1 MAWNWQPVK
10 QEQETAGN
18 WNWQPARVAEQTVLD
33 DDTGQVYRAPVTFDE
48 QDIRFAIATQANKE
62 PKRDF
67 IGKVKYAAGEAW
79 NWAEKFANRVESGF
93 QSAERGVIGL
103 GGRAL
108 DTFLHASLSVPARVE
123 QIEKYKSGDF
133 SDWDAGLNGR
143 VTDEDIAKE
152 DDPALQAAMQ
162 FRKDRQDALIAKAEE
177 RLEQRQRIRRKLE
190 ASIRKWQEILRPE
203 AEMDGYDRFMEA
215 MGGGTASL
223 ALSVATLAATKN
235 PQVAA
240 GIMAGT
246 FGRMRYTDVFDK
258 SIEKGL
264 DYATADDYATIAGT
278 IEGGIELALEPFL
291 YGVANLRPVRKI
303 TDEMIGG
310 AVARLNATAAGK
322 SAARKIVSKHRQSVG
337 RQSLKAAAI
346 EGSEEAL
353 QEAGGAY
360 FENYTGL
367 ENTPQEEIMART
379 LLSFAVG
386 GLTGAG
392 AAVMGTSAYNREAA
406 ATNERI
412 KQSLTEAYPE
422 LTTEEKQKTADALQE
437 IFYQDGEGRMLNEL
451 ELLADK
457 ENDPDT
463 LESGKH
469 EISEDMRSILKKRY
483 QMSDEEIDR
492 TAEIAVA
499 SIDLRNQF
507 NETQTAFYDELVK
520 IGTNP
525 NVAEPFSR
533 LMAARASAVA
543 MNEKKTVKDV
553 LERWNLKFER
563 KTQPVNLTELLDDEI
578 PYQSG
583 VSNADDM
590 AQNDN
595 ILYQGALQEALDI
608 AEKIS
613 RIDAERLAFERK
625 DINSELKGRENE
637 KVKAVEINRFFADR
651 KSSKEIS
658 IDEVRAVVDANVG
671 KNENGVRVLKNSVT
685 GETAILSNNSSSK
698 MFSTTAQHADDNIG
712 GILGKECI
720 ANIGRIFDTALLIKT
735 TPDAKH
741 GTKNRIRRYVNA
753 IVSDGETFMVKITV
767 KEMADK
773 KLELT
778 DIEIENNG
786 GAYLAAYD
794 LKVGRKNTAGNPLGS
809 FAAGAEATVA
819 HNSGTNISINDLI
832 EFVNTYAAENIQIN
846 GKEKVVRNSAGKR
859 IARTEEGL
867 RAFYEWFGDSKVVDE
882 NGKPLVVY
890 HGSPNKGIQIFD
902 KNRIGNRDNGFFGK
916 GFYFTPKDYVA
927 EGYTNTNDIYPDF
940 NNQGNEGEVY
950 PVYLDVENPKYV
962 RDIAEGTID
971 TEELIQQGYDGVI
984 VYSFEEY
991 PESVRESDPY
1001 VKETI
1006 EEAKGYKNT
1015 WWQLKTFDDEVIG
1028 RKYIDEIIV
1037 FEPEQIKSVYN
1048 RGTWDARNDNIYYQT
1063 VRAKKTDVSTQ
1074 TDPKQIRADAKKYL
1088 LDIVRKQNIK
1098 HPVLGKIRVSK
1109 KGINELINSSGN
1121 LDKLALVP
1129 HLKELIETSAVG
1141 ERENLTHQRKDSI
1154 VAFYPLYN
1162 DAVIDGKPYD
1172 VTTKIGVDE
1181 NGNLF
1186 YTVLLDERTSF
1197 QDSNKETKSKPAKEA
1212 INLSIT
1218 PKEENVN
1225 NSLRQRAPKDARGAY
1240 DAAKRLITLF
1250 EGADPSTLIHEAAH
1264 FFLDDMQRF
1273 ADNATTAEELQAI
1286 YRYVGSTDGVL
1297 TKEQNEYFARS
1308 FEAYLMEGKAPNSL
1322 LKRVFEKFRKWLRT
1336 IYSQIKNLNVKLDDN
1351 IRKTFDEMLGGRKLD
1366 FAMQLSRERLA
1377 ENIKAGNIEQTAINK
1392 AMRLLEEGKLSKAD
1406 MDEMIGRLED
1416 GRLKRS
1422 DVKKYLEPFE
1432 KSANRHHEA
1441 VYDWDYQYYR
1451 RRLEQGNITPAIVRK
1466 RIDRLL
1472 EWSKPRTQNGK
1483 VVGRFPDIKVNRFFD
1498 AVRENINLKRDEALA
1513 RIDANLRQLEEITQK
1528 GMSGEDGNFRNVSD
1542 IIWEN
1547 KVLAIPAGRASVGLM
1562 ADVYNDIA
1570 EIYNTGRLSERV
1582 TGMVKRAW
1590 RERLIG
1596 EAVAVL
1602 EQGKGRNW
1610 RRESSDL
1617 TKRMRRFGLSMF
1629 SWNGIL
1635 DVLSMFDKESKSGES
1650 ALSRNLTV
1658 FQEEKKMRI
1667 GVYEDGETVS
1677 RLMAGALQSAEN
1689 GGISVNRYINKVL
1702 PEKFTIEW
1710 GSNAKRFSKDQLLDI
1725 YMKAKD
1731 PETREIMVNDDI
1743 LQFNEEFFARVDEH
1757 LSEQDKAVAEALFQ
1771 FYEETYDKLNRFYE
1785 EHYGISLGH
1794 RPYYS
1799 PRTMDKG
1806 GIDVVSGDL
1815 RSYAGLSAIKKRT
1828 AKGGQIKIKG
1838 AFNVLQNYINNAN
1851 HFIAFA
1857 DKLQDINAVLGDPE
1871 VKNRIRNV
1879 FGEKMNEK
1887 IAYEISRFASND
1899 KVYVQG
1905 INGIMSKLRANYA
1918 VSVLGLKP
1926 SLAIKQLT
1934 AFPAYWENVPTKD
1947 FLEGLADFARHP
1959 KQAIETLSHSQYMK
1973 TRGTNIIKDFEEVSK
1988 SEMLKNLGTKIGLRE
2003 FLMLNI
2009 QLGDRGSIYMGGWPL
2024 YKYMLKKTGDPAKA
2038 MAEFERITNET
2049 QQSSYMSEQSAWQS
2063 NPFGNWFTMFQSS
2076 QNQYLRKELTALRGL
2091 ATGRMDWDK
2100 AMKTLFIYH
2109 FLLPMFFQFVS
2120 DGFRW
2125 DKDAQLRAAALGSLN
2140 GAFVLGKVMER
2151 MVDWAITGTLN
2162 YKLGIRE
2169 LLPPVSVLENGAK
2182 FAYDSWKYY
2191 RDDISLEDYMEAL
2204 QGGIRTAGEATGLP
2218 LKYPMDVAKANGDYL
2233 DEGEYGKA
2241 ALLWLGWSPYALRD
2255 LAE

>member
-1 MAWNWQPVK
+1 MAWAVEPLKNENMANWQI
-10 QEQETAGN
+10 E
-18 WNWQPARVAEQTVLD
+18 PARVAEQTVLD
-33 DDTGQVYRAPVTFDE
+33 DDTGQIYRAPVTFDE
-48 QDIRFAIATQANKE
+48 QDIRFAIATQVNKE

-79 NWAEKFANRVESGF
+79 NWAEKFADRVEGGF
-93 QSAERGVIGL
+93 QSAERGAVGL
-103 GGRAL
+103 AGQAL

-123 QIEKYKSGDF
+123 QIEKYKNGDF
-133 SDWDAGLNGR
+133 SDWDASLNGR

-152 DDPALQAAMQ
+152 ADPALQAAMQ
-162 FRKDRQDALIAKAEE
+162 FRKDRQDALMAKAEE
-177 RLEQRQRIRRKLE
+177 RLEQRQRIRRKLD
-190 ASIRKWQEILRPE
+190 ASIRKWQEVLRPE
-203 AEMDGYDRFMEA
+203 AEMNNYDRFMEA
-215 MGGGTASL
+215 MGSGTASL

-258 SIEKGL
+258 SVEKGL

-337 RQSLKAAAI
+337 KQSLKAAAI

-412 KQSLTEAYPE
+412 KQSLAQAYPE

-507 NETQTAFYDELVK
+507 NEAQTAFYDELVK

-563 KTQPVNLTELLDDEI
+563 KTRPIDYNALLDDEI
-578 PYQSG
+578 LFQSE
-583 VSNADDM
+583 AYDT
-590 AQNDN
+590 
-595 ILYQGALQEALDI
+595 QGKA
-608 AEKIS
+608 
-613 RIDAERLAFERK
+613 
-625 DINSELKGRENE
+625 DINTLEF
-637 KVKAVEINRFFADR
+637 KA
-651 KSSKEIS
+651 
-658 IDEVRAVVDANVG
+658 
-671 KNENGVRVLKNSVT
+671 
-685 GETAILSNNSSSK
+685 
-698 MFSTTAQHADDNIG
+698 
-712 GILGKECI
+712 
-720 ANIGRIFDTALLIKT
+720 
-735 TPDAKH
+735 
-741 GTKNRIRRYVNA
+741 
-753 IVSDGETFMVKITV
+753 
-767 KEMADK
+767 
-773 KLELT
+773 
-778 DIEIENNG
+778 
-786 GAYLAAYD
+786 
-794 LKVGRKNTAGNPLGS
+794 
-809 FAAGAEATVA
+809 
-819 HNSGTNISINDLI
+819 
-832 EFVNTYAAENIQIN
+832 
-846 GKEKVVRNSAGKR
+846 
-859 IARTEEGL
+859 
-867 RAFYEWFGDSKVVDE
+867 WFGGSKVVDE
-882 NGKPLVVY
+882 SGQPRVVY
-890 HGSPNKGIQIFD
+890 HGTPNLFSAFD
-902 KNRIGNRDNGFFGK
+902 KAYLPAPSANDPGFYGQ
-916 GFYFTPKDYVA
+916 GFYFADSYPASWRYTRGKGVILPLYLSIKNPLVLDDVYNKTMRDIPIERIKELGIYKKGLETGKYAGFFFDEYVTENRLSKRLSDHAKA
-927 EGYTNTNDIYPDF
+927 EGY
-940 NNQGNEGEVY
+940 
-950 PVYLDVENPKYV
+950 
-962 RDIAEGTID
+962 
-971 TEELIQQGYDGVI
+971 DGI
-984 VYSFEEY
+984 KAG
-991 PESVRESDPY
+991 
-1001 VKETI
+1001 KE
-1006 EEAKGYKNT
+1006 
-1015 WWQLKTFDDEVIG
+1015 FV
-1028 RKYIDEIIV
+1028 V
-1037 FEPEQIKSVYN
+1037 FEPNQIKSVFN
-1048 RGTWDARNDNIYYQT
+1048 RGTWDAGSDNIYYQEQISKNIENMPSIEDFRNPNKDYELPRLNPSDLFKLGKEDKP
-1063 VRAKKTDVSTQ
+1063 VVLKKNIIEKNKNNHPEVDISEYGKILTDTLVDTSEIIQVQPQKKPNYYTFINNNQNDVSVVELSENK
-1074 TDPKQIRADAKKYL
+1074 DNYEVVNFFKVNKKRIDEYRKKAVKDGGDIIITERKPQGAARLSAL
-1088 LDIVRKQNIK
+1088 LNNSDNNIA
-1098 HPVLGKIRVSK
+1098 S
-1109 KGINELINSSGN
+1109 
-1121 LDKLALVP
+1121 
-1129 HLKELIETSAVG
+1129 
-1141 ERENLTHQRKDSI
+1141 
-1154 VAFYPLYN
+1154 
-1162 DAVIDGKPYD
+1162 
-1172 VTTKIGVDE
+1172 
-1181 NGNLF
+1181 
-1186 YTVLLDERTSF
+1186 
-1197 QDSNKETKSKPAKEA
+1197 
-1212 INLSIT
+1212 
-1218 PKEENVN
+1218 KEENVN
-1225 NSLRQRAPKDARGAY
+1225 SSLRQGAPENARGAY
-1240 DAAKRLITLF
+1240 DAAKRLIMLF
-1250 EGADPSTLIHEAAH
+1250 EGADPSTLVHEAAH
-1264 FFLDDMQRF
+1264 FFLDDMRRF

-1297 TKEQNEYFARS
+1297 TTEQNEYFARS

-1322 LKRVFEKFRKWLRT
+1322 LGRVFEKFRKWLRA

-1351 IRKTFDEMLGGRKLD
+1351 IRKTFDEMLGGRRLD
-1366 FAMQLSRERLA
+1366 FALQMSRERLA
-1377 ENIKAGNIEQTAINK
+1377 EDIKAGNIGQTVINK
-1392 AMRLLEEGKLSKAD
+1392 ALRLLEEGKMSKAD
-1406 MDEMIGRLED
+1406 MEEMIGRLED

-1422 DVKKYLEPFE
+1422 DVKKYLEPFAQ
-1432 KSANRHHEA
+1432 STNRHHEA
-1441 VYDWDYQYYR
+1441 VYEQDYQRYR
-1451 RRLEQGNITPAIVRK
+1451 CRLEKGNVTPAAVRK
-1466 RIDRLL
+1466 KIDRLL
-1472 EWSKPRTQNGK
+1472 EWTKPRTQNGK

-1513 RIDANLRQLEEITQK
+1513 KIDANLQRLDEITQK

-1602 EQGKGRNW
+1602 DQGQGTNW

-1617 TKRMRRFGLSMF
+1617 AKRMRRFGLSMF

-1635 DVLSMFDKESKSGES
+1635 DVLSMFDKGSKSGES

-1658 FQEEKKMRI
+1658 FQEEKKMRY

-1677 RLMAGALQSAEN
+1677 RLMAGALGSAEN

-1731 PETREIMVNDDI
+1731 PETREIMVNDDV
-1743 LQFNEEFFARVDEH
+1743 LQFNEEFFSRVDEH
-1757 LSEQDKAVAEALFQ
+1757 LSEQDKAVAGALFQ

-1794 RPYYS
+1794 REFYS
-1799 PRTMDKG
+1799 PRSMDKG

-1838 AFNVLQNYINNAN
+1838 AFNVLQNYINNSN

-1857 DKLQDINAVLGDPE
+1857 DKLQDINAVLGDAE

-1934 AFPAYWENVPTKD
+1934 GFPAYWENVPTKD

-1959 KQAIETLSHSQYMK
+1959 KQAIETLGNSQYMK

-2009 QLGDRGSIYMGGWPL
+2009 QLGDRGSIYMGGWAL
-2024 YKYMLKKTGDPAKA
+2024 YKYMLKKTGDPAQA

-2076 QNQYLRKELTALRGL
+2076 QNQYLRKELTVLRGL

-2100 AMKTLFIYH
+2100 AVKTLFIYH

-2162 YKLGIRE
+2162 YKLGIKE
-2169 LLPPVSVLENGAK
+2169 LFPPVSVLENGAK
-2182 FAYDSWKYY
+2182 FLSDSVKYAV
-2191 RDDISLEDYMEAL
+2191 DDISLEDYMEAL
-2204 QGGIRTAGEATGLP
+2204 RGAVRTAGEATGLP
-2218 LKYPMDVAKANGDYL
+2218 LKYPMDVATASGDYL
-2233 DEGEYGKA
+2233 DEEEYGKA
-2241 ALLWLGWSPYALRD
+2241 VLLWLGWSPYALRD
-2255 LAE
+2255 LEE

>member
-1 MAWNWQPVK
+1 MAWAVEPLKNENMANWQI
-10 QEQETAGN
+10 E
-18 WNWQPARVAEQTVLD
+18 PARVAEQTVLD
-33 DDTGQVYRAPVTFDE
+33 DDTGQIYRAPVTFDE
-48 QDIRFAIATQANKE
+48 QDIRFAIATQVNKE

-79 NWAEKFANRVESGF
+79 NWAEKFADRVEGGF
-93 QSAERGVIGL
+93 QSAERGAVGL
-103 GGRAL
+103 AGQAL

-123 QIEKYKSGDF
+123 QIEKYKNGDF
-133 SDWDAGLNGR
+133 SDWDASLNGR

-152 DDPALQAAMQ
+152 ADPALQAAMQ
-162 FRKDRQDALIAKAEE
+162 FRKDRQDALMAKAEE
-177 RLEQRQRIRRKLE
+177 RLEQRQRIRRKLD
-190 ASIRKWQEILRPE
+190 ASIRKWQEVLRPE
-203 AEMDGYDRFMEA
+203 AEMNNYDRFMEA
-215 MGGGTASL
+215 MGSGTASL

-258 SIEKGL
+258 SVEKGL

-337 RQSLKAAAI
+337 KQSLKAAAI

-412 KQSLTEAYPE
+412 KQSLAQAYPE

-492 TAEIAVA
+492 TAEIAVS

-507 NETQTAFYDELVK
+507 NEAQTAFYDELVE

-563 KTQPVNLTELLDDEI
+563 ETRPIDYNALLDDEI
-578 PYQSG
+578 LFQPEAY
-583 VSNADDM
+583 DT
-590 AQNDN
+590 
-595 ILYQGALQEALDI
+595 QGKA
-608 AEKIS
+608 
-613 RIDAERLAFERK
+613 
-625 DINSELKGRENE
+625 DIN
-637 KVKAVEINRFFADR
+637 
-651 KSSKEIS
+651 
-658 IDEVRAVVDANVG
+658 
-671 KNENGVRVLKNSVT
+671 
-685 GETAILSNNSSSK
+685 
-698 MFSTTAQHADDNIG
+698 
-712 GILGKECI
+712 
-720 ANIGRIFDTALLIKT
+720 
-735 TPDAKH
+735 TP
-741 GTKNRIRRYVNA
+741 
-753 IVSDGETFMVKITV
+753 
-767 KEMADK
+767 
-773 KLELT
+773 
-778 DIEIENNG
+778 
-786 GAYLAAYD
+786 
-794 LKVGRKNTAGNPLGS
+794 
-809 FAAGAEATVA
+809 
-819 HNSGTNISINDLI
+819 
-832 EFVNTYAAENIQIN
+832 EFQA
-846 GKEKVVRNSAGKR
+846 
-859 IARTEEGL
+859 
-867 RAFYEWFGDSKVVDE
+867 WFGGSKVVDE
-882 NGKPLVVY
+882 SGQPRVVY
-890 HGSPNKGIQIFD
+890 HGTPNLFSAFD
-902 KNRIGNRDNGFFGK
+902 KAYLPAPSANDPGFYGQ
-916 GFYFTPKDYVA
+916 GFYFADSYPASWRYTRGKGVILPLYLSIKNPLVLDDVYNKTMRDIPIERIKELGIYKKGLETGKYAGFFFDEYVTENRLSKRLSDHAKA
-927 EGYTNTNDIYPDF
+927 EGY
-940 NNQGNEGEVY
+940 
-950 PVYLDVENPKYV
+950 
-962 RDIAEGTID
+962 
-971 TEELIQQGYDGVI
+971 DGI
-984 VYSFEEY
+984 KAG
-991 PESVRESDPY
+991 
-1001 VKETI
+1001 KE
-1006 EEAKGYKNT
+1006 
-1015 WWQLKTFDDEVIG
+1015 FV
-1028 RKYIDEIIV
+1028 V
-1037 FEPEQIKSVYN
+1037 FEPNQIKSVFN
-1048 RGTWDARNDNIYYQT
+1048 RGTWDAGSDNIYYQEQISKNIENMPSIEDFRNPNKDYELPRLNPSDLFKLGKEDKP
-1063 VRAKKTDVSTQ
+1063 VVLKKNIIEKNKNNHPEVDISEYGKILTDTLVDTSEIIQVQPQKKPNYYTFINNNQNDVSVVELSENK
-1074 TDPKQIRADAKKYL
+1074 DNYEVVNFFKVNKKRIDEYRKKAVKDGGDIIITERKPQGAARLSAL
-1088 LDIVRKQNIK
+1088 LNNSDNNIA
-1098 HPVLGKIRVSK
+1098 S
-1109 KGINELINSSGN
+1109 
-1121 LDKLALVP
+1121 
-1129 HLKELIETSAVG
+1129 
-1141 ERENLTHQRKDSI
+1141 
-1154 VAFYPLYN
+1154 
-1162 DAVIDGKPYD
+1162 
-1172 VTTKIGVDE
+1172 
-1181 NGNLF
+1181 
-1186 YTVLLDERTSF
+1186 
-1197 QDSNKETKSKPAKEA
+1197 
-1212 INLSIT
+1212 
-1218 PKEENVN
+1218 KEENVN
-1225 NSLRQRAPKDARGAY
+1225 SSLRQGAPENARGAY
-1240 DAAKRLITLF
+1240 DAAKRLIMLF
-1250 EGADPSTLIHEAAH
+1250 EGADPSTLVHEAAH
-1264 FFLDDMQRF
+1264 FFLDDMRRF

-1297 TKEQNEYFARS
+1297 TTEQNEYFARS

-1322 LKRVFEKFRKWLRT
+1322 LGRVFEKFRKWLRA

-1351 IRKTFDEMLGGRKLD
+1351 IRKTFDEMLGGRRLD
-1366 FAMQLSRERLA
+1366 FAMQMSRERLA
-1377 ENIKAGNIEQTAINK
+1377 EDIKAGNIGQAVINK
-1392 AMRLLEEGKLSKAD
+1392 ALRLLEEGKMSKAD
-1406 MDEMIGRLED
+1406 MEEMIGRLED

-1422 DVKKYLEPFE
+1422 DVKKYLEPFAQ
-1432 KSANRHHEA
+1432 STNRHHEA
-1441 VYDWDYQYYR
+1441 VYEQDYQRYR
-1451 RRLEQGNITPAIVRK
+1451 RRLEKGNVTPAAVRK
-1466 RIDRLL
+1466 KIDRLL
-1472 EWSKPRTQNGK
+1472 EWTKPRTQNGK

-1513 RIDANLRQLEEITQK
+1513 KIDANLQRLEEIAQK

-1602 EQGKGRNW
+1602 DQGQGTNW

-1617 TKRMRRFGLSMF
+1617 AKRMRRFGLSMF

-1635 DVLSMFDKESKSGES
+1635 DVLSMFDKGSKSGES

-1658 FQEEKKMRI
+1658 FQEEKKMRY

-1677 RLMAGALQSAEN
+1677 RLMAGALGSAEN

-1731 PETREIMVNDDI
+1731 PETREIMVNDDV
-1743 LQFNEEFFARVDEH
+1743 LQFNEEFFSRVDEH
-1757 LSEQDKAVAEALFQ
+1757 LSEQDKAVAGALFQ

-1794 RPYYS
+1794 REFYS
-1799 PRTMDKG
+1799 PRSMDKG

-1838 AFNVLQNYINNAN
+1838 AFNVLQNYINNSN

-1857 DKLQDINAVLGDPE
+1857 DKLQDINAVLGDAE

-1879 FGEKMNEK
+1879 FGKKMNEK

-1934 AFPAYWENVPTKD
+1934 GFPAYWENVPTKD

-1959 KQAIETLSHSQYMK
+1959 KQAIETLGNSQYMK

-2009 QLGDRGSIYMGGWPL
+2009 QLGDRGSIYMGGWAL
-2024 YKYMLKKTGDPAKA
+2024 YKYMLKKTGDPAQA

-2125 DKDAQLRAAALGSLN
+2125 DKDAQLRAAVLGSLN

-2162 YKLGIRE
+2162 YKLGIKE
-2169 LLPPVSVLENGAK
+2169 LFPPVSVLENGAK
-2182 FAYDSWKYY
+2182 FLSDSVKYAV
-2191 RDDISLEDYMEAL
+2191 DDISLEDYMDAL
-2204 QGGIRTAGEATGLP
+2204 RGAVRTVGEATGLP
-2218 LKYPMDVAKANGDYL
+2218 LKYPMDVAAASGDYL
-2233 DEGEYGKA
+2233 EEGEYGKA

-2255 LAE
+2255 LEE

>member
-1 MAWNWQPVK
+1 MAWAVEPLKNENMANWQI
-10 QEQETAGN
+10 E
-18 WNWQPARVAEQTVLD
+18 PARVAEQTVLD
-33 DDTGQVYRAPVTFDE
+33 DDTGQIYWAPVTFDE
-48 QDIRFAIATQANKE
+48 QDIRFAIATQVNKE
-62 PKRDF
+62 PKHDF

-79 NWAEKFANRVESGF
+79 NWAEKFADRVEGGF
-93 QSAERGVIGL
+93 QSAERGAVGL
-103 GGRAL
+103 AGQAL

-123 QIEKYKSGDF
+123 QIEKYKNGDF
-133 SDWDAGLNGR
+133 SDWDASLNGR

-152 DDPALQAAMQ
+152 TDPTIKAAMQ
-162 FRKDRQDALIAKAEE
+162 FRKDRQDALMAKAEE
-177 RLEQRQRIRRKLE
+177 RLEQRQRIRRKLD
-190 ASIRKWQEILRPE
+190 ASIRKWQEVLRPE
-203 AEMDGYDRFMEA
+203 AEMNNYDRFMEA
-215 MGGGTASL
+215 MGSGTASL

-258 SIEKGL
+258 SVEKGL

-337 RQSLKAAAI
+337 KQSLKAAAI

-412 KQSLTEAYPE
+412 KQSLAQAYPE
-422 LTTEEKQKTADALQE
+422 LTMEEKQKTADALQE

-492 TAEIAVA
+492 TAEIAVS

-507 NETQTAFYDELVK
+507 NEAQTAFYDELVE

-563 KTQPVNLTELLDDEI
+563 ETRPIDYNALLDDEI
-578 PYQSG
+578 LFQSE
-583 VSNADDM
+583 AYDT
-590 AQNDN
+590 
-595 ILYQGALQEALDI
+595 QGKA
-608 AEKIS
+608 
-613 RIDAERLAFERK
+613 
-625 DINSELKGRENE
+625 DINTPEF
-637 KVKAVEINRFFADR
+637 KA
-651 KSSKEIS
+651 
-658 IDEVRAVVDANVG
+658 
-671 KNENGVRVLKNSVT
+671 
-685 GETAILSNNSSSK
+685 
-698 MFSTTAQHADDNIG
+698 
-712 GILGKECI
+712 
-720 ANIGRIFDTALLIKT
+720 
-735 TPDAKH
+735 
-741 GTKNRIRRYVNA
+741 
-753 IVSDGETFMVKITV
+753 
-767 KEMADK
+767 
-773 KLELT
+773 
-778 DIEIENNG
+778 
-786 GAYLAAYD
+786 
-794 LKVGRKNTAGNPLGS
+794 
-809 FAAGAEATVA
+809 
-819 HNSGTNISINDLI
+819 
-832 EFVNTYAAENIQIN
+832 
-846 GKEKVVRNSAGKR
+846 
-859 IARTEEGL
+859 
-867 RAFYEWFGDSKVVDE
+867 WFGGSKVVDE
-882 NGKPLVVY
+882 SGQPRVVY
-890 HGSPNKGIQIFD
+890 HGTPNLFSAFD
-902 KNRIGNRDNGFFGK
+902 KAYLPAPSANDPGFYGQ
-916 GFYFTPKDYVA
+916 GFYFADSYPASWRYTRGKGVILPLYLSIKNPLVLDDVYNKTMRDIPIERIKELGIYKKGLETGKYAGFFFDEYVTENRLSKRLSDHAKA
-927 EGYTNTNDIYPDF
+927 EGY
-940 NNQGNEGEVY
+940 
-950 PVYLDVENPKYV
+950 
-962 RDIAEGTID
+962 
-971 TEELIQQGYDGVI
+971 DGI
-984 VYSFEEY
+984 KAG
-991 PESVRESDPY
+991 
-1001 VKETI
+1001 KE
-1006 EEAKGYKNT
+1006 
-1015 WWQLKTFDDEVIG
+1015 FV
-1028 RKYIDEIIV
+1028 V
-1037 FEPEQIKSVYN
+1037 FEPNQIKSVFN
-1048 RGTWDARNDNIYYQT
+1048 RGTWDAGSDNIYYQEQISKNIENMPSIEDFRNPNKDYELPRLNPSDLFKLGKEDKP
-1063 VRAKKTDVSTQ
+1063 VVLKKNIIEKNKNNHPEVDISEYGKILTDTLVDTSEIIQVQPQKKPNYYTFINNNQNDVSVVELSENK
-1074 TDPKQIRADAKKYL
+1074 DNYEVVNFFKVNKKRIDEYRKKAVKDGGDIIITERKPQGAARLSAL
-1088 LDIVRKQNIK
+1088 LNNSDNNIA
-1098 HPVLGKIRVSK
+1098 S
-1109 KGINELINSSGN
+1109 
-1121 LDKLALVP
+1121 
-1129 HLKELIETSAVG
+1129 
-1141 ERENLTHQRKDSI
+1141 
-1154 VAFYPLYN
+1154 
-1162 DAVIDGKPYD
+1162 
-1172 VTTKIGVDE
+1172 
-1181 NGNLF
+1181 
-1186 YTVLLDERTSF
+1186 
-1197 QDSNKETKSKPAKEA
+1197 
-1212 INLSIT
+1212 
-1218 PKEENVN
+1218 KEENVN
-1225 NSLRQRAPKDARGAY
+1225 SSLRQGAPENARGAY
-1240 DAAKRLITLF
+1240 DAAKRLIMLF
-1250 EGADPSTLIHEAAH
+1250 EGADPSTLVHEAAH
-1264 FFLDDMQRF
+1264 FFLDDMRRF

-1297 TKEQNEYFARS
+1297 TTEQNEYFARS

-1322 LKRVFEKFRKWLRT
+1322 LGRVFEKFRKWLRA

-1351 IRKTFDEMLGGRKLD
+1351 IRKTFDEMLGGRRLD
-1366 FAMQLSRERLA
+1366 FAMQMSRERLA
-1377 ENIKAGNIEQTAINK
+1377 EDIKAGNIGQAVINK
-1392 AMRLLEEGKLSKAD
+1392 ALRLLEEGKMSKAD
-1406 MDEMIGRLED
+1406 MEEMIGRLED

-1422 DVKKYLEPFE
+1422 DVKKYLEPFAQ
-1432 KSANRHHEA
+1432 STNRHHEA
-1441 VYDWDYQYYR
+1441 VYEQDYQRYR
-1451 RRLEQGNITPAIVRK
+1451 RRLEKGNVTPAAVRK
-1466 RIDRLL
+1466 KIDRLL
-1472 EWSKPRTQNGK
+1472 EWTKPRTQNGK

-1513 RIDANLRQLEEITQK
+1513 KIDANLQRLEEIAQK

-1602 EQGKGRNW
+1602 DQGQGTNW

-1617 TKRMRRFGLSMF
+1617 AKRMRRFGLSMF

-1635 DVLSMFDKESKSGES
+1635 DVLSMFDKGSKSGES

-1658 FQEEKKMRI
+1658 FKEEKKMRY

-1677 RLMAGALQSAEN
+1677 RLMAGALGSAEN

-1710 GSNAKRFSKDQLLDI
+1710 GSNVKRFSKDQLLDI

-1731 PETREIMVNDDI
+1731 PETREIMVNDDV
-1743 LQFNEEFFARVDEH
+1743 LQFNEEFFSRVDEH

-1794 RPYYS
+1794 REFYS
-1799 PRTMDKG
+1799 PRSMDKG

-1838 AFNVLQNYINNAN
+1838 AFNVLQNYINNSN

-1857 DKLQDINAVLGDPE
+1857 DKLQDINAVLGDAE

-1934 AFPAYWENVPTKD
+1934 GFPAYWENVPTKD

-1959 KQAIETLSHSQYMK
+1959 KQAIETLGNSQYMK

-2009 QLGDRGSIYMGGWPL
+2009 QLGDRGSIYMGGWAL
-2024 YKYMLKKTGDPAKA
+2024 YKYMLKKTGDPAQA

-2091 ATGRMDWDK
+2091 ATKRMDWDK

-2125 DKDAQLRAAALGSLN
+2125 DKDAQLRAAVLGSLN

-2162 YKLGIRE
+2162 YKLGIKE
-2169 LLPPVSVLENGAK
+2169 LFPPVSVLENGAK
-2182 FAYDSWKYY
+2182 FLSDSVKYAV
-2191 RDDISLEDYMEAL
+2191 DDISLEDYMDAL
-2204 QGGIRTAGEATGLP
+2204 RGAVRTAGEATGLP
-2218 LKYPMDVAKANGDYL
+2218 LKYPMDVAAASGDYL
-2233 DEGEYGKA
+2233 DEEEYGKA
-2241 ALLWLGWSPYALRD
+2241 VLLWLGWSPYALRD
-2255 LAE
+2255 LEE

>member
-1 MAWNWQPVK
+1 MAWAVEPLKNENMANWQI
-10 QEQETAGN
+10 E
-18 WNWQPARVAEQTVLD
+18 PARVAEQTVLD
-33 DDTGQVYRAPVTFDE
+33 DDTGQIYRAPVTFDE
-48 QDIRFAIATQANKE
+48 RDIRFAIATQVNKE

-79 NWAEKFANRVESGF
+79 NWAEKFADRVEGGF
-93 QSAERGVIGL
+93 QSTERGAVGL
-103 GGRAL
+103 VGQVL

-123 QIEKYKSGDF
+123 QIEKYKNGDF
-133 SDWDAGLNGR
+133 SDWDASLNGR

-152 DDPALQAAMQ
+152 ADPALQAAMQ
-162 FRKDRQDALIAKAEE
+162 FRKDRQDALMAKAEE
-177 RLEQRQRIRRKLE
+177 RLEQRQRIRRKLD
-190 ASIRKWQEILRPE
+190 ASIRKWQEVLRPE
-203 AEMDGYDRFMEA
+203 AEMNNYDRFMEA
-215 MGGGTASL
+215 MGSGTASL

-258 SIEKGL
+258 SVEKGL

-322 SAARKIVSKHRQSVG
+322 SAARKIVSKHRQSIG
-337 RQSLKAAAI
+337 KQSLKAAAI

-367 ENTPQEEIMART
+367 ENTPQEEIMDET

-412 KQSLTEAYPE
+412 KQSLAQAYPE
-422 LTTEEKQKTADALQE
+422 LTTEENQKTADALQE

-492 TAEIAVA
+492 TAEIAVV

-507 NETQTAFYDELVK
+507 NEAQAAFYDELVE

-563 KTQPVNLTELLDDEI
+563 KTRPIDYNALLDDEI
-578 PYQSG
+578 LFQPEAY
-583 VSNADDM
+583 DT
-590 AQNDN
+590 
-595 ILYQGALQEALDI
+595 QG
-608 AEKIS
+608 K
-613 RIDAERLAFERK
+613 
-625 DINSELKGRENE
+625 
-637 KVKAVEINRFFADR
+637 
-651 KSSKEIS
+651 
-658 IDEVRAVVDANVG
+658 
-671 KNENGVRVLKNSVT
+671 
-685 GETAILSNNSSSK
+685 
-698 MFSTTAQHADDNIG
+698 
-712 GILGKECI
+712 
-720 ANIGRIFDTALLIKT
+720 ANIN
-735 TPDAKH
+735 TP
-741 GTKNRIRRYVNA
+741 
-753 IVSDGETFMVKITV
+753 
-767 KEMADK
+767 
-773 KLELT
+773 
-778 DIEIENNG
+778 
-786 GAYLAAYD
+786 
-794 LKVGRKNTAGNPLGS
+794 
-809 FAAGAEATVA
+809 
-819 HNSGTNISINDLI
+819 
-832 EFVNTYAAENIQIN
+832 EFKA
-846 GKEKVVRNSAGKR
+846 
-859 IARTEEGL
+859 
-867 RAFYEWFGDSKVVDE
+867 WFGDSKVMDE
-882 NGKPLVVY
+882 KGKPLEMVHFSYNEFSQFDKSHAGINNDESSIGFWFADRDDFAFNNERYPIRYDVY
-890 HGSPNKGIQIFD
+890 LKMDNPLIIEGNGTETNPWADTDIDNLDSYAKFEKMFNDLMYQDPQMWDERVYEPIYGGFETQKVKLRFSNFSEKKQREIIKGIID
-902 KNRIGNRDNGFFGK
+902 KLK
-916 GFYFTPKDYVA
+916 A
-927 EGYTNTNDIYPDF
+927 
-940 NNQGNEGEVY
+940 
-950 PVYLDVENPKYV
+950 
-962 RDIAEGTID
+962 
-971 TEELIQQGYDGVI
+971 QGYDGI
-984 VYSFEEY
+984 
-991 PESVRESDPY
+991 
-1001 VKETI
+1001 I
-1006 EEAKGYKNT
+1006 IKNT
-1015 WWQLKTFDDEVIG
+1015 RVDSLNPDEGINQYV
-1028 RKYIDEIIV
+1028 V
-1037 FEPEQIKSVYN
+1037 FEPNQIKSVYN
-1048 RGTWDARNDNIYYQT
+1048 RGAFDQNNDNIYYQGQID
-1063 VRAKKTDVSTQ
+1063 KTPIKISGNELGEIKDTN
-1074 TDPKQIRADAKKYL
+1074 DLRRKAYKYFQENL
-1088 LDIVRKQNIK
+1088 QGNYAS
-1098 HPVLGKIRVSK
+1098 HPVLGKIKFIR
-1109 KGINELINSSGN
+1109 KGIDKVKSTSADI
-1121 LDKLALVP
+1121 DKLKLVP
-1129 HLKELIETSAVG
+1129 KIKDIIETATYLRSETPEKPHGNIVKFHYLSNSVNLEGKNIDVFISIAEDN
-1141 ERENLTHQRKDSI
+1141 ERNFFYNINKDKNQPSQD
-1154 VAFYPLYN
+1154 
-1162 DAVIDGKPYD
+1162 DAVQMRSGEGLAD
-1172 VTTKIGVDE
+1172 
-1181 NGNLF
+1181 
-1186 YTVLLDERTSF
+1186 
-1197 QDSNKETKSKPAKEA
+1197 KSA
-1212 INLSIT
+1212 ININIAS
-1218 PKEENVN
+1218 KEENVN
-1225 NSLRQRAPKDARGAY
+1225 SSLRQGAPENARGAY

-1264 FFLDDMQRF
+1264 FFLDDMRRF

-1297 TKEQNEYFARS
+1297 TTEQNEYFARS

-1322 LKRVFEKFRKWLRT
+1322 LGRVFEKFRKWLRA

-1366 FAMQLSRERLA
+1366 FALQMSRERLA
-1377 ENIKAGNIEQTAINK
+1377 EDIKAGNIGQAVINK
-1392 AMRLLEEGKLSKAD
+1392 ALRLLEEGKMSKTD
-1406 MDEMIGRLED
+1406 MEEMIGRLED

-1422 DVKKYLEPFE
+1422 DIKKYLEPFAQ
-1432 KSANRHHEA
+1432 STNRHHEA
-1441 VYDWDYQYYR
+1441 VYEQDYQRYR
-1451 RRLEQGNITPAIVRK
+1451 RRLEKGNVTPAAVRK
-1466 RIDRLL
+1466 KIDRLL
-1472 EWSKPRTQNGK
+1472 EWTKPRTQNGK

-1513 RIDANLRQLEEITQK
+1513 KIDANLQRLDEITQK

-1602 EQGKGRNW
+1602 DQGQGTNW

-1617 TKRMRRFGLSMF
+1617 AKRMRRFGLSMF

-1635 DVLSMFDKESKSGES
+1635 DVLSMFDKGSKSGES

-1658 FQEEKKMRI
+1658 FQEEKKMRY

-1677 RLMAGALQSAEN
+1677 RLMAGALGSAEN

-1731 PETREIMVNDDI
+1731 PETREIMVNDDV
-1743 LQFNEEFFARVDEH
+1743 LQFNEEFFSRVDEH

-1794 RPYYS
+1794 REFYS
-1799 PRTMDKG
+1799 PRSMDKG

-1838 AFNVLQNYINNAN
+1838 AFNVLQNYINNSN

-1857 DKLQDINAVLGDPE
+1857 DKLQDINAVLGDAE
-1871 VKNRIRNV
+1871 VKNRIWNV
-1879 FGEKMNEK
+1879 FGKKMNEK

-1934 AFPAYWENVPTKD
+1934 GFPAYWENVPTKD

-1959 KQAIETLSHSQYMK
+1959 KQAIETLGNSQYMK

-2009 QLGDRGSIYMGGWPL
+2009 QLGDRGSIYMGGWAL
-2024 YKYMLKKTGDPAKA
+2024 YKYMLKKTGDPAQA

-2091 ATGRMDWDK
+2091 ATKRMDWDK
-2100 AMKTLFIYH
+2100 AVKTLFIYH

-2162 YKLGIRE
+2162 YKLGIKE
-2169 LLPPVSVLENGAK
+2169 LFPPVSVLENGAK
-2182 FAYDSWKYY
+2182 FLSDSVKYAV
-2191 RDDISLEDYMEAL
+2191 DDISLEDYMEAL
-2204 QGGIRTAGEATGLP
+2204 RGAVRTAGEATGLP
-2218 LKYPMDVAKANGDYL
+2218 LKYPMDVAAASGDYL
-2233 DEGEYGKA
+2233 DEEEYGKA
-2241 ALLWLGWSPYALRD
+2241 VLLWLGWSPYALRD
-2255 LAE
+2255 LEE

>member
-1 MAWNWQPVK
+1 MAWAVEPLKNENMANWQI
-10 QEQETAGN
+10 E
-18 WNWQPARVAEQTVLD
+18 PARVAEQTVLD
-33 DDTGQVYRAPVTFDE
+33 DDTGQIYRAPVTFDE
-48 QDIRFAIATQANKE
+48 QDIRFAIATQVNKE

-79 NWAEKFANRVESGF
+79 NWAEKFADRVEGGF
-93 QSAERGVIGL
+93 QSAERGAVGL
-103 GGRAL
+103 AGQAL

-123 QIEKYKSGDF
+123 QIEKYKNGDF
-133 SDWDAGLNGR
+133 SDWDASLNGR

-152 DDPALQAAMQ
+152 ADPALQAAMQ
-162 FRKDRQDALIAKAEE
+162 FRKDRQDALMAKAEE
-177 RLEQRQRIRRKLE
+177 RLEQRQRIRRKLD
-190 ASIRKWQEILRPE
+190 ASIRKWQEVLRPE
-203 AEMDGYDRFMEA
+203 AEMNNYDRFMEA
-215 MGGGTASL
+215 MGSGTASL

-258 SIEKGL
+258 SVEKGL

-337 RQSLKAAAI
+337 KQSLKAAAI

-412 KQSLTEAYPE
+412 KQSLAQAYPE

-457 ENDPDT
+457 ENDLDT

-507 NETQTAFYDELVK
+507 NEAQTAFYDELVK

-543 MNEKKTVKDV
+543 MNEKKKVKDV

-563 KTQPVNLTELLDDEI
+563 KTRPIDYNVLLDDEI
-578 PYQSG
+578 LFQSG
-583 VSNADDM
+583 VSNADGV
-590 AQNDN
+590 AQ
-595 ILYQGALQEALDI
+595 
-608 AEKIS
+608 
-613 RIDAERLAFERK
+613 
-625 DINSELKGRENE
+625 
-637 KVKAVEINRFFADR
+637 
-651 KSSKEIS
+651 
-658 IDEVRAVVDANVG
+658 
-671 KNENGVRVLKNSVT
+671 
-685 GETAILSNNSSSK
+685 
-698 MFSTTAQHADDNIG
+698 
-712 GILGKECI
+712 
-720 ANIGRIFDTALLIKT
+720 
-735 TPDAKH
+735 
-741 GTKNRIRRYVNA
+741 
-753 IVSDGETFMVKITV
+753 
-767 KEMADK
+767 
-773 KLELT
+773 
-778 DIEIENNG
+778 
-786 GAYLAAYD
+786 
-794 LKVGRKNTAGNPLGS
+794 
-809 FAAGAEATVA
+809 
-819 HNSGTNISINDLI
+819 
-832 EFVNTYAAENIQIN
+832 
-846 GKEKVVRNSAGKR
+846 
-859 IARTEEGL
+859 
-867 RAFYEWFGDSKVVDE
+867 
-882 NGKPLVVY
+882 
-890 HGSPNKGIQIFD
+890 
-902 KNRIGNRDNGFFGK
+902 
-916 GFYFTPKDYVA
+916 
-927 EGYTNTNDIYPDF
+927 
-940 NNQGNEGEVY
+940 
-950 PVYLDVENPKYV
+950 
-962 RDIAEGTID
+962 
-971 TEELIQQGYDGVI
+971 
-984 VYSFEEY
+984 
-991 PESVRESDPY
+991 
-1001 VKETI
+1001 
-1006 EEAKGYKNT
+1006 
-1015 WWQLKTFDDEVIG
+1015 
-1028 RKYIDEIIV
+1028 
-1037 FEPEQIKSVYN
+1037 
-1048 RGTWDARNDNIYYQT
+1048 NDNIYYQT
-1063 VRAKKTDVSTQ
+1063 GKNDRDLVVQHATTLEKLSAALELGAMPMPSLAVTKSGYAGDSNFGEIVFIGGSDVIDPAKNRDNHTFPADIYSTRKISPVHEINQDGREYLERLTSAMSQKGLHYWVENVKQNLDDGNDSVLKALFLASKSKITDLDGSTYMRIQDMSEQEKSDFAKWKRKFVAEYTDKKVFEGFTPSGSRRFSPYDLNNILRLMKKENLKASESTADGNAHALRGVWAEELKSIEEIRQAKGKIVDAETYKNLDNAIWDETTKLSDLLVTEQKAEELERSWVAPDEYMIEEVLKKLKPNSNIKAALERAELRSDKKAV
-1074 TDPKQIRADAKKYL
+1074 DAVKKYMEL
-1088 LDIVRKQNIK
+1088 LKAMPVQYFESKPQRAVDFSEFSGVIMPTSQEYDSVADTMAEYGLQVVRSDDKRAAVKEFEDIFFQGQIDKTPIKISGNELGEIKDTNDLRRKAYKYFQENLQGNYAS
-1098 HPVLGKIRVSK
+1098 HPVLGKIKFIR
-1109 KGINELINSSGN
+1109 KGIDKVKSTSADI
-1121 LDKLALVP
+1121 DKLKLVP
-1129 HLKELIETSAVG
+1129 KIKDIIETATYLRSETPEKPHGNIVKFHYLSNSVNLEGKNIDVFISIAEDN
-1141 ERENLTHQRKDSI
+1141 ERNFFYNINKDKNQPSQD
-1154 VAFYPLYN
+1154 
-1162 DAVIDGKPYD
+1162 DAVQMRSGEGLAD
-1172 VTTKIGVDE
+1172 
-1181 NGNLF
+1181 
-1186 YTVLLDERTSF
+1186 
-1197 QDSNKETKSKPAKEA
+1197 KSA
-1212 INLSIT
+1212 ININIAS
-1218 PKEENVN
+1218 KEENVN
-1225 NSLRQRAPKDARGAY
+1225 SSLRQGAPENARGAY

-1264 FFLDDMQRF
+1264 FFLDDMRRF

-1297 TKEQNEYFARS
+1297 TTEQNEYFARS

-1322 LKRVFEKFRKWLRT
+1322 LGRVFEKFRKWLRA

-1366 FAMQLSRERLA
+1366 FAMQISRERLA
-1377 ENIKAGNIEQTAINK
+1377 EDIKAGNIGQTVINK
-1392 AMRLLEEGKLSKAD
+1392 ALRLLEEGKMSKAD
-1406 MDEMIGRLED
+1406 MEEMIGRLED

-1422 DVKKYLEPFE
+1422 DVKKYLEPFAQ
-1432 KSANRHHEA
+1432 STNRHHEA
-1441 VYDWDYQYYR
+1441 VYEQDYQRYR
-1451 RRLEQGNITPAIVRK
+1451 RRLEKGNVTPAAVRK
-1466 RIDRLL
+1466 KIDRLL
-1472 EWSKPRTQNGK
+1472 EWTKPRTQNGK

-1498 AVRENINLKRDEALA
+1498 AVWENINLKRDEALA
-1513 RIDANLRQLEEITQK
+1513 KIDANLQRLDEITQK

-1602 EQGKGRNW
+1602 DQGQGTNW

-1617 TKRMRRFGLSMF
+1617 AKRMRRFGLSMF

-1635 DVLSMFDKESKSGES
+1635 DVLSMFDKGSKSGES

-1658 FQEEKKMRI
+1658 FKEEKKMRY

-1677 RLMAGALQSAEN
+1677 RLMAGALGSAEN

-1731 PETREIMVNDDI
+1731 PETREIMVNDDV
-1743 LQFNEEFFARVDEH
+1743 LQFNEEFFSRVDEH

-1794 RPYYS
+1794 REFYS
-1799 PRTMDKG
+1799 PRSMDKG

-1815 RSYAGLSAIKKRT
+1815 RSYAGLSAVKKRT

-1838 AFNVLQNYINNAN
+1838 AFNVLQNYINNSN

-1857 DKLQDINAVLGDPE
+1857 DKLQDINAVLGDAE

-1934 AFPAYWENVPTKD
+1934 GFPAYWENVPTKD

-1959 KQAIETLSHSQYMK
+1959 KQAIETLGNSQYMK

-2009 QLGDRGSIYMGGWPL
+2009 QLGDRGSIYMGGWAL
-2024 YKYMLKKTGDPAKA
+2024 YKYMLKKTGDPVQA

-2125 DKDAQLRAAALGSLN
+2125 DKDAQLRAAVLGSLN

-2162 YKLGIRE
+2162 YKLGIKE
-2169 LLPPVSVLENGAK
+2169 LFPPVSVLENGAK
-2182 FAYDSWKYY
+2182 FLSDSVNYAV
-2191 RDDISLEDYMEAL
+2191 DDISLEDYMEAL
-2204 QGGIRTAGEATGLP
+2204 RGAVRTAGEATGLP
-2218 LKYPMDVAKANGDYL
+2218 LKYPMDVAAASGDYL
-2233 DEGEYGKA
+2233 DEEEYGKA

-2255 LAE
+2255 LEE

>member
-1 MAWNWQPVK
+1 MAWAVEPLKNENMANWQI
-10 QEQETAGN
+10 E
-18 WNWQPARVAEQTVLD
+18 PARVAEQTVLD
-33 DDTGQVYRAPVTFDE
+33 DDTGQIYRAPVTFDE
-48 QDIRFAIATQANKE
+48 QDIRFAIATQVNKE

-79 NWAEKFANRVESGF
+79 NWAEKFADRVEGGF
-93 QSAERGVIGL
+93 QSAERGAVGL
-103 GGRAL
+103 AGQAL

-123 QIEKYKSGDF
+123 QIEKYKNGDF
-133 SDWDAGLNGR
+133 SDWDASLNGR

-152 DDPALQAAMQ
+152 ADPALQAAMQ
-162 FRKDRQDALIAKAEE
+162 FRKDRQDALMAKAEE
-177 RLEQRQRIRRKLE
+177 RLEQRQRIRRKLD
-190 ASIRKWQEILRPE
+190 ASIRKWQEVLRPE
-203 AEMDGYDRFMEA
+203 AEMNNYDRFMEA
-215 MGGGTASL
+215 MGSGTASL

-258 SIEKGL
+258 SVEKGL

-337 RQSLKAAAI
+337 KQSLKAAAI

-412 KQSLTEAYPE
+412 KQSLTQAYPE

-492 TAEIAVA
+492 TAEIAVS

-507 NETQTAFYDELVK
+507 NEAQTAFYDELVE

-563 KTQPVNLTELLDDEI
+563 KTRPIDYNALLDDEI
-578 PYQSG
+578 LFQSE
-583 VSNADDM
+583 AYDT
-590 AQNDN
+590 
-595 ILYQGALQEALDI
+595 QGKA
-608 AEKIS
+608 
-613 RIDAERLAFERK
+613 
-625 DINSELKGRENE
+625 DINTPEF
-637 KVKAVEINRFFADR
+637 KA
-651 KSSKEIS
+651 
-658 IDEVRAVVDANVG
+658 
-671 KNENGVRVLKNSVT
+671 
-685 GETAILSNNSSSK
+685 
-698 MFSTTAQHADDNIG
+698 
-712 GILGKECI
+712 
-720 ANIGRIFDTALLIKT
+720 
-735 TPDAKH
+735 
-741 GTKNRIRRYVNA
+741 
-753 IVSDGETFMVKITV
+753 
-767 KEMADK
+767 
-773 KLELT
+773 
-778 DIEIENNG
+778 
-786 GAYLAAYD
+786 
-794 LKVGRKNTAGNPLGS
+794 
-809 FAAGAEATVA
+809 
-819 HNSGTNISINDLI
+819 
-832 EFVNTYAAENIQIN
+832 
-846 GKEKVVRNSAGKR
+846 
-859 IARTEEGL
+859 
-867 RAFYEWFGDSKVVDE
+867 WFGDSKVVDE

-890 HGSPNKGIQIFD
+890 HGTGADFGTFD
-902 KNRIGNRDNGFFGK
+902 VSKSGKNTGNK
-916 GFYFTPKDYVA
+916 GFYGDGIYLTDKDSEAKFYAQQSVIDRFGSRIFGNMSYDKAQQFIKDKSIIMPLYVS
-927 EGYTNTNDIYPDF
+927 
-940 NNQGNEGEVY
+940 
-950 PVYLDVENPKYV
+950 LKNPFMWNS
-962 RDIAEGTID
+962 IT
-971 TEELIQQGYDGVI
+971 TEEEAKAISRKIGMKLEWNEKYKQINHFRDDKKSVKFSEKLKQAGYDGVI
-984 VYSFEEY
+984 YKGDNG
-991 PESVRESDPY
+991 REI
-1001 VKETI
+1001 V
-1006 EEAKGYKNT
+1006 
-1015 WWQLKTFDDEVIG
+1015 
-1028 RKYIDEIIV
+1028 V
-1037 FEPEQIKSVYN
+1037 FEPNQIKSVYN
-1048 RGTWDARNDNIYYQT
+1048 RGAFDQNNGNIYYQGQID
-1063 VRAKKTDVSTQ
+1063 KTPIKISGNELGEIKDTNNLRR
-1074 TDPKQIRADAKKYL
+1074 KAYKYFQENL
-1088 LDIVRKQNIK
+1088 QGNYAS
-1098 HPVLGKIRVSK
+1098 HPVLGKIKFIR
-1109 KGINELINSSGN
+1109 KGIDKVKSTSADI
-1121 LDKLALVP
+1121 DKLKLVP
-1129 HLKELIETSAVG
+1129 KIKDIIETAAYLRSETPKKPHGNIVKFHYLSNSV
-1141 ERENLTHQRKDSI
+1141 NLEGKNIDVFISIAEDNEGNFFYNINKDKNQPSQD
-1154 VAFYPLYN
+1154 
-1162 DAVIDGKPYD
+1162 DAVQMRSGEGLAD
-1172 VTTKIGVDE
+1172 
-1181 NGNLF
+1181 
-1186 YTVLLDERTSF
+1186 
-1197 QDSNKETKSKPAKEA
+1197 KSA
-1212 INLSIT
+1212 ININIAS
-1218 PKEENVN
+1218 KGKNVN
-1225 NSLRQRAPKDARGAY
+1225 NSLRQGAPENARGTWDAGNDNIYYQSGIMENQLQSREGGPEIAPDDIMIEPVEIKIEDVPDFKTTADLRKWLIGKFEEIGSITINATGATVDFNKSAAQRSIKNARKSVNNIAYPEIEKIVSGAQYSGFRKADERHQGKVKGQDVYHTGVMYKGVPYRVEFYVDVPLSSGGNNYAGQNIRKIRIEPQRHGFNPVSNEANASQGSIRNISLAVLRGKVNPARYDISDSSLRQGAPEDARGAY
-1240 DAAKRLITLF
+1240 DAAKRLIMLF
-1250 EGADPSTLIHEAAH
+1250 EGADPSTLVHEAAH
-1264 FFLDDMQRF
+1264 FFLDDMRRF

-1297 TKEQNEYFARS
+1297 TTEQNEYFARS

-1322 LKRVFEKFRKWLRT
+1322 LGRVFEKFRKWLRA

-1366 FAMQLSRERLA
+1366 FAMQMSRERLA
-1377 ENIKAGNIEQTAINK
+1377 EDIKAGNIGQVVINK
-1392 AMRLLEEGKLSKAD
+1392 ALRLLEEGKMSKAD
-1406 MDEMIGRLED
+1406 MEEMIGRLED

-1422 DVKKYLEPFE
+1422 DVKKYLEPFVQ
-1432 KSANRHHEA
+1432 STNRHHEA
-1441 VYDWDYQYYR
+1441 VYEWDYQRYR
-1451 RRLEQGNITPAIVRK
+1451 RRLERGNVTPAAVRK
-1466 RIDRLL
+1466 KIDRLL

-1513 RIDANLRQLEEITQK
+1513 KIDANLQRLDEITQK

-1562 ADVYNDIA
+1562 VDVYNDIA

-1602 EQGKGRNW
+1602 DQGQGTNW

-1617 TKRMRRFGLSMF
+1617 AKRMRRFGLSMF

-1635 DVLSMFDKESKSGES
+1635 DVLSMFDKSSKSGES

-1658 FQEEKKMRI
+1658 FKEEKKMRY

-1677 RLMAGALQSAEN
+1677 RLMAGALGSVEN

-1731 PETREIMVNDDI
+1731 PETREIMVNDDV
-1743 LQFNEEFFARVDEH
+1743 LQFNEEFFSRVDEH

-1794 RPYYS
+1794 REFYS
-1799 PRTMDKG
+1799 PRSMDKG

-1838 AFNVLQNYINNAN
+1838 AFNVLQNYINNSN

-1857 DKLQDINAVLGDPE
+1857 DKLQDINAVLGDAE

-1934 AFPAYWENVPTKD
+1934 GFPAYWENVPTKD

-1959 KQAIETLSHSQYMK
+1959 KQAIETLGNSQYMK

-2009 QLGDRGSIYMGGWPL
+2009 QLGDRGSIYMGGWAL
-2024 YKYMLKKTGDPAKA
+2024 YKYMLKKTGDPVQA

-2125 DKDAQLRAAALGSLN
+2125 DKDAQLRAAVLGSLN

-2162 YKLGIRE
+2162 YKLGIKE
-2169 LLPPVSVLENGAK
+2169 LFPPVSVLENGAK
-2182 FAYDSWKYY
+2182 FLSDSVNYAV
-2191 RDDISLEDYMEAL
+2191 DDISLEDYMEAL
-2204 QGGIRTAGEATGLP
+2204 RGAVRTAGEATGLP
-2218 LKYPMDVAKANGDYL
+2218 LKYPMDVAAASGDYL
-2233 DEGEYGKA
+2233 DEEEYGKA
-2241 ALLWLGWSPYALRD
+2241 VLLWLGWSPYALRD
-2255 LAE
+2255 LEE

>member
-1 MAWNWQPVK
+1 MAWAVEPLKNENMANWQI
-10 QEQETAGN
+10 E
-18 WNWQPARVAEQTVLD
+18 PARVAEQTVLD
-33 DDTGQVYRAPVTFDE
+33 DDTGQIYRAPVTFDE
-48 QDIRFAIATQANKE
+48 QDIRFAIATQVNKE

-67 IGKVKYAAGEAW
+67 IGKVKYAADEAW
-79 NWAEKFANRVESGF
+79 NWAEKFADRVEGGF
-93 QSAERGVIGL
+93 QSAERGAVGL
-103 GGRAL
+103 AGQAL

-123 QIEKYKSGDF
+123 QIEKYKNGDF
-133 SDWDAGLNGR
+133 SDWDASLNGR

-152 DDPALQAAMQ
+152 ADPALQAAMQ
-162 FRKDRQDALIAKAEE
+162 FRKDRQDALMAKAEE
-177 RLEQRQRIRRKLE
+177 RLEQRQRIRRKLD
-190 ASIRKWQEILRPE
+190 ASIRKWQEVLRPE
-203 AEMDGYDRFMEA
+203 AEMNNYDRFMEA
-215 MGGGTASL
+215 MGSGTASL

-258 SIEKGL
+258 SVEKGL
-264 DYATADDYATIAGT
+264 DYATADDYAMIAGT

-337 RQSLKAAAI
+337 KQSLKAAVI

-412 KQSLTEAYPE
+412 KQSLAQAYPE

-469 EISEDMRSILKKRY
+469 EISGDMRSILKKRY

-507 NETQTAFYDELVK
+507 NEAQTAFYDELVE

-563 KTQPVNLTELLDDEI
+563 KTRPIDYNALLDDEI
-578 PYQSG
+578 LFQSEVYNTSASNNDDIYYQRAFAGSRVDYDKPSLEAIGSG
-583 VSNADDM
+583 EGNQAHGWGLYYALNKDVAEGYRETFVKGESKLVIGDKSIEDWVNSYEWNNDTYDIA
-590 AQNDN
+590 DN
-595 ILYQGALQEALDI
+595 IIDDIKRHLENNNVTDGYEAREIVLRDIGYHQKSFISAVQRGDNTDEYYARREKENLDNLTDLLDKLAAYSRQEYNFEKSKGQVHEVEIPENPYLLDEQTSVWQQSDIVKNSINLLVDKLSDEQVEQLQGGQYDI
-608 AEKIS
+608 AEK
-613 RIDAERLAFERK
+613 RET
-625 DINSELKGRENE
+625 LKGNLQSETGRKLYKALADVLGSPRAVSEMLENVGIKGIIYDGAQDGRAFVIFNPDDVEVIQKFYQSGIMENQLQSREGGPEIAPDDIMIEPVEIKIEDVPDFKTTADLRKWLIGKFEEIGSITINATGATVDFNKSAAQRSIKNARKSVNNIAYPE
-637 KVKAVEINRFFADR
+637 IEKIVSGAQYSGFRKADERHQGKVKGQD
-651 KSSKEIS
+651 
-658 IDEVRAVVDANVG
+658 
-671 KNENGVRVLKNSVT
+671 
-685 GETAILSNNSSSK
+685 
-698 MFSTTAQHADDNIG
+698 
-712 GILGKECI
+712 
-720 ANIGRIFDTALLIKT
+720 
-735 TPDAKH
+735 
-741 GTKNRIRRYVNA
+741 
-753 IVSDGETFMVKITV
+753 
-767 KEMADK
+767 
-773 KLELT
+773 
-778 DIEIENNG
+778 
-786 GAYLAAYD
+786 
-794 LKVGRKNTAGNPLGS
+794 
-809 FAAGAEATVA
+809 
-819 HNSGTNISINDLI
+819 
-832 EFVNTYAAENIQIN
+832 
-846 GKEKVVRNSAGKR
+846 
-859 IARTEEGL
+859 
-867 RAFYEWFGDSKVVDE
+867 
-882 NGKPLVVY
+882 VY
-890 HGSPNKGIQIFD
+890 HTGVMYKGVPYRVEFYVD
-902 KNRIGNRDNGFFGK
+902 VPLSSGGNNYAG
-916 GFYFTPKDYVA
+916 
-927 EGYTNTNDIYPDF
+927 
-940 NNQGNEGEVY
+940 
-950 PVYLDVENPKYV
+950 
-962 RDIAEGTID
+962 
-971 TEELIQQGYDGVI
+971 
-984 VYSFEEY
+984 
-991 PESVRESDPY
+991 
-1001 VKETI
+1001 
-1006 EEAKGYKNT
+1006 
-1015 WWQLKTFDDEVIG
+1015 
-1028 RKYIDEIIV
+1028 
-1037 FEPEQIKSVYN
+1037 
-1048 RGTWDARNDNIYYQT
+1048 
-1063 VRAKKTDVSTQ
+1063 
-1074 TDPKQIRADAKKYL
+1074 
-1088 LDIVRKQNIK
+1088 QNIR
-1098 HPVLGKIRVSK
+1098 KIRIEPQRHGFNPVS
-1109 KGINELINSSGN
+1109 NEANASQGSIRSIS
-1121 LDKLALVP
+1121 LAVLRGKVNP
-1129 HLKELIETSAVG
+1129 ARYDIS
-1141 ERENLTHQRKDSI
+1141 DS
-1154 VAFYPLYN
+1154 
-1162 DAVIDGKPYD
+1162 
-1172 VTTKIGVDE
+1172 
-1181 NGNLF
+1181 
-1186 YTVLLDERTSF
+1186 
-1197 QDSNKETKSKPAKEA
+1197 
-1212 INLSIT
+1212 
-1218 PKEENVN
+1218 
-1225 NSLRQRAPKDARGAY
+1225 SLRQGAPENARGAY

-1250 EGADPSTLIHEAAH
+1250 EGADPSTLVHEAAH
-1264 FFLDDMQRF
+1264 FFLDDMRRF

-1297 TKEQNEYFARS
+1297 TTEQNEYFARS

-1322 LKRVFEKFRKWLRT
+1322 LGRVFEKFRKWLRA

-1351 IRKTFDEMLGGRKLD
+1351 IRKTFDEMLGGRRLD
-1366 FAMQLSRERLA
+1366 FAMQMSRERLA
-1377 ENIKAGNIEQTAINK
+1377 EDIKAGNIGQAVINK
-1392 AMRLLEEGKLSKAD
+1392 ALRLLEEGKMSKAD
-1406 MDEMIGRLED
+1406 MEEMIGRLED

-1422 DVKKYLEPFE
+1422 DIKKYLEPFTQ
-1432 KSANRHHEA
+1432 STNRHHEA
-1441 VYDWDYQYYR
+1441 VYEQDYQRYR
-1451 RRLEQGNITPAIVRK
+1451 RQLEKGNVTPAVVRK
-1466 RIDRLL
+1466 KIDQLL
-1472 EWSKPRTQNGK
+1472 EWTKPRTQNGK

-1513 RIDANLRQLEEITQK
+1513 KIDANLQRLDEITQK

-1602 EQGKGRNW
+1602 DQGQGTNW

-1617 TKRMRRFGLSMF
+1617 AKRMRRFGLSMF

-1635 DVLSMFDKESKSGES
+1635 DVLSMFDKGSKSGES

-1658 FQEEKKMRI
+1658 FQEEKKMRY

-1677 RLMAGALQSAEN
+1677 RLMAGALGSAEN

-1731 PETREIMVNDDI
+1731 PETREIMVNDDV
-1743 LQFNEEFFARVDEH
+1743 LQFNEEFFSRVDEH

-1794 RPYYS
+1794 REFYS
-1799 PRTMDKG
+1799 PRSMDKG

-1838 AFNVLQNYINNAN
+1838 AFNVLQNYINNSN

-1857 DKLQDINAVLGDPE
+1857 DKLQDINAVLGDAE

-1934 AFPAYWENVPTKD
+1934 GFPAYWENVPTKD

-1959 KQAIETLSHSQYMK
+1959 KQAIETLGNSQYMK

-2009 QLGDRGSIYMGGWPL
+2009 QLGDRGSIYMGGWAL
-2024 YKYMLKKTGDPAKA
+2024 YKYMLKKTGDPVQA

-2162 YKLGIRE
+2162 YKLGIKE
-2169 LLPPVSVLENGAK
+2169 LFPPVSVLENGAK
-2182 FAYDSWKYY
+2182 FLSDSVKYAV
-2191 RDDISLEDYMEAL
+2191 DDISLEDYMDAL
-2204 QGGIRTAGEATGLP
+2204 RGAVRTAGEATGLP
-2218 LKYPMDVAKANGDYL
+2218 LKYPMDVAMASGDYL
-2233 DEGEYGKA
+2233 EEGEYGKA

-2255 LAE
+2255 LEE

>member
-10 QEQETAGN
+10 QEQEAAGN

-33 DDTGQVYRAPVTFDE
+33 DDTGQIYRAPVTFDE
-48 QDIRFAIATQANKE
+48 QDIRFAIATQVNKE

-79 NWAEKFANRVESGF
+79 NWAEKFADRVEGGF
-93 QSAERGVIGL
+93 QSAERGAVGL
-103 GGRAL
+103 AGQAL

-123 QIEKYKSGDF
+123 QIEKYKNGDF
-133 SDWDAGLNGR
+133 SDWDASLNGR

-152 DDPALQAAMQ
+152 ADPTIRAAMQ
-162 FRKDRQDALIAKAEE
+162 FRKDRQDALMAKAEE
-177 RLEQRQRIRRKLE
+177 RLEQRQRIRRKLD
-190 ASIRKWQEILRPE
+190 ASIRKWQEVLRPE
-203 AEMDGYDRFMEA
+203 AEMNNYDRFMEA
-215 MGGGTASL
+215 MGSGTASL

-246 FGRMRYTDVFDK
+246 FGRIRYTDVFDK
-258 SIEKGL
+258 SVEKGL

-337 RQSLKAAAI
+337 KQSLKAAAI

-412 KQSLTEAYPE
+412 KQSLAQAYPE
-422 LTTEEKQKTADALQE
+422 LTMEEKQKTADALQE

-492 TAEIAVA
+492 TAEIAVS

-507 NETQTAFYDELVK
+507 NEAQTAFYDELVE

-563 KTQPVNLTELLDDEI
+563 ETRPIDYNALLDDEI
-578 PYQSG
+578 LFQPEAY
-583 VSNADDM
+583 DT
-590 AQNDN
+590 
-595 ILYQGALQEALDI
+595 QGKA
-608 AEKIS
+608 
-613 RIDAERLAFERK
+613 
-625 DINSELKGRENE
+625 DIN
-637 KVKAVEINRFFADR
+637 
-651 KSSKEIS
+651 
-658 IDEVRAVVDANVG
+658 
-671 KNENGVRVLKNSVT
+671 
-685 GETAILSNNSSSK
+685 
-698 MFSTTAQHADDNIG
+698 
-712 GILGKECI
+712 
-720 ANIGRIFDTALLIKT
+720 
-735 TPDAKH
+735 TP
-741 GTKNRIRRYVNA
+741 
-753 IVSDGETFMVKITV
+753 
-767 KEMADK
+767 
-773 KLELT
+773 
-778 DIEIENNG
+778 
-786 GAYLAAYD
+786 
-794 LKVGRKNTAGNPLGS
+794 
-809 FAAGAEATVA
+809 
-819 HNSGTNISINDLI
+819 
-832 EFVNTYAAENIQIN
+832 EFQA
-846 GKEKVVRNSAGKR
+846 
-859 IARTEEGL
+859 
-867 RAFYEWFGDSKVVDE
+867 WFGGSKVVDE
-882 NGKPLVVY
+882 SGQPRVVY
-890 HGSPNKGIQIFD
+890 HGTPNLFSAFD
-902 KNRIGNRDNGFFGK
+902 KAYLPAPSANDPGFYGQ
-916 GFYFTPKDYVA
+916 GFYFADSYPASWRYTRGKGVILPLYLSIKNPLVLDDVYNKTMRDIPIERIKELGIYKKGLETGKYAGFFFDEYVTENRLSKRLSDHAKA
-927 EGYTNTNDIYPDF
+927 EGY
-940 NNQGNEGEVY
+940 
-950 PVYLDVENPKYV
+950 
-962 RDIAEGTID
+962 
-971 TEELIQQGYDGVI
+971 DGI
-984 VYSFEEY
+984 KAG
-991 PESVRESDPY
+991 
-1001 VKETI
+1001 KE
-1006 EEAKGYKNT
+1006 
-1015 WWQLKTFDDEVIG
+1015 FV
-1028 RKYIDEIIV
+1028 V
-1037 FEPEQIKSVYN
+1037 FEPNQIKSVFN
-1048 RGTWDARNDNIYYQT
+1048 RGTWDAGSDNIYYQEQISKNIENMPSIEDFRNPNKDYELPRLNPSDLFKLGKEDKP
-1063 VRAKKTDVSTQ
+1063 VVLKKNIIEKNKNNHPEVDISEYGKILTDTLVDTSEIIQVQPQKKPNYYTFINNNQNDVSVVELSENKDNYEVVNFFKVNKKRIDEYRKKAVKDGGDIIITERKPQ
-1074 TDPKQIRADAKKYL
+1074 GAARLSALLNNSDNNIASKEENVNSSLRQGAPENARGTWDAGSDNIYYQGQIDKTPIKISGNELGEIKDTNDLRRKAYKYFQENL
-1088 LDIVRKQNIK
+1088 QGNYAS
-1098 HPVLGKIRVSK
+1098 HPVLGKIKFIR
-1109 KGINELINSSGN
+1109 KGIDKVKSTSADI
-1121 LDKLALVP
+1121 DKLKLVP
-1129 HLKELIETSAVG
+1129 KIKDIIETAAYLRSETPEKPHGNIVKFHYLSNSVNLEGKNIDVFISIAEDN
-1141 ERENLTHQRKDSI
+1141 ERNFFYNINKDKNQPSQD
-1154 VAFYPLYN
+1154 
-1162 DAVIDGKPYD
+1162 DAVQMRSGEGLAD
-1172 VTTKIGVDE
+1172 
-1181 NGNLF
+1181 
-1186 YTVLLDERTSF
+1186 
-1197 QDSNKETKSKPAKEA
+1197 KSA
-1212 INLSIT
+1212 ININIAS
-1218 PKEENVN
+1218 KEENVN
-1225 NSLRQRAPKDARGAY
+1225 SSLRQGAPENARGAY
-1240 DAAKRLITLF
+1240 DAAKRLIMLF
-1250 EGADPSTLIHEAAH
+1250 EGADPSTLVHEAAH
-1264 FFLDDMQRF
+1264 FFLDDMRRF

-1297 TKEQNEYFARS
+1297 TTEQNEYFARS

-1322 LKRVFEKFRKWLRT
+1322 LGRVFEKFRKWLQA

-1351 IRKTFDEMLGGRKLD
+1351 IRKTFDEMLGGRRLD
-1366 FAMQLSRERLA
+1366 FAMQMSRERLA
-1377 ENIKAGNIEQTAINK
+1377 EDIKAGNIGQTVINK
-1392 AMRLLEEGKLSKAD
+1392 ALRLLEEGKMSKAD
-1406 MDEMIGRLED
+1406 MEEMIGRLED

-1422 DVKKYLEPFE
+1422 DIKKYLEPFAQ
-1432 KSANRHHEA
+1432 STNRHHEA
-1441 VYDWDYQYYR
+1441 VYEQDYQRYR
-1451 RRLEQGNITPAIVRK
+1451 RRLEKGNVTPAAVRK
-1466 RIDRLL
+1466 KIDRLL
-1472 EWSKPRTQNGK
+1472 EWTKPRTQNGK

-1513 RIDANLRQLEEITQK
+1513 KIDANLQRLDEITQK

-1602 EQGKGRNW
+1602 DQGQGTNW

-1617 TKRMRRFGLSMF
+1617 AKRMRRFGLSMF

-1635 DVLSMFDKESKSGES
+1635 DVLSMFDKGSKSGES

-1658 FQEEKKMRI
+1658 FKEEKKMRY

-1677 RLMAGALQSAEN
+1677 RLMAGALGSAEN

-1725 YMKAKD
+1725 YMKAND
-1731 PETREIMVNDDI
+1731 PETREIMVNDDV
-1743 LQFNEEFFARVDEH
+1743 LQFNEEFFSRVDEH
-1757 LSEQDKAVAEALFQ
+1757 LSEQDKAVAGALFQ

-1794 RPYYS
+1794 REFYS
-1799 PRTMDKG
+1799 PRSMDKG

-1838 AFNVLQNYINNAN
+1838 AFNVLQNYINNSN

-1857 DKLQDINAVLGDPE
+1857 DKLQDINAVLGDAE

-1934 AFPAYWENVPTKD
+1934 GFPAYWENVPTKD

-2009 QLGDRGSIYMGGWPL
+2009 QLGDRGAIYMGGWAL
-2024 YKYMLKKTGDPAKA
+2024 YKYMLKKTGDPAQA

-2091 ATGRMDWDK
+2091 ATKRMDWDK
-2100 AMKTLFIYH
+2100 AVKTLFIYH

-2125 DKDAQLRAAALGSLN
+2125 DKDAQLRAAVLGSLN

-2162 YKLGIRE
+2162 YKLGIKE
-2169 LLPPVSVLENGAK
+2169 LFPPVSVLENGAK
-2182 FAYDSWKYY
+2182 FLSDSVKYAV
-2191 RDDISLEDYMEAL
+2191 DDISLEDYMEAL
-2204 QGGIRTAGEATGLP
+2204 RGAVRTVGEATGLP
-2218 LKYPMDVAKANGDYL
+2218 LKYPMDVAAASGDYL
-2233 DEGEYGKA
+2233 EEGEYGKA

-2255 LAE
+2255 LEE

>member
-1 MAWNWQPVK
+1 MAWAVEPLKNENMANWQI
-10 QEQETAGN
+10 E
-18 WNWQPARVAEQTVLD
+18 PARVAEQTVLD
-33 DDTGQVYRAPVTFDE
+33 DDTGQIYRAPVTFDE
-48 QDIRFAIATQANKE
+48 QDIRFAIATQVNKE

-79 NWAEKFANRVESGF
+79 NWAEKFADRVEGGF
-93 QSAERGVIGL
+93 QSAERGAVGL
-103 GGRAL
+103 AGQAL
-108 DTFLHASLSVPARVE
+108 DTFLHASLSVPVRVE
-123 QIEKYKSGDF
+123 QIEKYKNGDF
-133 SDWDAGLNGR
+133 SDWDASLNGR

-152 DDPALQAAMQ
+152 ADPTIKAAMQ
-162 FRKDRQDALIAKAEE
+162 FRKDRQDALMAKAEE
-177 RLEQRQRIRRKLE
+177 RLEQRQRIRRKLD
-190 ASIRKWQEILRPE
+190 ASIRKWQEVLRPE
-203 AEMDGYDRFMEA
+203 AEMNNYDRFMEA
-215 MGGGTASL
+215 MGSGTASL

-258 SIEKGL
+258 SVEKGL

-337 RQSLKAAAI
+337 KQSLKAAAI

-412 KQSLTEAYPE
+412 KQSLAQAYPE

-437 IFYQDGEGRMLNEL
+437 IFYQNGEGRMLNEL

-492 TAEIAVA
+492 TAEIAVS

-507 NETQTAFYDELVK
+507 NEAQTAFYDELVK

-563 KTQPVNLTELLDDEI
+563 KTRPIDYNALLDDEI
-578 PYQSG
+578 LFQSE
-583 VSNADDM
+583 AYD
-590 AQNDN
+590 
-595 ILYQGALQEALDI
+595 IQGKA
-608 AEKIS
+608 
-613 RIDAERLAFERK
+613 
-625 DINSELKGRENE
+625 DINTPEF
-637 KVKAVEINRFFADR
+637 KA
-651 KSSKEIS
+651 
-658 IDEVRAVVDANVG
+658 
-671 KNENGVRVLKNSVT
+671 
-685 GETAILSNNSSSK
+685 
-698 MFSTTAQHADDNIG
+698 
-712 GILGKECI
+712 
-720 ANIGRIFDTALLIKT
+720 
-735 TPDAKH
+735 
-741 GTKNRIRRYVNA
+741 
-753 IVSDGETFMVKITV
+753 
-767 KEMADK
+767 
-773 KLELT
+773 
-778 DIEIENNG
+778 
-786 GAYLAAYD
+786 
-794 LKVGRKNTAGNPLGS
+794 
-809 FAAGAEATVA
+809 
-819 HNSGTNISINDLI
+819 
-832 EFVNTYAAENIQIN
+832 
-846 GKEKVVRNSAGKR
+846 
-859 IARTEEGL
+859 
-867 RAFYEWFGDSKVVDE
+867 WFGDSKVMDE
-882 NGKPLVVY
+882 KGKPLEMVHFSYNEFSQFDKSHAGINNDESSIGFWFADRDDFAFNNERYPIRYDVY
-890 HGSPNKGIQIFD
+890 LKMDNPLIIEGNGTETNPWADTDIDNLDSYAKFEKMFNDLMYQDPQMWDERVYEPIYGGFETQKVKLRFSNFSEKKQREIIKGIID
-902 KNRIGNRDNGFFGK
+902 KLK
-916 GFYFTPKDYVA
+916 A
-927 EGYTNTNDIYPDF
+927 
-940 NNQGNEGEVY
+940 
-950 PVYLDVENPKYV
+950 
-962 RDIAEGTID
+962 
-971 TEELIQQGYDGVI
+971 QGYDGI
-984 VYSFEEY
+984 
-991 PESVRESDPY
+991 
-1001 VKETI
+1001 I
-1006 EEAKGYKNT
+1006 IKNT
-1015 WWQLKTFDDEVIG
+1015 RVDSLNPDEGINQYV
-1028 RKYIDEIIV
+1028 V
-1037 FEPEQIKSVYN
+1037 FEPNQIKSVYN
-1048 RGTWDARNDNIYYQT
+1048 RGAFDQNNDNIYYQGQID
-1063 VRAKKTDVSTQ
+1063 KTPIKISGNELGEIKDTN
-1074 TDPKQIRADAKKYL
+1074 DLRRKAYKYFQENL
-1088 LDIVRKQNIK
+1088 QGNYAS
-1098 HPVLGKIRVSK
+1098 HPVLGKIKFIR
-1109 KGINELINSSGN
+1109 KGIDKVKSTSADI
-1121 LDKLALVP
+1121 DKLKLVP
-1129 HLKELIETSAVG
+1129 KIKDIIETATYLRSETPEKPHGNIVKFHYLSNSV
-1141 ERENLTHQRKDSI
+1141 NLEGKNIDVFISIAEDNEGNFFYNINKDKNQPSQD
-1154 VAFYPLYN
+1154 
-1162 DAVIDGKPYD
+1162 DAVQMRSGEGLAD
-1172 VTTKIGVDE
+1172 
-1181 NGNLF
+1181 
-1186 YTVLLDERTSF
+1186 
-1197 QDSNKETKSKPAKEA
+1197 KSA
-1212 INLSIT
+1212 ININIAS
-1218 PKEENVN
+1218 KEENVN
-1225 NSLRQRAPKDARGAY
+1225 SSLRQGAPEDARGAY

-1250 EGADPSTLIHEAAH
+1250 EGADPSTLVHEAAH
-1264 FFLDDMQRF
+1264 FFLDDMRRF

-1286 YRYVGSTDGVL
+1286 YRYVGSTNGVL
-1297 TKEQNEYFARS
+1297 TTEQNEYFARS

-1322 LKRVFEKFRKWLRT
+1322 LGRVFEKFRKWLRA

-1366 FAMQLSRERLA
+1366 FAMQISRERLA
-1377 ENIKAGNIEQTAINK
+1377 EDIKAGNIGQTVINK
-1392 AMRLLEEGKLSKAD
+1392 ALRLLEEGKMSKAD
-1406 MDEMIGRLED
+1406 MEEMIGRLED

-1422 DVKKYLEPFE
+1422 DVKKYLEPFAQ
-1432 KSANRHHEA
+1432 STNRHHEA
-1441 VYDWDYQYYR
+1441 VYEQDYQRYR
-1451 RRLEQGNITPAIVRK
+1451 RRLEKGNVTPAAVRK
-1466 RIDRLL
+1466 KIDRLL
-1472 EWSKPRTQNGK
+1472 EWTKPRTQNGK

-1513 RIDANLRQLEEITQK
+1513 KIDANLQRLDEITQK

-1596 EAVAVL
+1596 EAVAGL
-1602 EQGKGRNW
+1602 DQGQGTNW

-1617 TKRMRRFGLSMF
+1617 AKRMRRFGLSMF

-1635 DVLSMFDKESKSGES
+1635 DVLSMFDKSSKSGES

-1658 FQEEKKMRI
+1658 FQEEKKMRY
-1667 GVYEDGETVS
+1667 GVYEDGEIVS
-1677 RLMAGALQSAEN
+1677 RLMAGALGSAEN

-1731 PETREIMVNDDI
+1731 PETREIMVNDDV

-1794 RPYYS
+1794 REFYS
-1799 PRTMDKG
+1799 PRSMDKG

-1838 AFNVLQNYINNAN
+1838 AFNVLQNYINNSN

-1857 DKLQDINAVLGDPE
+1857 DKLQDINAVLGDAE

-1934 AFPAYWENVPTKD
+1934 GFPAYWENVPTKD

-1959 KQAIETLSHSQYMK
+1959 KQAIETLGNSQYMK

-2009 QLGDRGSIYMGGWPL
+2009 QLGDRGSIYMGGWAL
-2024 YKYMLKKTGDPAKA
+2024 YKYMLKKTGDPAQA

-2091 ATGRMDWDK
+2091 ATKRMDWDK
-2100 AMKTLFIYH
+2100 AVKTLFIYH

-2162 YKLGIRE
+2162 YKLGIKE
-2169 LLPPVSVLENGAK
+2169 LFPPVSVLENGAK
-2182 FAYDSWKYY
+2182 FLSDSVKYAV
-2191 RDDISLEDYMEAL
+2191 DDISLEDYMEAL
-2204 QGGIRTAGEATGLP
+2204 RGAVRTAGEATGLP
-2218 LKYPMDVAKANGDYL
+2218 LKYPMDVAAASGDYL
-2233 DEGEYGKA
+2233 DEEEYGKA
-2241 ALLWLGWSPYALRD
+2241 VLLWLGWSPYALRD
-2255 LAE
+2255 LEE

>member
-1 MAWNWQPVK
+1 MAWAVEPLKNENMANWQI
-10 QEQETAGN
+10 E
-18 WNWQPARVAEQTVLD
+18 PARVAEQTVLD
-33 DDTGQVYRAPVTFDE
+33 DDTGQIYRAPVTFDE
-48 QDIRFAIATQANKE
+48 RDIRFAIATQVNKE

-79 NWAEKFANRVESGF
+79 NWAEKFADRVEGGF
-93 QSAERGVIGL
+93 QSTERGAVGL
-103 GGRAL
+103 VGQVL

-123 QIEKYKSGDF
+123 QIEKYKNGDF
-133 SDWDAGLNGR
+133 SDWDASLNGR

-152 DDPALQAAMQ
+152 ADPALQAAMQ
-162 FRKDRQDALIAKAEE
+162 FRKDRQDALMAKAEE
-177 RLEQRQRIRRKLE
+177 RLEQRQRIRRKLD
-190 ASIRKWQEILRPE
+190 ASIRKWQEVLRPE
-203 AEMDGYDRFMEA
+203 AEMNNYDRFMEA
-215 MGGGTASL
+215 MGSGTASL

-258 SIEKGL
+258 SVEKGL

-322 SAARKIVSKHRQSVG
+322 SAARKIVSKHRQSIG
-337 RQSLKAAAI
+337 KQSLKAAAI

-412 KQSLTEAYPE
+412 KQSLAQAYPE
-422 LTTEEKQKTADALQE
+422 LTTEENQKTADALQE

-492 TAEIAVA
+492 TAEIAVV

-507 NETQTAFYDELVK
+507 NEAQAAFYDELVE

-563 KTQPVNLTELLDDEI
+563 KTRPIDYNALLDDEI
-578 PYQSG
+578 LFQPEAY
-583 VSNADDM
+583 DT
-590 AQNDN
+590 
-595 ILYQGALQEALDI
+595 QG
-608 AEKIS
+608 K
-613 RIDAERLAFERK
+613 
-625 DINSELKGRENE
+625 
-637 KVKAVEINRFFADR
+637 
-651 KSSKEIS
+651 
-658 IDEVRAVVDANVG
+658 
-671 KNENGVRVLKNSVT
+671 
-685 GETAILSNNSSSK
+685 
-698 MFSTTAQHADDNIG
+698 
-712 GILGKECI
+712 
-720 ANIGRIFDTALLIKT
+720 ANIN
-735 TPDAKH
+735 TP
-741 GTKNRIRRYVNA
+741 
-753 IVSDGETFMVKITV
+753 
-767 KEMADK
+767 
-773 KLELT
+773 
-778 DIEIENNG
+778 
-786 GAYLAAYD
+786 
-794 LKVGRKNTAGNPLGS
+794 
-809 FAAGAEATVA
+809 
-819 HNSGTNISINDLI
+819 
-832 EFVNTYAAENIQIN
+832 EFKA
-846 GKEKVVRNSAGKR
+846 
-859 IARTEEGL
+859 
-867 RAFYEWFGDSKVVDE
+867 WFGDSKVMDE
-882 NGKPLVVY
+882 KGKPLEMVHFSYNEFSQFDKSHAGINNDESSIGFWFADRDDFAFNNERYPIRYDVY
-890 HGSPNKGIQIFD
+890 LKMDNPLIIEGNGTETNPWADTDIDNLDSYAKFEKMFNDLMYQDPQMWDERVYEPIYGGFETQKVKLRFSNFSEKKQREIIKGIID
-902 KNRIGNRDNGFFGK
+902 KLK
-916 GFYFTPKDYVA
+916 A
-927 EGYTNTNDIYPDF
+927 
-940 NNQGNEGEVY
+940 
-950 PVYLDVENPKYV
+950 
-962 RDIAEGTID
+962 
-971 TEELIQQGYDGVI
+971 QGYDGI
-984 VYSFEEY
+984 
-991 PESVRESDPY
+991 
-1001 VKETI
+1001 I
-1006 EEAKGYKNT
+1006 IKNT
-1015 WWQLKTFDDEVIG
+1015 RVDSLNPDEGINQYV
-1028 RKYIDEIIV
+1028 V
-1037 FEPEQIKSVYN
+1037 FEPNQIKSVYN
-1048 RGTWDARNDNIYYQT
+1048 RGAFDQNNDNIYYQGQID
-1063 VRAKKTDVSTQ
+1063 KTPIKISGNELGEIKDTN
-1074 TDPKQIRADAKKYL
+1074 DLRRKAYKYFQENL
-1088 LDIVRKQNIK
+1088 QGNYAS
-1098 HPVLGKIRVSK
+1098 HPVLGKIKFIR
-1109 KGINELINSSGN
+1109 KGIDKVKSTSADI
-1121 LDKLALVP
+1121 DKLKLVP
-1129 HLKELIETSAVG
+1129 KIKDIIETATYLRSETPEKPHGNIVKFHYLSNSVNLEGKNIDVFISIAEDN
-1141 ERENLTHQRKDSI
+1141 ERNFFYNINKDKNQPSQD
-1154 VAFYPLYN
+1154 
-1162 DAVIDGKPYD
+1162 DAVQMRSGEGLAD
-1172 VTTKIGVDE
+1172 
-1181 NGNLF
+1181 
-1186 YTVLLDERTSF
+1186 
-1197 QDSNKETKSKPAKEA
+1197 KSA
-1212 INLSIT
+1212 ININIAS
-1218 PKEENVN
+1218 KEENVN
-1225 NSLRQRAPKDARGAY
+1225 SSLRQGAPENARGAY

-1264 FFLDDMQRF
+1264 FFLDDMRRF

-1297 TKEQNEYFARS
+1297 TTEQNEYFARS

-1322 LKRVFEKFRKWLRT
+1322 LGRVFEKFRKWLRA

-1366 FAMQLSRERLA
+1366 FALQMSRERLA
-1377 ENIKAGNIEQTAINK
+1377 EDIKAGNIGQAVINK
-1392 AMRLLEEGKLSKAD
+1392 ALRLLEEGKMSKTD
-1406 MDEMIGRLED
+1406 MEEMIGRLED

-1422 DVKKYLEPFE
+1422 DIKKYLEPFAQ
-1432 KSANRHHEA
+1432 STNRHHEA
-1441 VYDWDYQYYR
+1441 VYEQDYQRYR
-1451 RRLEQGNITPAIVRK
+1451 RRLEKGNVTPAAVRK
-1466 RIDRLL
+1466 KIDRLL
-1472 EWSKPRTQNGK
+1472 EWTKPRTQNGK

-1513 RIDANLRQLEEITQK
+1513 KIDANLQRLDEITQK

-1602 EQGKGRNW
+1602 DQGQGTNW

-1617 TKRMRRFGLSMF
+1617 AKRMRRFGLSMF

-1635 DVLSMFDKESKSGES
+1635 DVLSMFDKGSKSGES

-1658 FQEEKKMRI
+1658 FQEEKKMRY

-1677 RLMAGALQSAEN
+1677 RLMAGALGSAEN

-1731 PETREIMVNDDI
+1731 PETREIMVNDDV
-1743 LQFNEEFFARVDEH
+1743 LQFNEEFFSRVDEH

-1794 RPYYS
+1794 REFYS
-1799 PRTMDKG
+1799 PRSMDKG

-1838 AFNVLQNYINNAN
+1838 AFNVLQNYINNSN

-1857 DKLQDINAVLGDPE
+1857 DKLQDINAVLGDAE
-1871 VKNRIRNV
+1871 VKNRIWNV
-1879 FGEKMNEK
+1879 FGKKMNEK

-1934 AFPAYWENVPTKD
+1934 GFPAYWENVPTKD

-1959 KQAIETLSHSQYMK
+1959 KQAIETLGNSQYMK

-2009 QLGDRGSIYMGGWPL
+2009 QLGDRGSIYMGGWAL
-2024 YKYMLKKTGDPAKA
+2024 YKYMLKKTGDPAQA

-2091 ATGRMDWDK
+2091 ATKRMDWDK
-2100 AMKTLFIYH
+2100 AVKTLFIYH

-2162 YKLGIRE
+2162 YKLGIKE
-2169 LLPPVSVLENGAK
+2169 LFPPVSVLENGAK
-2182 FAYDSWKYY
+2182 FLSDSVKYAV
-2191 RDDISLEDYMEAL
+2191 DDISLEDYMEAL
-2204 QGGIRTAGEATGLP
+2204 RGAVRTAGEATGLP
-2218 LKYPMDVAKANGDYL
+2218 LKYPMDVAAASGDYL
-2233 DEGEYGKA
+2233 DEEEYGKA
-2241 ALLWLGWSPYALRD
+2241 VLLWLGWSPYALRD
-2255 LAE
+2255 LEE

>member
-1 MAWNWQPVK
+1 MAWAVEPLKNENMANWQI
-10 QEQETAGN
+10 E
-18 WNWQPARVAEQTVLD
+18 PARVAEQTVLD
-33 DDTGQVYRAPVTFDE
+33 DDTGQIYRAPVTFDE
-48 QDIRFAIATQANKE
+48 QDIRFAIATQVNKE
-62 PKRDF
+62 LKRDF

-79 NWAEKFANRVESGF
+79 NWAEKFADRVEGGF
-93 QSAERGVIGL
+93 QSAERGAVGL
-103 GGRAL
+103 AGQAL
-108 DTFLHASLSVPARVE
+108 DTFLHASLSVPERTE
-123 QIEKYKSGDF
+123 QIEKYKNGDF
-133 SDWDAGLNGR
+133 SDWDASLNGR

-152 DDPALQAAMQ
+152 ADPTIKAAMQ
-162 FRKDRQDALIAKAEE
+162 FRKDRQDALMAKAEE

-190 ASIRKWQEILRPE
+190 ASIRKWQEVLRPE
-203 AEMDGYDRFMEA
+203 AEMNNYDRFMEA
-215 MGGGTASL
+215 LGSGAASVG
-223 ALSVATLAATKN
+223 LSVATLAATKN

-258 SIEKGL
+258 SVEKGL

-322 SAARKIVSKHRQSVG
+322 SAARKIISKHRQSVG
-337 RQSLKAAAI
+337 KQSLKAAAI

-412 KQSLTEAYPE
+412 KQSLTQAYPE

-507 NETQTAFYDELVK
+507 NEAQTAFYDELVE

-563 KTQPVNLTELLDDEI
+563 KTRPIDYNALLDDEI
-578 PYQSG
+578 LFQSEVYDG
-583 VSNADDM
+583 DGRA
-590 AQNDN
+590 
-595 ILYQGALQEALDI
+595 
-608 AEKIS
+608 
-613 RIDAERLAFERK
+613 
-625 DINSELKGRENE
+625 DINVPEF
-637 KVKAVEINRFFADR
+637 KA
-651 KSSKEIS
+651 
-658 IDEVRAVVDANVG
+658 
-671 KNENGVRVLKNSVT
+671 
-685 GETAILSNNSSSK
+685 
-698 MFSTTAQHADDNIG
+698 
-712 GILGKECI
+712 
-720 ANIGRIFDTALLIKT
+720 
-735 TPDAKH
+735 
-741 GTKNRIRRYVNA
+741 
-753 IVSDGETFMVKITV
+753 
-767 KEMADK
+767 
-773 KLELT
+773 
-778 DIEIENNG
+778 
-786 GAYLAAYD
+786 
-794 LKVGRKNTAGNPLGS
+794 
-809 FAAGAEATVA
+809 
-819 HNSGTNISINDLI
+819 
-832 EFVNTYAAENIQIN
+832 
-846 GKEKVVRNSAGKR
+846 
-859 IARTEEGL
+859 
-867 RAFYEWFGDSKVVDE
+867 WFGNSKVVDE
-882 NGKPLVVY
+882 NGRPKTY
-890 HGSPNKGIQIFD
+890 WHGSLWNFDRFKQHNGDYNFSPDERFAYNYAESKAFEQGI
-902 KNRIGNRDNGFFGK
+902 DNDV
-916 GFYFTPKDYVA
+916 T
-927 EGYTNTNDIYPDF
+927 
-940 NNQGNEGEVY
+940 VY
-950 PVYLDVENPKYV
+950 PVYIKAEKPFDSNNAEDIDFVKKITEGKKIRVFGNEKTQEEFIDEIQGYYQDTPLREGEFEKITQDDFPKWYSKYNHNIDYSQSSVAEYKVLEVNEKDGYFIAAKPPFRADMEDVESEIREKMKDVDFSKGETNISVSYETPYGTRVGDAYV
-962 RDIAEGTID
+962 MKVYKPSPEHRKKGADNWIYLESADIDGVDFTDILKEN
-971 TEELIQQGYDGVI
+971 GYDGYYKV
-984 VYSFEEY
+984 E
-991 PESVRESDPY
+991 DG
-1001 VKETI
+1001 I
-1006 EEAKGYKNT
+1006 EN
-1015 WWQLKTFDDEVIG
+1015 LS
-1028 RKYIDEIIV
+1028 V
-1037 FEPEQIKSVYN
+1037 FEPNQIKSVYN
-1048 RGTWDARNDNIYYQT
+1048 RGTWDAGNDNIYYQGGE
-1063 VRAKKTDVSTQ
+1063 RQNDLIKRTDKGKYL
-1074 TDPKQIRADAKKYL
+1074 TDDEVLAVDKDAKDFAIKIAALEKGELPKREQLIVLNRLPSAYN
-1088 LDIVRKQNIK
+1088 DI
-1098 HPVLGKIRVSK
+1098 
-1109 KGINELINSSGN
+1109 
-1121 LDKLALVP
+1121 
-1129 HLKELIETSAVG
+1129 KELKGKKLLITQDVYKKIIDIPNKFNKNHSVARNRAVKLPELAADPNYILQSKAKDHENRFVIVTKSRGKRPG
-1141 ERENLTHQRKDSI
+1141 ERLSI
-1154 VAFYPLYN
+1154 IVQPGQNA
-1162 DAVIDGKPYD
+1162 AVVSGY
-1172 VTTKIGVDE
+1172 DE
-1181 NGNLF
+1181 NINISEEKKAGRVLF
-1186 YTVLLDERTSF
+1186 DKKKEL
-1197 QDSNKETKSKPAKEA
+1197 ETKSTTLNVVDDSNSYTSNIA
-1212 INLSIT
+1212 S
-1218 PKEENVN
+1218 KEENVN
-1225 NSLRQRAPKDARGAY
+1225 NSLRQGAPEDARGAY

-1250 EGADPSTLIHEAAH
+1250 EGADPSTLVHEAAH
-1264 FFLDDMQRF
+1264 FFLDDMRRF
-1273 ADNATTAEELQAI
+1273 ADNETTAAELQAI
-1286 YRYVGSTDGVL
+1286 YRYVGSADGVL
-1297 TKEQNEYFARS
+1297 TTEQNEYFARS

-1322 LKRVFEKFRKWLRT
+1322 LGRVFEKFRKWLRT

-1366 FAMQLSRERLA
+1366 FAMQISRERLA
-1377 ENIKAGNIEQTAINK
+1377 GDIKAGNIGQTVINK
-1392 AMRLLEEGKLSKAD
+1392 ALRLLEEGKMSKAD
-1406 MDEMIGRLED
+1406 MEEMIGRLED

-1422 DVKKYLEPFE
+1422 DVKKYLEPFVQ
-1432 KSANRHHEA
+1432 STNRHHEA
-1441 VYDWDYQYYR
+1441 VYEQDLQRYR
-1451 RRLEQGNITPAIVRK
+1451 RRLEKGNVTPAAVRK
-1466 RIDRLL
+1466 KIDRLL
-1472 EWSKPRTQNGK
+1472 EWTKPRTQNGK

-1498 AVRENINLKRDEALA
+1498 AVRENINLKRDKALA
-1513 RIDANLRQLEEITQK
+1513 KIDANLQRLDEITQK

-1562 ADVYNDIA
+1562 ADIYNDIA

-1602 EQGKGRNW
+1602 DQGQGTNW

-1617 TKRMRRFGLSMF
+1617 AKRMRRFGLSMF

-1635 DVLSMFDKESKSGES
+1635 DVLSMFDKGSKSGES
-1650 ALSRNLTV
+1650 VLSRNLTV
-1658 FQEEKKMRI
+1658 FQEEKKMRY

-1677 RLMAGALQSAEN
+1677 RLMAGALGSAEN

-1731 PETREIMVNDDI
+1731 PETREIMVNDDV
-1743 LQFNEEFFARVDEH
+1743 LQFNEEFFSRVDEH

-1794 RPYYS
+1794 REFYS
-1799 PRTMDKG
+1799 PRSMDKG

-1838 AFNVLQNYINNAN
+1838 AFNVLQNYINNSN

-1857 DKLQDINAVLGDPE
+1857 DKLQDINAVLGDAE

-1918 VSVLGLKP
+1918 ISVLGLKP

-1934 AFPAYWENVPTKD
+1934 GFPAYWENVPTKD

-1959 KQAIETLSHSQYMK
+1959 KQAIETLGNSQYMK

-2009 QLGDRGSIYMGGWPL
+2009 QLGDRGSIYMGGWAL
-2024 YKYMLKKTGDPAKA
+2024 YKYMLKKTGDPAQA

-2091 ATGRMDWDK
+2091 ATKRMDWDK
-2100 AMKTLFIYH
+2100 AVKTLFIYH

-2182 FAYDSWKYY
+2182 FLSDSVKYAV
-2191 RDDISLEDYMEAL
+2191 DDISLEDYMEAL
-2204 QGGIRTAGEATGLP
+2204 QGAVRTAGEATGLP
-2218 LKYPMDVAKANGDYL
+2218 LKYPMDVAAASGDYL
-2233 DEGEYGKA
+2233 DEEEYGKA
-2241 ALLWLGWSPYALRD
+2241 VLLWLGWSPYALRD
-2255 LAE
+2255 LEE

>member
-1 MAWNWQPVK
+1 MAWAVEPLKNENMANWQI
-10 QEQETAGN
+10 E
-18 WNWQPARVAEQTVLD
+18 PARVAEQTVLD
-33 DDTGQVYRAPVTFDE
+33 DDTGQIYRAPVTFDE
-48 QDIRFAIATQANKE
+48 QDIRFAIATQVNKE

-79 NWAEKFANRVESGF
+79 NWAEKFADRVEGGF
-93 QSAERGVIGL
+93 QSAERGAVGL
-103 GGRAL
+103 AGQAL

-123 QIEKYKSGDF
+123 QIEKYKNGDF
-133 SDWDAGLNGR
+133 SDWDASLNGR

-152 DDPALQAAMQ
+152 ADPALQAAMQ
-162 FRKDRQDALIAKAEE
+162 FRKDRQDALMAKAEE
-177 RLEQRQRIRRKLE
+177 RLEQRQRIRRKLD
-190 ASIRKWQEILRPE
+190 ASIRKWQEVLRPE
-203 AEMDGYDRFMEA
+203 AEMNNYDRFMEA
-215 MGGGTASL
+215 MGSGTASL

-258 SIEKGL
+258 SVEKGL

-337 RQSLKAAAI
+337 KQSLKAAAI

-412 KQSLTEAYPE
+412 KQSLAQAYPE

-507 NETQTAFYDELVK
+507 NEAQTAFYDELVK

-563 KTQPVNLTELLDDEI
+563 KTRPIDYNALLDDEI
-578 PYQSG
+578 LFQSE
-583 VSNADDM
+583 AYDT
-590 AQNDN
+590 
-595 ILYQGALQEALDI
+595 QGKA
-608 AEKIS
+608 
-613 RIDAERLAFERK
+613 
-625 DINSELKGRENE
+625 DINTPEF
-637 KVKAVEINRFFADR
+637 KA
-651 KSSKEIS
+651 
-658 IDEVRAVVDANVG
+658 
-671 KNENGVRVLKNSVT
+671 
-685 GETAILSNNSSSK
+685 
-698 MFSTTAQHADDNIG
+698 
-712 GILGKECI
+712 
-720 ANIGRIFDTALLIKT
+720 
-735 TPDAKH
+735 
-741 GTKNRIRRYVNA
+741 
-753 IVSDGETFMVKITV
+753 
-767 KEMADK
+767 
-773 KLELT
+773 
-778 DIEIENNG
+778 
-786 GAYLAAYD
+786 
-794 LKVGRKNTAGNPLGS
+794 
-809 FAAGAEATVA
+809 
-819 HNSGTNISINDLI
+819 
-832 EFVNTYAAENIQIN
+832 
-846 GKEKVVRNSAGKR
+846 
-859 IARTEEGL
+859 
-867 RAFYEWFGDSKVVDE
+867 WFGGSKVVDE
-882 NGKPLVVY
+882 SGQPRVVY
-890 HGSPNKGIQIFD
+890 HGTPNLFSAFD
-902 KNRIGNRDNGFFGK
+902 KAYLPAPSANDPGFYGQ
-916 GFYFTPKDYVA
+916 GFYFADSYPASWRYTRGKGVILPLYLSIKNPLVLDDVYNKTMRDIPIERIKELGIYKKGLETGKYAGFFFDEYVTENRLSKRLSDHAKA
-927 EGYTNTNDIYPDF
+927 EGY
-940 NNQGNEGEVY
+940 
-950 PVYLDVENPKYV
+950 
-962 RDIAEGTID
+962 
-971 TEELIQQGYDGVI
+971 DGI
-984 VYSFEEY
+984 KAG
-991 PESVRESDPY
+991 
-1001 VKETI
+1001 KE
-1006 EEAKGYKNT
+1006 
-1015 WWQLKTFDDEVIG
+1015 FV
-1028 RKYIDEIIV
+1028 V
-1037 FEPEQIKSVYN
+1037 FEPNQIKSVFN
-1048 RGTWDARNDNIYYQT
+1048 RGTWDAGSDNIYYQEQISKNIENMPSIEDFRNPNKDYELPRLNPSDLFKLGKEDKP
-1063 VRAKKTDVSTQ
+1063 VVLKKNIIEKNKNNHPEVDISEYGKILTDTLVDTSEIIQVQPQKKPNYYTFINNNQNDVSVVELSENK
-1074 TDPKQIRADAKKYL
+1074 DNYEVVNFFKVNKKRIDEYRKKAVKDGGDIIITERKPQGAARLSAL
-1088 LDIVRKQNIK
+1088 LNNSDNNIA
-1098 HPVLGKIRVSK
+1098 S
-1109 KGINELINSSGN
+1109 
-1121 LDKLALVP
+1121 
-1129 HLKELIETSAVG
+1129 
-1141 ERENLTHQRKDSI
+1141 
-1154 VAFYPLYN
+1154 
-1162 DAVIDGKPYD
+1162 
-1172 VTTKIGVDE
+1172 
-1181 NGNLF
+1181 
-1186 YTVLLDERTSF
+1186 
-1197 QDSNKETKSKPAKEA
+1197 
-1212 INLSIT
+1212 
-1218 PKEENVN
+1218 KEENVN
-1225 NSLRQRAPKDARGAY
+1225 SSLRQGAPENARGAY
-1240 DAAKRLITLF
+1240 DAAKRLIMLF
-1250 EGADPSTLIHEAAH
+1250 EGADPSTLVHEAAH
-1264 FFLDDMQRF
+1264 FFLDDMRRF

-1297 TKEQNEYFARS
+1297 TTEQNEYFARS

-1322 LKRVFEKFRKWLRT
+1322 LGRVFEKFRKWLRA

-1351 IRKTFDEMLGGRKLD
+1351 IRKTFDEMLGGRRLD
-1366 FAMQLSRERLA
+1366 FALQMSRERLA
-1377 ENIKAGNIEQTAINK
+1377 EDIKAGNIGQTVINK
-1392 AMRLLEEGKLSKAD
+1392 ALRLLEEGKMSKAD
-1406 MDEMIGRLED
+1406 MEEMIGRLED

-1422 DVKKYLEPFE
+1422 DVKKYLEPFAQ
-1432 KSANRHHEA
+1432 STNRHHEA
-1441 VYDWDYQYYR
+1441 VYEQDYQRYR
-1451 RRLEQGNITPAIVRK
+1451 CRLEKGNVTPAAVRK
-1466 RIDRLL
+1466 KIDRLL
-1472 EWSKPRTQNGK
+1472 EWTKPRTQNGK

-1513 RIDANLRQLEEITQK
+1513 KIDANLQRLDEITQK

-1602 EQGKGRNW
+1602 DQGQGTNW

-1617 TKRMRRFGLSMF
+1617 AKRMRRFGLSMF

-1635 DVLSMFDKESKSGES
+1635 DVLSMFDKGSKSGES

-1658 FQEEKKMRI
+1658 FQEEKKMRY

-1677 RLMAGALQSAEN
+1677 RLMAGALGSAEN

-1731 PETREIMVNDDI
+1731 PETREIMVNDDV
-1743 LQFNEEFFARVDEH
+1743 LQFNEEFFSRVDEH
-1757 LSEQDKAVAEALFQ
+1757 LSEQDKAVAGALFQ

-1794 RPYYS
+1794 REFYS
-1799 PRTMDKG
+1799 PRSMDKG

-1838 AFNVLQNYINNAN
+1838 AFNVLQNYINNSN

-1857 DKLQDINAVLGDPE
+1857 DKLQDINAVLGDAE

-1934 AFPAYWENVPTKD
+1934 GFPAYWENVPTKD

-1959 KQAIETLSHSQYMK
+1959 KQAIETLGNSQYMK

-2009 QLGDRGSIYMGGWPL
+2009 QLGDRGSIYMGGWAL
-2024 YKYMLKKTGDPAKA
+2024 YKYMLKKTGDPAQA

-2076 QNQYLRKELTALRGL
+2076 QNQYLRKELTVLRGL

-2100 AMKTLFIYH
+2100 AVKTLFIYH

-2162 YKLGIRE
+2162 YKLGIKE
-2169 LLPPVSVLENGAK
+2169 LFPPVSVLENGAK
-2182 FAYDSWKYY
+2182 FLSDSVKYAV
-2191 RDDISLEDYMEAL
+2191 DDISLEDYMEAL
-2204 QGGIRTAGEATGLP
+2204 RGAVRTAGEATGLP
-2218 LKYPMDVAKANGDYL
+2218 LKYPMDVATASGDYL
-2233 DEGEYGKA
+2233 DEEEYGKA
-2241 ALLWLGWSPYALRD
+2241 VLLWLGWSPYALRD
-2255 LAE
+2255 LEE

>member
-1 MAWNWQPVK
+1 MAWAVEPLKNENMANWQI
-10 QEQETAGN
+10 E
-18 WNWQPARVAEQTVLD
+18 PARVAEQTVLD
-33 DDTGQVYRAPVTFDE
+33 DDTGQIYRAPVTFDE
-48 QDIRFAIATQANKE
+48 QDIRFAIATQVNKE

-79 NWAEKFANRVESGF
+79 NWAEKFADRVEGGF
-93 QSAERGVIGL
+93 QSAERGAVGL
-103 GGRAL
+103 AGQAL

-123 QIEKYKSGDF
+123 QIEKYKNGDF
-133 SDWDAGLNGR
+133 SDWDASLNGR

-152 DDPALQAAMQ
+152 ADPALQAAMQ
-162 FRKDRQDALIAKAEE
+162 FRKDRQDALMAKAEE
-177 RLEQRQRIRRKLE
+177 RLEQRQRIRRKLD
-190 ASIRKWQEILRPE
+190 ASIRKWQEVLRPE
-203 AEMDGYDRFMEA
+203 AEMNNYDRFMEA
-215 MGGGTASL
+215 MGSGTASL

-258 SIEKGL
+258 SVEKGL

-337 RQSLKAAAI
+337 KQSLKAAAI

-412 KQSLTEAYPE
+412 KQSLAQAYPE

-457 ENDPDT
+457 ENDLDT

-507 NETQTAFYDELVK
+507 NEAQTAFYDELVK

-543 MNEKKTVKDV
+543 MNEKKKVKDV

-563 KTQPVNLTELLDDEI
+563 KTRPIDYNVLLDDEI
-578 PYQSG
+578 LFQSG
-583 VSNADDM
+583 VSNADGV
-590 AQNDN
+590 AQ
-595 ILYQGALQEALDI
+595 
-608 AEKIS
+608 
-613 RIDAERLAFERK
+613 
-625 DINSELKGRENE
+625 
-637 KVKAVEINRFFADR
+637 
-651 KSSKEIS
+651 
-658 IDEVRAVVDANVG
+658 
-671 KNENGVRVLKNSVT
+671 
-685 GETAILSNNSSSK
+685 
-698 MFSTTAQHADDNIG
+698 
-712 GILGKECI
+712 
-720 ANIGRIFDTALLIKT
+720 
-735 TPDAKH
+735 
-741 GTKNRIRRYVNA
+741 
-753 IVSDGETFMVKITV
+753 
-767 KEMADK
+767 
-773 KLELT
+773 
-778 DIEIENNG
+778 
-786 GAYLAAYD
+786 
-794 LKVGRKNTAGNPLGS
+794 
-809 FAAGAEATVA
+809 
-819 HNSGTNISINDLI
+819 
-832 EFVNTYAAENIQIN
+832 
-846 GKEKVVRNSAGKR
+846 
-859 IARTEEGL
+859 
-867 RAFYEWFGDSKVVDE
+867 
-882 NGKPLVVY
+882 
-890 HGSPNKGIQIFD
+890 
-902 KNRIGNRDNGFFGK
+902 
-916 GFYFTPKDYVA
+916 
-927 EGYTNTNDIYPDF
+927 
-940 NNQGNEGEVY
+940 
-950 PVYLDVENPKYV
+950 
-962 RDIAEGTID
+962 
-971 TEELIQQGYDGVI
+971 
-984 VYSFEEY
+984 
-991 PESVRESDPY
+991 
-1001 VKETI
+1001 
-1006 EEAKGYKNT
+1006 
-1015 WWQLKTFDDEVIG
+1015 
-1028 RKYIDEIIV
+1028 
-1037 FEPEQIKSVYN
+1037 
-1048 RGTWDARNDNIYYQT
+1048 NDNIYYQT
-1063 VRAKKTDVSTQ
+1063 GKNDRDLVVQHATTLEKLSAALELGAMPMPSLAVTKSGYAGDSNFGEIVFIGGSDVIDPAKNRDNHTFPADIYSTRKISPVHEINQDGREYLERLTSAMSQKGLHYWVENVKQNLDDGNDSVLKALFLASKSKITDLDGSTYMRIQDMSEQEKSDFAKWKRKFVAEYTDKKVFEGFTPSGSRRFSPYDLNNILRLMKKENLKASESTADGNAHALRGVWAEELKSIEEIRQAKGKIVDAETYKNLDNAIWDETTKLSDLLVTEQKAEELERSWVAPDEYMIEEVLKKLKPNSNIKAALERAELRSDKKAV
-1074 TDPKQIRADAKKYL
+1074 DAVKKYMEL
-1088 LDIVRKQNIK
+1088 LKAMPVQYFESKPQRAVDFSEFSGVIMPTSQEYDSVADTMAEYGLQVVRSDDKRAAVKEFEDIFFQGQIDKTPIKISGNELGEIKDTNDLRRKAYKYFQENLQGNYAS
-1098 HPVLGKIRVSK
+1098 HPVLGKIKFIR
-1109 KGINELINSSGN
+1109 KGIDKVKSTSADI
-1121 LDKLALVP
+1121 DKLKLVP
-1129 HLKELIETSAVG
+1129 KIKDIIETATYLRSETPEKPHGNIVKFHYLSNSVNLEGKNIDVFISIAEDN
-1141 ERENLTHQRKDSI
+1141 ERNFFYNINKDKNQPSQD
-1154 VAFYPLYN
+1154 
-1162 DAVIDGKPYD
+1162 DAVQMRSGEGLAD
-1172 VTTKIGVDE
+1172 
-1181 NGNLF
+1181 
-1186 YTVLLDERTSF
+1186 
-1197 QDSNKETKSKPAKEA
+1197 KSA
-1212 INLSIT
+1212 ININIAS
-1218 PKEENVN
+1218 KEENVN
-1225 NSLRQRAPKDARGAY
+1225 SSLRQGAPENARGAY

-1264 FFLDDMQRF
+1264 FFLDDMRRF

-1297 TKEQNEYFARS
+1297 TTEQNEYFARS

-1322 LKRVFEKFRKWLRT
+1322 LGRVFEKFRKWLRA

-1351 IRKTFDEMLGGRKLD
+1351 IRKTFDEMLGGRRLD
-1366 FAMQLSRERLA
+1366 FAMQMSRERLA
-1377 ENIKAGNIEQTAINK
+1377 EDIKAGNIGQAVINK
-1392 AMRLLEEGKLSKAD
+1392 ALRLLEEGKMSKAD
-1406 MDEMIGRLED
+1406 MEQMIGRLED

-1422 DVKKYLEPFE
+1422 DIKKYLEPFTQ
-1432 KSANRHHEA
+1432 STNRHHEA
-1441 VYDWDYQYYR
+1441 VYEQDYQRYR
-1451 RRLEQGNITPAIVRK
+1451 RRLEKGNVTPAAVRK
-1466 RIDRLL
+1466 KIDRLL
-1472 EWSKPRTQNGK
+1472 EWTKPRTQNGK

-1513 RIDANLRQLEEITQK
+1513 KIDANLQRLDEITQK

-1602 EQGKGRNW
+1602 DQGQGTNW

-1617 TKRMRRFGLSMF
+1617 AKRMRRFGLSMF

-1635 DVLSMFDKESKSGES
+1635 DVLSMFDKGSKSGES

-1658 FQEEKKMRI
+1658 FKEEKKMRY

-1677 RLMAGALQSAEN
+1677 RLMAGALGSAEN

-1731 PETREIMVNDDI
+1731 PETREIMVNDDV
-1743 LQFNEEFFARVDEH
+1743 LQFNEEFFSRVDEH

-1794 RPYYS
+1794 REFYS
-1799 PRTMDKG
+1799 PRSMDKG

-1838 AFNVLQNYINNAN
+1838 AFNVLQNYINNSN

-1857 DKLQDINAVLGDPE
+1857 DKLQDINAVLGDAE

-1934 AFPAYWENVPTKD
+1934 GFPAYWENVPTKD

-1959 KQAIETLSHSQYMK
+1959 KQAIETLGNSQYMK

-2009 QLGDRGSIYMGGWPL
+2009 QLGDRGSIYMGGWAL
-2024 YKYMLKKTGDPAKA
+2024 YKYMLKKTGDPAQA

-2091 ATGRMDWDK
+2091 ATKRMDWDK

-2125 DKDAQLRAAALGSLN
+2125 DKDAQLRAAVLGSLN

-2162 YKLGIRE
+2162 YKLGIKE
-2169 LLPPVSVLENGAK
+2169 LFPPVSVLENGAK
-2182 FAYDSWKYY
+2182 FLSDSVKYAV
-2191 RDDISLEDYMEAL
+2191 DDISLEDYMDAL
-2204 QGGIRTAGEATGLP
+2204 RGAVRTAGEATGLP
-2218 LKYPMDVAKANGDYL
+2218 LKYPMDVAAASGDYL
-2233 DEGEYGKA
+2233 DEEEYGKA
-2241 ALLWLGWSPYALRD
+2241 VLLWLGWSPYALRD
-2255 LAE
+2255 LEE

>member
-1 MAWNWQPVK
+1 MAWAVEPLKNENMANWQI
-10 QEQETAGN
+10 E
-18 WNWQPARVAEQTVLD
+18 PARVAEQTVLD
-33 DDTGQVYRAPVTFDE
+33 DDTGQIYRAPVTFDE
-48 QDIRFAIATQANKE
+48 QDIRFAIATQVNKE

-79 NWAEKFANRVESGF
+79 NWAEKFADRVEGGF
-93 QSAERGVIGL
+93 QSAERGAVGL
-103 GGRAL
+103 AGQAL
-108 DTFLHASLSVPARVE
+108 DTFLHASLSVPVRVE
-123 QIEKYKSGDF
+123 QIEKYKNGDF
-133 SDWDAGLNGR
+133 SDWDASLNGR

-152 DDPALQAAMQ
+152 ADPTIKAAMQ
-162 FRKDRQDALIAKAEE
+162 FRKDRQDALMAKAEE
-177 RLEQRQRIRRKLE
+177 RLEQRQRIRRKLD
-190 ASIRKWQEILRPE
+190 ASIRKWQEVLRPE
-203 AEMDGYDRFMEA
+203 AEMNNYDRFMEA
-215 MGGGTASL
+215 MGSGTASL

-258 SIEKGL
+258 SVEKGL

-337 RQSLKAAAI
+337 KQSLKAAAI

-412 KQSLTEAYPE
+412 KQSLAQAYPE

-437 IFYQDGEGRMLNEL
+437 IFYQNGEGRMLNEL

-492 TAEIAVA
+492 TAEIAVS

-507 NETQTAFYDELVK
+507 NEAQTAFYDELVK

-563 KTQPVNLTELLDDEI
+563 KTRPIDYNALLDDEI
-578 PYQSG
+578 LFQSE
-583 VSNADDM
+583 AYD
-590 AQNDN
+590 
-595 ILYQGALQEALDI
+595 IQGKA
-608 AEKIS
+608 
-613 RIDAERLAFERK
+613 
-625 DINSELKGRENE
+625 DINTPEF
-637 KVKAVEINRFFADR
+637 KA
-651 KSSKEIS
+651 
-658 IDEVRAVVDANVG
+658 
-671 KNENGVRVLKNSVT
+671 
-685 GETAILSNNSSSK
+685 
-698 MFSTTAQHADDNIG
+698 
-712 GILGKECI
+712 
-720 ANIGRIFDTALLIKT
+720 
-735 TPDAKH
+735 
-741 GTKNRIRRYVNA
+741 
-753 IVSDGETFMVKITV
+753 
-767 KEMADK
+767 
-773 KLELT
+773 
-778 DIEIENNG
+778 
-786 GAYLAAYD
+786 
-794 LKVGRKNTAGNPLGS
+794 
-809 FAAGAEATVA
+809 
-819 HNSGTNISINDLI
+819 
-832 EFVNTYAAENIQIN
+832 
-846 GKEKVVRNSAGKR
+846 
-859 IARTEEGL
+859 
-867 RAFYEWFGDSKVVDE
+867 WFGDSKVMDE
-882 NGKPLVVY
+882 KGKPLEMVHFSYNEFSQFDKSHAGINNDESSIGFWFADRDDFAFNNERYPIRYDVY
-890 HGSPNKGIQIFD
+890 LKMDNPLIIEGNGTETNPWADTDIDNLDSYAKFEKMFNDLMYQDPQMWDERVYEPIYGGFETQKVKLRFSNFSEKKQREIIKGIID
-902 KNRIGNRDNGFFGK
+902 KLK
-916 GFYFTPKDYVA
+916 A
-927 EGYTNTNDIYPDF
+927 
-940 NNQGNEGEVY
+940 
-950 PVYLDVENPKYV
+950 
-962 RDIAEGTID
+962 
-971 TEELIQQGYDGVI
+971 QGYDGI
-984 VYSFEEY
+984 
-991 PESVRESDPY
+991 
-1001 VKETI
+1001 I
-1006 EEAKGYKNT
+1006 IKNT
-1015 WWQLKTFDDEVIG
+1015 RVDSLNPDEGINQYV
-1028 RKYIDEIIV
+1028 V
-1037 FEPEQIKSVYN
+1037 FEPNQIKSVYN
-1048 RGTWDARNDNIYYQT
+1048 RGAFDQNNDNIYYQGQID
-1063 VRAKKTDVSTQ
+1063 KTPIKISGNELGEIKDTN
-1074 TDPKQIRADAKKYL
+1074 DLRRKAYKYFQENL
-1088 LDIVRKQNIK
+1088 QGNYAS
-1098 HPVLGKIRVSK
+1098 HPVLGKIKFIR
-1109 KGINELINSSGN
+1109 KGIDKVKSTSADI
-1121 LDKLALVP
+1121 DKLKLVP
-1129 HLKELIETSAVG
+1129 KIKDIIETATYLRSETPEKPHGNIVKFHYLSNSV
-1141 ERENLTHQRKDSI
+1141 NLEGKNIDVFISIAEDNEGNFFYNINKDKNQPSQD
-1154 VAFYPLYN
+1154 
-1162 DAVIDGKPYD
+1162 DAVQMRSGEGLAD
-1172 VTTKIGVDE
+1172 
-1181 NGNLF
+1181 
-1186 YTVLLDERTSF
+1186 
-1197 QDSNKETKSKPAKEA
+1197 KSA
-1212 INLSIT
+1212 ININIAS
-1218 PKEENVN
+1218 KEENVN
-1225 NSLRQRAPKDARGAY
+1225 SSLRQGAPEDARGAY

-1250 EGADPSTLIHEAAH
+1250 EGADPSTLVHEAAH
-1264 FFLDDMQRF
+1264 FFLDDMRRF

-1286 YRYVGSTDGVL
+1286 YRYVGSTNGVL
-1297 TKEQNEYFARS
+1297 TTEQNEYFARS

-1322 LKRVFEKFRKWLRT
+1322 LGRVFEKFRKWLRA

-1366 FAMQLSRERLA
+1366 FAMQISRERLA
-1377 ENIKAGNIEQTAINK
+1377 EDIKAGNIGQTVINK
-1392 AMRLLEEGKLSKAD
+1392 ALRLLEEGKMSKAD
-1406 MDEMIGRLED
+1406 MEEMIGRLED

-1422 DVKKYLEPFE
+1422 DVKKYLEPFAQ
-1432 KSANRHHEA
+1432 STNRHHEA
-1441 VYDWDYQYYR
+1441 VYEQDYQRYR
-1451 RRLEQGNITPAIVRK
+1451 RRLEKGNVTPAAVRK
-1466 RIDRLL
+1466 KIDRLL
-1472 EWSKPRTQNGK
+1472 EWTKPRTQNGK

-1513 RIDANLRQLEEITQK
+1513 KIDANLQRLDEITQK

-1602 EQGKGRNW
+1602 DQGQGTNW

-1617 TKRMRRFGLSMF
+1617 AKRMRRFGLSMF

-1635 DVLSMFDKESKSGES
+1635 DVLSMFDKSSKSGES

-1658 FQEEKKMRI
+1658 FQEEKKMRY
-1667 GVYEDGETVS
+1667 GVYEDGEIVS
-1677 RLMAGALQSAEN
+1677 RLMAGALGSAEN

-1731 PETREIMVNDDI
+1731 PETREIMVNDDV

-1794 RPYYS
+1794 REFYS
-1799 PRTMDKG
+1799 PRSMDKG

-1838 AFNVLQNYINNAN
+1838 AFNVLQNYINNSN

-1857 DKLQDINAVLGDPE
+1857 DKLQDINAVLGDAE

-1934 AFPAYWENVPTKD
+1934 GFPAYWENVPTKD

-1959 KQAIETLSHSQYMK
+1959 KQAIETLGNSQYMK

-2009 QLGDRGSIYMGGWPL
+2009 QLGDRGSIYMGGWAL
-2024 YKYMLKKTGDPAKA
+2024 YKYMLKKTGDPAQA

-2091 ATGRMDWDK
+2091 ATKRMDWDK
-2100 AMKTLFIYH
+2100 AVKTLFIYH

-2162 YKLGIRE
+2162 YKLGIKE
-2169 LLPPVSVLENGAK
+2169 LFPPVSVLENGAK
-2182 FAYDSWKYY
+2182 FLSDSVKYAV
-2191 RDDISLEDYMEAL
+2191 DDISLEDYMEAL
-2204 QGGIRTAGEATGLP
+2204 RGAVRTAGEATGLP
-2218 LKYPMDVAKANGDYL
+2218 LKYPMDVAAASGDYL
-2233 DEGEYGKA
+2233 DEEEYGKA
-2241 ALLWLGWSPYALRD
+2241 VLLWLGWSPYALRD
-2255 LAE
+2255 LEE

>member
-1 MAWNWQPVK
+1 MAWAVEPLKNENMANWQI
-10 QEQETAGN
+10 E
-18 WNWQPARVAEQTVLD
+18 PARVAEQTVLD
-33 DDTGQVYRAPVTFDE
+33 DDTGQIYRAPVTFDE
-48 QDIRFAIATQANKE
+48 QDIRFAIATQVNKE

-79 NWAEKFANRVESGF
+79 NWAEKFADRVEGGF
-93 QSAERGVIGL
+93 QSAERGAVGL
-103 GGRAL
+103 AGQAL

-123 QIEKYKSGDF
+123 QIEKYKNGDF
-133 SDWDAGLNGR
+133 SDWDASLNGR

-152 DDPALQAAMQ
+152 ADPALQAAMQ
-162 FRKDRQDALIAKAEE
+162 FRKDRQDALMAKAEE
-177 RLEQRQRIRRKLE
+177 RLEQRQRIRRKLD
-190 ASIRKWQEILRPE
+190 ASIRKWQEVLRPE
-203 AEMDGYDRFMEA
+203 AEMNNYDRFMEA
-215 MGGGTASL
+215 MGSGTASL

-258 SIEKGL
+258 SVEKGL

-337 RQSLKAAAI
+337 KQSLKAAAI

-412 KQSLTEAYPE
+412 KQSLAQAYPE

-457 ENDPDT
+457 ENDLDT

-507 NETQTAFYDELVK
+507 NEAQTAFYDELVK

-543 MNEKKTVKDV
+543 MNEKKKVKDV

-563 KTQPVNLTELLDDEI
+563 KTRPIDYNVLLDDEI
-578 PYQSG
+578 LFQSG
-583 VSNADDM
+583 VSNADGV
-590 AQNDN
+590 AQ
-595 ILYQGALQEALDI
+595 
-608 AEKIS
+608 
-613 RIDAERLAFERK
+613 
-625 DINSELKGRENE
+625 
-637 KVKAVEINRFFADR
+637 
-651 KSSKEIS
+651 
-658 IDEVRAVVDANVG
+658 
-671 KNENGVRVLKNSVT
+671 
-685 GETAILSNNSSSK
+685 
-698 MFSTTAQHADDNIG
+698 
-712 GILGKECI
+712 
-720 ANIGRIFDTALLIKT
+720 
-735 TPDAKH
+735 
-741 GTKNRIRRYVNA
+741 
-753 IVSDGETFMVKITV
+753 
-767 KEMADK
+767 
-773 KLELT
+773 
-778 DIEIENNG
+778 
-786 GAYLAAYD
+786 
-794 LKVGRKNTAGNPLGS
+794 
-809 FAAGAEATVA
+809 
-819 HNSGTNISINDLI
+819 
-832 EFVNTYAAENIQIN
+832 
-846 GKEKVVRNSAGKR
+846 
-859 IARTEEGL
+859 
-867 RAFYEWFGDSKVVDE
+867 
-882 NGKPLVVY
+882 
-890 HGSPNKGIQIFD
+890 
-902 KNRIGNRDNGFFGK
+902 
-916 GFYFTPKDYVA
+916 
-927 EGYTNTNDIYPDF
+927 
-940 NNQGNEGEVY
+940 
-950 PVYLDVENPKYV
+950 
-962 RDIAEGTID
+962 
-971 TEELIQQGYDGVI
+971 
-984 VYSFEEY
+984 
-991 PESVRESDPY
+991 
-1001 VKETI
+1001 
-1006 EEAKGYKNT
+1006 
-1015 WWQLKTFDDEVIG
+1015 
-1028 RKYIDEIIV
+1028 
-1037 FEPEQIKSVYN
+1037 
-1048 RGTWDARNDNIYYQT
+1048 NDNIYYQT
-1063 VRAKKTDVSTQ
+1063 GKNDRDLVVQHATTLEKLSAALELGAMLMPSLAVTKSGYAGDSNFGEIVFIGGSDVIDPAKNRDNHTFPADIYSTRKISPVHEINQDGREYLERLTSAMSQKGLHYWVENVKQNLDDGNDSVLKALFLASKSKITDLDGSTYMRIQDMSEQEKSDFAKWKRKFVAEYTDKKVFEGFTPSGSRRFSPYDLNNILRLMKKENLKASESTADGNAHALRGVWAEELKSIEEIRQAKGKIVDAETYKNLDNAIWDETTKLSDLLVTEQKAEELERSWVAPDEYMIEEVLKKLKPNSNIKAALERAELRSDKKAV
-1074 TDPKQIRADAKKYL
+1074 DAVKKYMEL
-1088 LDIVRKQNIK
+1088 LKAMPVQYFESKPQRAVDFSEFSGVIMPTSQEYDSVADTMAEYGLQVVRSDDKRAAVKEFEDIFFQGQIDKTPIKISGNELGEIKDTNDLRRKAYKYFQENLQGNYAS
-1098 HPVLGKIRVSK
+1098 HPVLGKIKFIR
-1109 KGINELINSSGN
+1109 KGIDKVKSTSADI
-1121 LDKLALVP
+1121 DKLKLVP
-1129 HLKELIETSAVG
+1129 KIKDIIETATYLRSETPEKPHGNIVKFHYLSNSVNLEGKNIDVFISIAEDN
-1141 ERENLTHQRKDSI
+1141 ERNFFYNINKDKNQPSQD
-1154 VAFYPLYN
+1154 
-1162 DAVIDGKPYD
+1162 DAVQMRSGEGLAD
-1172 VTTKIGVDE
+1172 
-1181 NGNLF
+1181 
-1186 YTVLLDERTSF
+1186 
-1197 QDSNKETKSKPAKEA
+1197 KSA
-1212 INLSIT
+1212 ININIAS
-1218 PKEENVN
+1218 KEENVN
-1225 NSLRQRAPKDARGAY
+1225 SSLRQGAPENARGAY

-1264 FFLDDMQRF
+1264 FFLDDMRRF

-1297 TKEQNEYFARS
+1297 TTEQNEYFARS

-1322 LKRVFEKFRKWLRT
+1322 LGRVFEKFRKWLRA

-1366 FAMQLSRERLA
+1366 FAMQISRERLA
-1377 ENIKAGNIEQTAINK
+1377 EDIKAGNIGQTVINK
-1392 AMRLLEEGKLSKAD
+1392 ALRLLEEGKMSKAD
-1406 MDEMIGRLED
+1406 MEEMIGRLED

-1422 DVKKYLEPFE
+1422 DVKKYLEPFAQ
-1432 KSANRHHEA
+1432 STNRHHEA
-1441 VYDWDYQYYR
+1441 VYEQDYQRYR
-1451 RRLEQGNITPAIVRK
+1451 RRLEKGNVTPAAVRK
-1466 RIDRLL
+1466 KIDRLL
-1472 EWSKPRTQNGK
+1472 EWTKPRTQNGK

-1498 AVRENINLKRDEALA
+1498 AVWENINLKRDEALA
-1513 RIDANLRQLEEITQK
+1513 KIDANLQRLDEITQK

-1602 EQGKGRNW
+1602 DQGQGTNW

-1617 TKRMRRFGLSMF
+1617 AKRMRRFGLSMF

-1635 DVLSMFDKESKSGES
+1635 DVLSMFDKGSKSGES

-1658 FQEEKKMRI
+1658 FKEEKKMRY

-1677 RLMAGALQSAEN
+1677 RLMAGALGSAEN

-1731 PETREIMVNDDI
+1731 PETREIMVNDDV
-1743 LQFNEEFFARVDEH
+1743 LQFNEEFFSRVDEH

-1794 RPYYS
+1794 REFYS
-1799 PRTMDKG
+1799 PRSMDKG

-1815 RSYAGLSAIKKRT
+1815 RSYAGLSAVKKRT

-1838 AFNVLQNYINNAN
+1838 AFNVLQNYINNSN

-1857 DKLQDINAVLGDPE
+1857 DKLQDINAVLGDAE

-1934 AFPAYWENVPTKD
+1934 GFPAYWENVPTKD

-1959 KQAIETLSHSQYMK
+1959 KQAIETLGNSQYMK

-2009 QLGDRGSIYMGGWPL
+2009 QLGDRGSIYMGGWAL
-2024 YKYMLKKTGDPAKA
+2024 YKYMLKKTGDPVQA

-2125 DKDAQLRAAALGSLN
+2125 DKDAQLRAAVLGSLN

-2162 YKLGIRE
+2162 YKLGIKE
-2169 LLPPVSVLENGAK
+2169 LFPPVSVLENGAK
-2182 FAYDSWKYY
+2182 FLSDSVNYAV
-2191 RDDISLEDYMEAL
+2191 DDISLEDYMEAL
-2204 QGGIRTAGEATGLP
+2204 RGAVRTAGEATGLP
-2218 LKYPMDVAKANGDYL
+2218 LKYPMDVAAASGDYL
-2233 DEGEYGKA
+2233 DEEEYGKA

-2255 LAE
+2255 LEE

>member
-1 MAWNWQPVK
+1 MAWAVEPLKNENMANWQI
-10 QEQETAGN
+10 E
-18 WNWQPARVAEQTVLD
+18 PARVAEQTVLD
-33 DDTGQVYRAPVTFDE
+33 DDTGQIYWAPVTFDE
-48 QDIRFAIATQANKE
+48 QDIRFAIATQVNKE
-62 PKRDF
+62 PKHDF

-79 NWAEKFANRVESGF
+79 NWAEKFADRVEGGF
-93 QSAERGVIGL
+93 QSAERGAVGL
-103 GGRAL
+103 AGQAL

-123 QIEKYKSGDF
+123 QIEKYKNGDF
-133 SDWDAGLNGR
+133 SDWDASLNGR

-152 DDPALQAAMQ
+152 TDPTIKAAMQ
-162 FRKDRQDALIAKAEE
+162 FRKDRQDALMAKAEE
-177 RLEQRQRIRRKLE
+177 RLEQRQRIRRKLD
-190 ASIRKWQEILRPE
+190 ASIRKWQEVLRPE
-203 AEMDGYDRFMEA
+203 AEMNNYDRFMEA
-215 MGGGTASL
+215 MGSGTASL

-258 SIEKGL
+258 SVEKGL

-337 RQSLKAAAI
+337 KQSLKAAAI

-412 KQSLTEAYPE
+412 KQSLAQAYPE
-422 LTTEEKQKTADALQE
+422 LTMEEKQKTADALQE

-492 TAEIAVA
+492 TAEIAVS

-507 NETQTAFYDELVK
+507 NEAQTAFYDELVE

-563 KTQPVNLTELLDDEI
+563 ETRPIDYNALLDDEI
-578 PYQSG
+578 LFQSE
-583 VSNADDM
+583 AYDT
-590 AQNDN
+590 
-595 ILYQGALQEALDI
+595 QGKA
-608 AEKIS
+608 
-613 RIDAERLAFERK
+613 
-625 DINSELKGRENE
+625 DINTPEF
-637 KVKAVEINRFFADR
+637 KA
-651 KSSKEIS
+651 
-658 IDEVRAVVDANVG
+658 
-671 KNENGVRVLKNSVT
+671 
-685 GETAILSNNSSSK
+685 
-698 MFSTTAQHADDNIG
+698 
-712 GILGKECI
+712 
-720 ANIGRIFDTALLIKT
+720 
-735 TPDAKH
+735 
-741 GTKNRIRRYVNA
+741 
-753 IVSDGETFMVKITV
+753 
-767 KEMADK
+767 
-773 KLELT
+773 
-778 DIEIENNG
+778 
-786 GAYLAAYD
+786 
-794 LKVGRKNTAGNPLGS
+794 
-809 FAAGAEATVA
+809 
-819 HNSGTNISINDLI
+819 
-832 EFVNTYAAENIQIN
+832 
-846 GKEKVVRNSAGKR
+846 
-859 IARTEEGL
+859 
-867 RAFYEWFGDSKVVDE
+867 WFGGSKVVDE
-882 NGKPLVVY
+882 SGQPRVVY
-890 HGSPNKGIQIFD
+890 HGTPNLFSAFD
-902 KNRIGNRDNGFFGK
+902 KAYLPAPSANDPGFYGQ
-916 GFYFTPKDYVA
+916 GFYFADSYPASWRYTRGKGVILPLYLSIKNPLVLDDVYNKTMRDIPIERIKELGIYKKGLETGKYAGFFFDEYVTENRLSKRLSDHAKA
-927 EGYTNTNDIYPDF
+927 EGY
-940 NNQGNEGEVY
+940 
-950 PVYLDVENPKYV
+950 
-962 RDIAEGTID
+962 
-971 TEELIQQGYDGVI
+971 DGI
-984 VYSFEEY
+984 KAG
-991 PESVRESDPY
+991 
-1001 VKETI
+1001 KE
-1006 EEAKGYKNT
+1006 
-1015 WWQLKTFDDEVIG
+1015 FV
-1028 RKYIDEIIV
+1028 V
-1037 FEPEQIKSVYN
+1037 FEPNQIKSVFN
-1048 RGTWDARNDNIYYQT
+1048 RGTWDAGSDNIYYQEQISKNIENMPSIEDFRNPNKDYELPRLNPSDLFKLGKEDKP
-1063 VRAKKTDVSTQ
+1063 VVLKKNIIEKNKNNHPEVDISEYGKILTDTLVDTSEIIQVQPQKKPNYYTFINNNQNDVSVVELSENK
-1074 TDPKQIRADAKKYL
+1074 DNYEVVNFFKVNKKRIDEYRKKAVKDGGDIIITERKPQGAARLSAL
-1088 LDIVRKQNIK
+1088 LNNSDNNIA
-1098 HPVLGKIRVSK
+1098 S
-1109 KGINELINSSGN
+1109 
-1121 LDKLALVP
+1121 
-1129 HLKELIETSAVG
+1129 
-1141 ERENLTHQRKDSI
+1141 
-1154 VAFYPLYN
+1154 
-1162 DAVIDGKPYD
+1162 
-1172 VTTKIGVDE
+1172 
-1181 NGNLF
+1181 
-1186 YTVLLDERTSF
+1186 
-1197 QDSNKETKSKPAKEA
+1197 
-1212 INLSIT
+1212 
-1218 PKEENVN
+1218 KEENVN
-1225 NSLRQRAPKDARGAY
+1225 SSLRQGAPENARGAY
-1240 DAAKRLITLF
+1240 DAAKRLIMLF
-1250 EGADPSTLIHEAAH
+1250 EGADPSTLVHEAAH
-1264 FFLDDMQRF
+1264 FFLDDMRRF

-1297 TKEQNEYFARS
+1297 TTEQNEYFARS

-1322 LKRVFEKFRKWLRT
+1322 LGRVFEKFRKWLRA

-1351 IRKTFDEMLGGRKLD
+1351 IRKTFDEMLGGRRLD
-1366 FAMQLSRERLA
+1366 FAMQMSRERLA
-1377 ENIKAGNIEQTAINK
+1377 EDIKAGNIGQAVINK
-1392 AMRLLEEGKLSKAD
+1392 ALRLLEEGKMSKAD
-1406 MDEMIGRLED
+1406 MEEMIGRLED

-1422 DVKKYLEPFE
+1422 DVKKYLEPFAQ
-1432 KSANRHHEA
+1432 STNRHHEA
-1441 VYDWDYQYYR
+1441 VYEQDYQRYR
-1451 RRLEQGNITPAIVRK
+1451 RRLEKGNVTPAAVRK
-1466 RIDRLL
+1466 KIDRLL
-1472 EWSKPRTQNGK
+1472 EWTKPRTQNGK

-1513 RIDANLRQLEEITQK
+1513 KIDANLQRLEEIAQK

-1602 EQGKGRNW
+1602 DQGQGTNW

-1617 TKRMRRFGLSMF
+1617 AKRMRRFGLSMF

-1635 DVLSMFDKESKSGES
+1635 DVLSMFDKGSKSGES

-1658 FQEEKKMRI
+1658 FKEEKKMRY

-1677 RLMAGALQSAEN
+1677 RLMAGALGSAEN

-1710 GSNAKRFSKDQLLDI
+1710 GSNVKRFSKDQLLDI

-1731 PETREIMVNDDI
+1731 PETREIMVNDDV
-1743 LQFNEEFFARVDEH
+1743 LQFNEEFFSRVDEH

-1794 RPYYS
+1794 REFYS
-1799 PRTMDKG
+1799 PRSMDKG

-1838 AFNVLQNYINNAN
+1838 AFNVLQNYINNSN

-1857 DKLQDINAVLGDPE
+1857 DKLQDINAVLGDAE

-1934 AFPAYWENVPTKD
+1934 GFPAYWENVPTKD

-1959 KQAIETLSHSQYMK
+1959 KQAIETLGNSQYMK

-2009 QLGDRGSIYMGGWPL
+2009 QLGDRGSIYMGGWAL
-2024 YKYMLKKTGDPAKA
+2024 YKYMLKKTGDPAQA

-2091 ATGRMDWDK
+2091 ATKRMDWDK

-2125 DKDAQLRAAALGSLN
+2125 DKDAQLRAAMLGSLN

-2162 YKLGIRE
+2162 YKLRIKE
-2169 LLPPVSVLENGAK
+2169 LFPPVSVLENGAK
-2182 FAYDSWKYY
+2182 FLSDSVKYAV
-2191 RDDISLEDYMEAL
+2191 DDISLEDYMEAL
-2204 QGGIRTAGEATGLP
+2204 RGAVRTVGEATGLP
-2218 LKYPMDVAKANGDYL
+2218 LKYPMDVAAASGDYL
-2233 DEGEYGKA
+2233 EEGEYGKA

-2255 LAE
+2255 LEE

>member
-1 MAWNWQPVK
+1 MAWAVEPLKNENMANWQI
-10 QEQETAGN
+10 E
-18 WNWQPARVAEQTVLD
+18 PARVAEQTVLD
-33 DDTGQVYRAPVTFDE
+33 DDTGQIYWAPVTFDE
-48 QDIRFAIATQANKE
+48 QDIRFAIATQVNKE
-62 PKRDF
+62 PKHDF

-79 NWAEKFANRVESGF
+79 NWAEKFADRVEGGF
-93 QSAERGVIGL
+93 QSAERGAVGL
-103 GGRAL
+103 AGQAL

-123 QIEKYKSGDF
+123 QIEKYKNGDF
-133 SDWDAGLNGR
+133 SDWDASLNGR

-152 DDPALQAAMQ
+152 TDPTIKAAMQ
-162 FRKDRQDALIAKAEE
+162 FRKDRQDALMAKAEE
-177 RLEQRQRIRRKLE
+177 RLEQRQRIRRKLD
-190 ASIRKWQEILRPE
+190 ASIRKWQEVLRPE
-203 AEMDGYDRFMEA
+203 AEMNNYDRFMEA
-215 MGGGTASL
+215 MGSGTASL

-258 SIEKGL
+258 SVEKGL

-337 RQSLKAAAI
+337 KQSLKAAAI

-412 KQSLTEAYPE
+412 KQSLAQAYPE

-437 IFYQDGEGRMLNEL
+437 IFYQDGEGRMLNKL

-469 EISEDMRSILKKRY
+469 EISGDMRSILKKRY

-507 NETQTAFYDELVK
+507 NEAQTAFYDELVE

-563 KTQPVNLTELLDDEI
+563 KTRPIDYNALLDDEI
-578 PYQSG
+578 LFQSEAYDIQG
-583 VSNADDM
+583 KADIYTPEFKAWNGGSDVVAPEQAKSYNFETGKAVTVEAFHGTKTKGIEVFEYNKNRQTGTDYGEAYYATTDYDKASGYAYNQLKDKRVIDIDNRHNALKKEITEIMLKEGKNEKTDQLM
-590 AQNDN
+590 A
-595 ILYQGALQEALDI
+595 E
-608 AEKIS
+608 
-613 RIDAERLAFERK
+613 F
-625 DINSELKGRENE
+625 SELS
-637 KVKAVEINRFFADR
+637 DR
-651 KSSKEIS
+651 KYNIVQAGTAEDSDGAIMP
-658 IDEVRAVVDANVG
+658 IYMNFRNPLVVDADNKFYFQVYNEYFQKARSKGHDGIIVKNVID
-671 KNENGVRVLKNSVT
+671 NPR
-685 GETAILSNNSSSK
+685 GEQRAIDV
-698 MFSTTAQHADDNIG
+698 F
-712 GILGKECI
+712 
-720 ANIGRIFDTALLIKT
+720 
-735 TPDAKH
+735 
-741 GTKNRIRRYVNA
+741 
-753 IVSDGETFMVKITV
+753 IVF
-767 KEMADK
+767 
-773 KLELT
+773 
-778 DIEIENNG
+778 
-786 GAYLAAYD
+786 
-794 LKVGRKNTAGNPLGS
+794 
-809 FAAGAEATVA
+809 
-819 HNSGTNISINDLI
+819 
-832 EFVNTYAAENIQIN
+832 
-846 GKEKVVRNSAGKR
+846 
-859 IARTEEGL
+859 
-867 RAFYEWFGDSKVVDE
+867 
-882 NGKPLVVY
+882 
-890 HGSPNKGIQIFD
+890 SPN
-902 KNRIGNRDNGFFGK
+902 
-916 GFYFTPKDYVA
+916 
-927 EGYTNTNDIYPDF
+927 
-940 NNQGNEGEVY
+940 
-950 PVYLDVENPKYV
+950 
-962 RDIAEGTID
+962 
-971 TEELIQQGYDGVI
+971 
-984 VYSFEEY
+984 
-991 PESVRESDPY
+991 
-1001 VKETI
+1001 
-1006 EEAKGYKNT
+1006 
-1015 WWQLKTFDDEVIG
+1015 
-1028 RKYIDEIIV
+1028 
-1037 FEPEQIKSVYN
+1037 QIKSVYN
-1048 RGTWDARNDNIYYQT
+1048 RGAFDQNNDNIYYQGGE
-1063 VRAKKTDVSTQ
+1063 RQNDLIKRTDKGKYL
-1074 TDPKQIRADAKKYL
+1074 TDDEVLAVDKDAKDFAIKIAALEKGELPKREQLIVLNRLPSAYN
-1088 LDIVRKQNIK
+1088 DI
-1098 HPVLGKIRVSK
+1098 
-1109 KGINELINSSGN
+1109 
-1121 LDKLALVP
+1121 
-1129 HLKELIETSAVG
+1129 KELKGRKLLITQDVYKKIIDIPNKFNKNHSVARNRAVKLPELAADPNYILQSKAKDHENRFVIVTKSRGKRPG
-1141 ERENLTHQRKDSI
+1141 ERLSI
-1154 VAFYPLYN
+1154 IVQPGQNA
-1162 DAVIDGKPYD
+1162 AVVSGY
-1172 VTTKIGVDE
+1172 DE
-1181 NGNLF
+1181 NINISEEKKAGRVLF
-1186 YTVLLDERTSF
+1186 DKKKEL
-1197 QDSNKETKSKPAKEA
+1197 ETKSTTLNVVDDSNSYASNIA
-1212 INLSIT
+1212 S
-1218 PKEENVN
+1218 KEENVN
-1225 NSLRQRAPKDARGAY
+1225 SSLRQGAPENARGAY

-1250 EGADPSTLIHEAAH
+1250 EGADPSTLVHEAAH
-1264 FFLDDMQRF
+1264 FFLDDMRRF

-1297 TKEQNEYFARS
+1297 TTEQNEYFARS

-1322 LKRVFEKFRKWLRT
+1322 LGRVFEKFRKWLRA

-1351 IRKTFDEMLGGRKLD
+1351 IRKTFDEMLGGRRLD
-1366 FAMQLSRERLA
+1366 FAMQMSRERLA
-1377 ENIKAGNIEQTAINK
+1377 EDIKAGNIGQAVINK
-1392 AMRLLEEGKLSKAD
+1392 ALRLLEEGKMSKAD
-1406 MDEMIGRLED
+1406 MEEMIGRLED

-1422 DVKKYLEPFE
+1422 DIKKYLEPFTQ
-1432 KSANRHHEA
+1432 STNRHHEA
-1441 VYDWDYQYYR
+1441 VYEQDYQRYR
-1451 RRLEQGNITPAIVRK
+1451 RRLEKGNVTPAAVRK
-1466 RIDRLL
+1466 KIDRLL
-1472 EWSKPRTQNGK
+1472 EWTKPRTQNGK

-1513 RIDANLRQLEEITQK
+1513 KIDANLQRLDEITQK

-1602 EQGKGRNW
+1602 DQGQGTNW

-1617 TKRMRRFGLSMF
+1617 AKRMRRFGLSMF

-1635 DVLSMFDKESKSGES
+1635 DVLSMFDKGSKSGES

-1658 FQEEKKMRI
+1658 FKEEKKMRY

-1677 RLMAGALQSAEN
+1677 RLMAGALGSAEN

-1731 PETREIMVNDDI
+1731 PETREIMVNDDV
-1743 LQFNEEFFARVDEH
+1743 LQFNEEFFSRVDEH

-1794 RPYYS
+1794 REFYS
-1799 PRTMDKG
+1799 PRSMDKG

-1838 AFNVLQNYINNAN
+1838 AFNVLQNYINNSN

-1857 DKLQDINAVLGDPE
+1857 DKLQDINAVLGDAE

-1934 AFPAYWENVPTKD
+1934 GFPAYWENVPTKD

-1959 KQAIETLSHSQYMK
+1959 KQAIETLGNSQYMK

-2009 QLGDRGSIYMGGWPL
+2009 QLGDRGSIYMGGWAL
-2024 YKYMLKKTGDPAKA
+2024 YKYMLKKTGDPAQA

-2091 ATGRMDWDK
+2091 ATKRMDWDK

-2125 DKDAQLRAAALGSLN
+2125 DKDAQLRAAVLGSLN

-2162 YKLGIRE
+2162 YKLGIKE
-2169 LLPPVSVLENGAK
+2169 LFPPVSVLENGAK
-2182 FAYDSWKYY
+2182 FLSDSVKYAV
-2191 RDDISLEDYMEAL
+2191 DDISLEDYMDAL
-2204 QGGIRTAGEATGLP
+2204 RGAVRTAGEATGLP
-2218 LKYPMDVAKANGDYL
+2218 LKYPMDVAAASGDYL
-2233 DEGEYGKA
+2233 DEEEYGKA
-2241 ALLWLGWSPYALRD
+2241 VLLWLGWSPYALRD
-2255 LAE
+2255 LEE

>member
-1 MAWNWQPVK
+1 MAWAVEPLKNENMANWQI
-10 QEQETAGN
+10 E
-18 WNWQPARVAEQTVLD
+18 PARVAEQTVLD
-33 DDTGQVYRAPVTFDE
+33 DDTGQIYRAPVTFDE
-48 QDIRFAIATQANKE
+48 QDIRFAIATQVNKE

-79 NWAEKFANRVESGF
+79 NWAEKFADRVEGGF
-93 QSAERGVIGL
+93 QSAERGAVGL
-103 GGRAL
+103 AGQAL

-123 QIEKYKSGDF
+123 QIEKYKNGDF
-133 SDWDAGLNGR
+133 SDWDASLNGR
-143 VTDEDIAKE
+143 VTNEDIAKE
-152 DDPALQAAMQ
+152 ADPTIKAAMQ
-162 FRKDRQDALIAKAEE
+162 FRKDRQDALMAKAEE
-177 RLEQRQRIRRKLE
+177 RLEQRQRIRRKLD
-190 ASIRKWQEILRPE
+190 ASIRKWQEVLRPE
-203 AEMDGYDRFMEA
+203 AEMNNYDRFMEA
-215 MGGGTASL
+215 MGSGTASL

-258 SIEKGL
+258 SVEKGL

-337 RQSLKAAAI
+337 KQSLKAAAI

-412 KQSLTEAYPE
+412 KQSLAQAYPE

-492 TAEIAVA
+492 TAEIAVS

-507 NETQTAFYDELVK
+507 NEAQTAFYDELVE

-563 KTQPVNLTELLDDEI
+563 ETRPIDYNALLDDEI
-578 PYQSG
+578 LFQPEAY
-583 VSNADDM
+583 DT
-590 AQNDN
+590 
-595 ILYQGALQEALDI
+595 QGKA
-608 AEKIS
+608 
-613 RIDAERLAFERK
+613 
-625 DINSELKGRENE
+625 DINTPEFQAWSGGSDVVAPKQAKSYNFETG
-637 KVKAVEINRFFADR
+637 KAVTVEAFHGTNAKFDVFKGKYHFFSDSENVAGGYGSQTPMLVYLSM
-651 KSSKEIS
+651 KNPLI
-658 IDEVRAVVDANVG
+658 VDAYG
-671 KNENGVRVLKNSVT
+671 QSF
-685 GETAILSNNSSSK
+685 GEIYN
-698 MFSTTAQHADDNIG
+698 
-712 GILGKECI
+712 
-720 ANIGRIFDTALLIKT
+720 
-735 TPDAKH
+735 
-741 GTKNRIRRYVNA
+741 
-753 IVSDGETFMVKITV
+753 
-767 KEMADK
+767 
-773 KLELT
+773 
-778 DIEIENNG
+778 
-786 GAYLAAYD
+786 
-794 LKVGRKNTAGNPLGS
+794 
-809 FAAGAEATVA
+809 
-819 HNSGTNISINDLI
+819 
-832 EFVNTYAAENIQIN
+832 
-846 GKEKVVRNSAGKR
+846 
-859 IARTEEGL
+859 
-867 RAFYEWFGDSKVVDE
+867 
-882 NGKPLVVY
+882 
-890 HGSPNKGIQIFD
+890 
-902 KNRIGNRDNGFFGK
+902 
-916 GFYFTPKDYVA
+916 A
-927 EGYTNTNDIYPDF
+927 EGYKKAYKDLTENDYKKIAKAHDLSVDEAKEFFPKNEDGVVSLARAYGEKPRSTN
-940 NNQGNEGEVY
+940 EW
-950 PVYLDVENPKYV
+950 
-962 RDIAEGTID
+962 AEYAKKN
-971 TEELIQQGYDGVI
+971 GYDGVI
-984 VYSFEEY
+984 IKDVNDTADISN
-991 PESVRESDPY
+991 VRSTDY
-1001 VKETI
+1001 
-1006 EEAKGYKNT
+1006 
-1015 WWQLKTFDDEVIG
+1015 
-1028 RKYIDEIIV
+1028 IV
-1037 FEPEQIKSVYN
+1037 FSPNQIKSVYN
-1048 RGTWDARNDNIYYQT
+1048 RGAFDQNNDNIYYQGQID
-1063 VRAKKTDVSTQ
+1063 KTPIKISGNELGEIKDTN
-1074 TDPKQIRADAKKYL
+1074 DLRRKAYKYFQENL
-1088 LDIVRKQNIK
+1088 QGNYAS
-1098 HPVLGKIRVSK
+1098 HPVLGKIKFIR
-1109 KGINELINSSGN
+1109 KGIDKVKSTSADI
-1121 LDKLALVP
+1121 DKLKLVP
-1129 HLKELIETSAVG
+1129 KIKDIIETATYLRSETPEKPHGNIVKFHYLSNSVNLEGKNIDVFISIAEDN
-1141 ERENLTHQRKDSI
+1141 ERNFFYNINKDKNQPSQD
-1154 VAFYPLYN
+1154 
-1162 DAVIDGKPYD
+1162 DAVQMRSGEGLAD
-1172 VTTKIGVDE
+1172 
-1181 NGNLF
+1181 
-1186 YTVLLDERTSF
+1186 
-1197 QDSNKETKSKPAKEA
+1197 KSA
-1212 INLSIT
+1212 ININIAS
-1218 PKEENVN
+1218 KEENVN
-1225 NSLRQRAPKDARGAY
+1225 SSLRQGAPEDARGAY

-1250 EGADPSTLIHEAAH
+1250 EGADPSTLVHEAAH
-1264 FFLDDMQRF
+1264 FFLDDMRRF

-1297 TKEQNEYFARS
+1297 TTEQNEYFARS

-1322 LKRVFEKFRKWLRT
+1322 LGRVFEKFRKWLRA

-1366 FAMQLSRERLA
+1366 FAMQMSRERLA
-1377 ENIKAGNIEQTAINK
+1377 EDIKAGNIGQTVINK
-1392 AMRLLEEGKLSKAD
+1392 ALRLLEEGKMSKAD
-1406 MDEMIGRLED
+1406 MEEMIGRLED

-1422 DVKKYLEPFE
+1422 DIKKYLEPFAQ
-1432 KSANRHHEA
+1432 STNRHHEA
-1441 VYDWDYQYYR
+1441 VYEQDYQRYR
-1451 RRLEQGNITPAIVRK
+1451 RRLEKGNVTPAAVRK
-1466 RIDRLL
+1466 KIDRLL
-1472 EWSKPRTQNGK
+1472 EWTKPRTQNGK

-1513 RIDANLRQLEEITQK
+1513 KIDANLQRLDEITQK

-1602 EQGKGRNW
+1602 DQGQGTNW

-1617 TKRMRRFGLSMF
+1617 AKRMRRFGLSMF

-1635 DVLSMFDKESKSGES
+1635 DVLSMFDKGSKSGES

-1658 FQEEKKMRI
+1658 FQEEKKMRY

-1677 RLMAGALQSAEN
+1677 RLMAGALGSAEN

-1731 PETREIMVNDDI
+1731 PETREIMVNDDV
-1743 LQFNEEFFARVDEH
+1743 LQFNEEFFSRVDEH

-1794 RPYYS
+1794 REFYS
-1799 PRTMDKG
+1799 PRSMDKG

-1838 AFNVLQNYINNAN
+1838 AFNVLQNYINNSN

-1857 DKLQDINAVLGDPE
+1857 DKLQDINAVLGDAE

-1934 AFPAYWENVPTKD
+1934 GFPAYWENVPTKD

-1959 KQAIETLSHSQYMK
+1959 KQAIETLGNSQYMK

-2009 QLGDRGSIYMGGWPL
+2009 QLGDRGSIYMGGWAL
-2024 YKYMLKKTGDPAKA
+2024 YKYMLKKTGDPAQA

-2100 AMKTLFIYH
+2100 AVKTLFIYH

-2125 DKDAQLRAAALGSLN
+2125 DKDAQLRAAVLGSLN

-2162 YKLGIRE
+2162 YKLGIKE
-2169 LLPPVSVLENGAK
+2169 LFPPVSVLENGAK
-2182 FAYDSWKYY
+2182 FLSDSVKYAV
-2191 RDDISLEDYMEAL
+2191 DDISLEDYMDAL
-2204 QGGIRTAGEATGLP
+2204 RGAVRTAGEATGLP
-2218 LKYPMDVAKANGDYL
+2218 LKYPMDVAMASGNYL
-2233 DEGEYGKA
+2233 EEGEYGKA

-2255 LAE
+2255 LEE

>member
-1 MAWNWQPVK
+1 MAWAVEPLKNENMANWQI
-10 QEQETAGN
+10 E
-18 WNWQPARVAEQTVLD
+18 PARVAEQTVLD
-33 DDTGQVYRAPVTFDE
+33 DDTGQIYRAPVTFDE
-48 QDIRFAIATQANKE
+48 QDIRFAIATQVNKE

-79 NWAEKFANRVESGF
+79 NWVEKFADRVEGGF
-93 QSAERGVIGL
+93 QSAERGAVGL
-103 GGRAL
+103 AGQVL
-108 DTFLHASLSVPARVE
+108 DTFLHASLSVPAHVE
-123 QIEKYKSGDF
+123 QIEKYKNGDF
-133 SDWDAGLNGR
+133 SDWDASLNGR

-152 DDPALQAAMQ
+152 ADPALQAAMQ
-162 FRKDRQDALIAKAEE
+162 FRKDRQDALMAKAEE
-177 RLEQRQRIRRKLE
+177 RLEQRQRIRRKLD
-190 ASIRKWQEILRPE
+190 ASIRKWQEVLRPE
-203 AEMDGYDRFMEA
+203 AEMNNYDRFMEA
-215 MGGGTASL
+215 MGSGTASL

-258 SIEKGL
+258 SVEKGL
-264 DYATADDYATIAGT
+264 DYATADDYAMIAGT

-337 RQSLKAAAI
+337 KQSLKAAAI

-412 KQSLTEAYPE
+412 KQSLAQAYPE
-422 LTTEEKQKTADALQE
+422 LTMEEKQKTADALQE

-507 NETQTAFYDELVK
+507 NEAQTAFYDELVE

-563 KTQPVNLTELLDDEI
+563 ETRPIDYNALLDDEI
-578 PYQSG
+578 LFQSE
-583 VSNADDM
+583 AYDT
-590 AQNDN
+590 
-595 ILYQGALQEALDI
+595 QGKA
-608 AEKIS
+608 
-613 RIDAERLAFERK
+613 
-625 DINSELKGRENE
+625 DINTPEF
-637 KVKAVEINRFFADR
+637 KA
-651 KSSKEIS
+651 
-658 IDEVRAVVDANVG
+658 
-671 KNENGVRVLKNSVT
+671 
-685 GETAILSNNSSSK
+685 
-698 MFSTTAQHADDNIG
+698 
-712 GILGKECI
+712 
-720 ANIGRIFDTALLIKT
+720 
-735 TPDAKH
+735 
-741 GTKNRIRRYVNA
+741 
-753 IVSDGETFMVKITV
+753 
-767 KEMADK
+767 
-773 KLELT
+773 
-778 DIEIENNG
+778 
-786 GAYLAAYD
+786 
-794 LKVGRKNTAGNPLGS
+794 
-809 FAAGAEATVA
+809 
-819 HNSGTNISINDLI
+819 
-832 EFVNTYAAENIQIN
+832 
-846 GKEKVVRNSAGKR
+846 
-859 IARTEEGL
+859 
-867 RAFYEWFGDSKVVDE
+867 WFGDSKVMDE
-882 NGKPLVVY
+882 KGKPLEMVHFSYNEFSQFDKSHAGINNDESSIGFWFADRDDFAFNNERYPIRYDVY
-890 HGSPNKGIQIFD
+890 LKMDNPLIIEGNGTETNPWADTDIDNLDSYAKFEKMFNDLMYQDPQMWDERVYEPIYGGFETQKVKLRFSNFSEKKQREIIKGIID
-902 KNRIGNRDNGFFGK
+902 KLK
-916 GFYFTPKDYVA
+916 A
-927 EGYTNTNDIYPDF
+927 
-940 NNQGNEGEVY
+940 
-950 PVYLDVENPKYV
+950 
-962 RDIAEGTID
+962 
-971 TEELIQQGYDGVI
+971 QGYDGI
-984 VYSFEEY
+984 
-991 PESVRESDPY
+991 
-1001 VKETI
+1001 I
-1006 EEAKGYKNT
+1006 IKNT
-1015 WWQLKTFDDEVIG
+1015 RVDSLNPDEGINQYV
-1028 RKYIDEIIV
+1028 V
-1037 FEPEQIKSVYN
+1037 FEPNQIKSVYN
-1048 RGTWDARNDNIYYQT
+1048 RGAFDQNNDNIYYQGQID
-1063 VRAKKTDVSTQ
+1063 KTPIKISGNELGEIKDTN
-1074 TDPKQIRADAKKYL
+1074 DLRRKAYKYFQENL
-1088 LDIVRKQNIK
+1088 QGNYAS
-1098 HPVLGKIRVSK
+1098 HPVLGKIKFIR
-1109 KGINELINSSGN
+1109 KGIDKVKSTSADI
-1121 LDKLALVP
+1121 DKLKLVP
-1129 HLKELIETSAVG
+1129 KIKDIIETATYLRSETPEKPHGNIVKFHYLSNSVNLEGKNIDVFISIAEDN
-1141 ERENLTHQRKDSI
+1141 ERNFFYNINKDKNQPSQD
-1154 VAFYPLYN
+1154 
-1162 DAVIDGKPYD
+1162 DAVQMRSGEGLAD
-1172 VTTKIGVDE
+1172 
-1181 NGNLF
+1181 
-1186 YTVLLDERTSF
+1186 
-1197 QDSNKETKSKPAKEA
+1197 KSA
-1212 INLSIT
+1212 ININIAS
-1218 PKEENVN
+1218 KEENVN
-1225 NSLRQRAPKDARGAY
+1225 SSLRQGAPENARGAY

-1250 EGADPSTLIHEAAH
+1250 EGADPSTLVHEAAH
-1264 FFLDDMQRF
+1264 FFLDDMRRF

-1297 TKEQNEYFARS
+1297 TTEQNEYFARS

-1322 LKRVFEKFRKWLRT
+1322 LGRVFEKFRKWLRA

-1366 FAMQLSRERLA
+1366 FAMQISREKLA
-1377 ENIKAGNIEQTAINK
+1377 EDIKAGNIGQTVINK
-1392 AMRLLEEGKLSKAD
+1392 ALRLLEEGKMSKAD
-1406 MDEMIGRLED
+1406 MEEMIGRLED

-1422 DVKKYLEPFE
+1422 DIKKYLEPFAQ
-1432 KSANRHHEA
+1432 STNRHHEA
-1441 VYDWDYQYYR
+1441 VYEWDYQRYR
-1451 RRLEQGNITPAIVRK
+1451 RRLEKGNVTPAAVRK
-1466 RIDRLL
+1466 KIDRLL
-1472 EWSKPRTQNGK
+1472 EWTKPRTQNGK

-1513 RIDANLRQLEEITQK
+1513 KIDANLQRLDEITQK

-1602 EQGKGRNW
+1602 DQGQGTNW

-1617 TKRMRRFGLSMF
+1617 AKRMRRFGLSMF

-1635 DVLSMFDKESKSGES
+1635 DVLSMFDKGSKSGES

-1658 FQEEKKMRI
+1658 FQEEKKMRY

-1677 RLMAGALQSAEN
+1677 RLMAGALGSAEN

-1710 GSNAKRFSKDQLLDI
+1710 GSNVKRFSKDQLLDI

-1731 PETREIMVNDDI
+1731 PETREIMVNDDV
-1743 LQFNEEFFARVDEH
+1743 LQFNEEFFSRVDEH

-1794 RPYYS
+1794 REFYS
-1799 PRTMDKG
+1799 PRSMDKG

-1838 AFNVLQNYINNAN
+1838 AFNVLQNYINNSN

-1857 DKLQDINAVLGDPE
+1857 DKLQDINAVLGDAE

-1934 AFPAYWENVPTKD
+1934 GFPAYWENVPTKD

-1959 KQAIETLSHSQYMK
+1959 KQAIETLGNSQYMK

-2009 QLGDRGSIYMGGWPL
+2009 QLGDRGSIYMGGWAL
-2024 YKYMLKKTGDPAKA
+2024 YKYMLKKTGDPAQA

-2091 ATGRMDWDK
+2091 ATKRMDWDK

-2125 DKDAQLRAAALGSLN
+2125 DKDAQLRAAVLGSLN

-2162 YKLGIRE
+2162 YKLGIKE
-2169 LLPPVSVLENGAK
+2169 LFPPVSVLENGAK
-2182 FAYDSWKYY
+2182 FLSDSVKYAV
-2191 RDDISLEDYMEAL
+2191 DDISLEDYMDAL
-2204 QGGIRTAGEATGLP
+2204 RGAVRTAGEATGLP
-2218 LKYPMDVAKANGDYL
+2218 LKYPMDVAAASGDYL
-2233 DEGEYGKA
+2233 DEEEYGKA
-2241 ALLWLGWSPYALRD
+2241 VLLWLGWSPYALRD
-2255 LAE
+2255 LEE

>member
-1 MAWNWQPVK
+1 MAWAVEPLKNENMANWQI
-10 QEQETAGN
+10 E
-18 WNWQPARVAEQTVLD
+18 PARVAEQTVLD
-33 DDTGQVYRAPVTFDE
+33 DDTGQIYRAPVTFDE
-48 QDIRFAIATQANKE
+48 QDIRFAIATQVNKE

-79 NWAEKFANRVESGF
+79 NWAEKFADRVEGGF
-93 QSAERGVIGL
+93 QSAERGAVGL
-103 GGRAL
+103 AGQVL
-108 DTFLHASLSVPARVE
+108 DTFLHASLSVPAHVE
-123 QIEKYKSGDF
+123 QIEKYKNGDF
-133 SDWDAGLNGR
+133 SDWDASLNGR

-152 DDPALQAAMQ
+152 ADPALQAAMQ
-162 FRKDRQDALIAKAEE
+162 FRKDRQDALMAKAEE
-177 RLEQRQRIRRKLE
+177 RLEQRQRIRRKLD
-190 ASIRKWQEILRPE
+190 ASIRKWQEVLRPE
-203 AEMDGYDRFMEA
+203 AEMNNYDRFMEA
-215 MGGGTASL
+215 MGSGTASL

-258 SIEKGL
+258 SVKKGL

-337 RQSLKAAAI
+337 KQSLKAAAI

-406 ATNERI
+406 VTNERI
-412 KQSLTEAYPE
+412 KQSLAQAYPE
-422 LTTEEKQKTADALQE
+422 LTMEEKQKTADALQE

-507 NETQTAFYDELVK
+507 NEAQTAFYDELVE

-563 KTQPVNLTELLDDEI
+563 KTRPIDYNALLDDEI
-578 PYQSG
+578 LFQSE
-583 VSNADDM
+583 AYDT
-590 AQNDN
+590 
-595 ILYQGALQEALDI
+595 QGKA
-608 AEKIS
+608 
-613 RIDAERLAFERK
+613 
-625 DINSELKGRENE
+625 DINTPEF
-637 KVKAVEINRFFADR
+637 KA
-651 KSSKEIS
+651 
-658 IDEVRAVVDANVG
+658 
-671 KNENGVRVLKNSVT
+671 
-685 GETAILSNNSSSK
+685 
-698 MFSTTAQHADDNIG
+698 
-712 GILGKECI
+712 
-720 ANIGRIFDTALLIKT
+720 
-735 TPDAKH
+735 
-741 GTKNRIRRYVNA
+741 
-753 IVSDGETFMVKITV
+753 
-767 KEMADK
+767 
-773 KLELT
+773 
-778 DIEIENNG
+778 
-786 GAYLAAYD
+786 
-794 LKVGRKNTAGNPLGS
+794 
-809 FAAGAEATVA
+809 
-819 HNSGTNISINDLI
+819 
-832 EFVNTYAAENIQIN
+832 
-846 GKEKVVRNSAGKR
+846 
-859 IARTEEGL
+859 
-867 RAFYEWFGDSKVVDE
+867 WFGGSKVVDE
-882 NGKPLVVY
+882 SGQPRVVY
-890 HGSPNKGIQIFD
+890 HGTPNLFSAFD
-902 KNRIGNRDNGFFGK
+902 KAYLPAPSANDPGFYGQ
-916 GFYFTPKDYVA
+916 GFYFADSYPASWRYTRGKGVILPLYLSIKNPLVLDDVYNKTMRDIPIERIKELGIYKKGLETGKYAGFFFDEYVTENRLSKRLSDHAKA
-927 EGYTNTNDIYPDF
+927 EGY
-940 NNQGNEGEVY
+940 
-950 PVYLDVENPKYV
+950 
-962 RDIAEGTID
+962 
-971 TEELIQQGYDGVI
+971 DGI
-984 VYSFEEY
+984 KAG
-991 PESVRESDPY
+991 
-1001 VKETI
+1001 KE
-1006 EEAKGYKNT
+1006 
-1015 WWQLKTFDDEVIG
+1015 FV
-1028 RKYIDEIIV
+1028 V
-1037 FEPEQIKSVYN
+1037 FEPNQIKSVFN
-1048 RGTWDARNDNIYYQT
+1048 RGTWDAGSDNIYYQEQISKNIENMPSIEDFRNPNKDYELPRLNPSDLFKLGKEDKP
-1063 VRAKKTDVSTQ
+1063 VVLKKNIIEKNKNNHPEVDISEYGKILTDTLVDTSEIIQVQPQKKPNYYTFINNNQNDVSVVELSENK
-1074 TDPKQIRADAKKYL
+1074 DNYEVVNFFKVNKKRIDEYRKKAVKDGGDIIITERKPQGAARLSAL
-1088 LDIVRKQNIK
+1088 LNNSDNNIA
-1098 HPVLGKIRVSK
+1098 S
-1109 KGINELINSSGN
+1109 
-1121 LDKLALVP
+1121 
-1129 HLKELIETSAVG
+1129 
-1141 ERENLTHQRKDSI
+1141 
-1154 VAFYPLYN
+1154 
-1162 DAVIDGKPYD
+1162 
-1172 VTTKIGVDE
+1172 
-1181 NGNLF
+1181 
-1186 YTVLLDERTSF
+1186 
-1197 QDSNKETKSKPAKEA
+1197 
-1212 INLSIT
+1212 
-1218 PKEENVN
+1218 KEENVN
-1225 NSLRQRAPKDARGAY
+1225 SSLRQGAPENARGAY
-1240 DAAKRLITLF
+1240 DAAKRLIMLF
-1250 EGADPSTLIHEAAH
+1250 EGADPSTLVHEAAH
-1264 FFLDDMQRF
+1264 FFLDDMRRF

-1297 TKEQNEYFARS
+1297 TTEQNEYFARS

-1322 LKRVFEKFRKWLRT
+1322 LGRVFEKFRKWLRA

-1351 IRKTFDEMLGGRKLD
+1351 IRKTFDEMLGGRRLD
-1366 FAMQLSRERLA
+1366 FAMQMSRERLA
-1377 ENIKAGNIEQTAINK
+1377 EDIKAGNIGQAVINK
-1392 AMRLLEEGKLSKAD
+1392 ALRLLEEGKMSKAD
-1406 MDEMIGRLED
+1406 MEEMIGRLED

-1422 DVKKYLEPFE
+1422 DVKKYLEPFAQ
-1432 KSANRHHEA
+1432 STNRHHEA
-1441 VYDWDYQYYR
+1441 VYEQDYQRYR
-1451 RRLEQGNITPAIVRK
+1451 RRLEKGNVTPAAVRK
-1466 RIDRLL
+1466 KIDRLL
-1472 EWSKPRTQNGK
+1472 EWTKPRTQNGK

-1513 RIDANLRQLEEITQK
+1513 KIDANLQRLEEITQK

-1602 EQGKGRNW
+1602 DQGQGTNW

-1617 TKRMRRFGLSMF
+1617 AKRMRRFGLSMF

-1635 DVLSMFDKESKSGES
+1635 DVLSMFDKGSKSGES

-1658 FQEEKKMRI
+1658 FKEEKKMRY

-1677 RLMAGALQSAEN
+1677 RLMAGALGSAEN

-1731 PETREIMVNDDI
+1731 PETREIMVNDDV
-1743 LQFNEEFFARVDEH
+1743 LQFNEEFFSRVDEH
-1757 LSEQDKAVAEALFQ
+1757 LSEQDKAVAGALFQ

-1794 RPYYS
+1794 REFYS
-1799 PRTMDKG
+1799 PRSMDKG

-1838 AFNVLQNYINNAN
+1838 AFNVLQNYINNSN

-1857 DKLQDINAVLGDPE
+1857 DKLQDINAVLGDAE

-1934 AFPAYWENVPTKD
+1934 GFPAYWENVPTKD

-1959 KQAIETLSHSQYMK
+1959 KQAIETLGNSQYMK

-2009 QLGDRGSIYMGGWPL
+2009 QLGDRGSIYMGGWAL
-2024 YKYMLKKTGDPAKA
+2024 YKYMLKKTGDPVQA

-2091 ATGRMDWDK
+2091 ATKRMDWDK

-2125 DKDAQLRAAALGSLN
+2125 DKDAQLRAAMLGSLN

-2162 YKLGIRE
+2162 YKLRIKE
-2169 LLPPVSVLENGAK
+2169 LFPPVSVLENGAK
-2182 FAYDSWKYY
+2182 FLSDSVKYAV
-2191 RDDISLEDYMEAL
+2191 DDISLEDYMEAL
-2204 QGGIRTAGEATGLP
+2204 RGAVRTVGEATGLP
-2218 LKYPMDVAKANGDYL
+2218 LKYPMDVAAASGDYL
-2233 DEGEYGKA
+2233 EEGEYGKA

-2255 LAE
+2255 LEE

>member
-1 MAWNWQPVK
+1 MAWAVEPLKNENMANWQI
-10 QEQETAGN
+10 E
-18 WNWQPARVAEQTVLD
+18 PARVAEQTVLD
-33 DDTGQVYRAPVTFDE
+33 DDTGQIYRAPVTFDE
-48 QDIRFAIATQANKE
+48 QDIRFAIATQVNKE

-79 NWAEKFANRVESGF
+79 NWAEKFADRVEGGF
-93 QSAERGVIGL
+93 QSAERGAVGL
-103 GGRAL
+103 AGQAL

-123 QIEKYKSGDF
+123 QIEKYKNGDF
-133 SDWDAGLNGR
+133 SDWDASLNGR
-143 VTDEDIAKE
+143 VTNEDIAKE
-152 DDPALQAAMQ
+152 ADPTIKAAMQ
-162 FRKDRQDALIAKAEE
+162 FRKDRQDALMAKAEE
-177 RLEQRQRIRRKLE
+177 RLEQRQRIRRKLD
-190 ASIRKWQEILRPE
+190 ASIRKWQEVLRPE
-203 AEMDGYDRFMEA
+203 AEMNNYDRFMEA
-215 MGGGTASL
+215 MGSGTASL

-258 SIEKGL
+258 SVEKGL

-337 RQSLKAAAI
+337 KQSLKAAAI

-412 KQSLTEAYPE
+412 KQSLAQAYPE

-492 TAEIAVA
+492 TAEIAVS

-507 NETQTAFYDELVK
+507 NEAQTAFYDELVE

-563 KTQPVNLTELLDDEI
+563 ETRPIDYNALLDDEI
-578 PYQSG
+578 LFQPEAY
-583 VSNADDM
+583 DT
-590 AQNDN
+590 
-595 ILYQGALQEALDI
+595 QGKA
-608 AEKIS
+608 
-613 RIDAERLAFERK
+613 
-625 DINSELKGRENE
+625 DINTPEFQAWSGGSDVVAPKQAKSYNFETG
-637 KVKAVEINRFFADR
+637 KAVTVEAFHGTNAKFDVFKGKYHFFSDSENVAGGYGSQTLMLVYLSM
-651 KSSKEIS
+651 KNPLI
-658 IDEVRAVVDANVG
+658 VDAYG
-671 KNENGVRVLKNSVT
+671 QSF
-685 GETAILSNNSSSK
+685 GEIYN
-698 MFSTTAQHADDNIG
+698 
-712 GILGKECI
+712 
-720 ANIGRIFDTALLIKT
+720 
-735 TPDAKH
+735 
-741 GTKNRIRRYVNA
+741 
-753 IVSDGETFMVKITV
+753 
-767 KEMADK
+767 
-773 KLELT
+773 
-778 DIEIENNG
+778 
-786 GAYLAAYD
+786 
-794 LKVGRKNTAGNPLGS
+794 
-809 FAAGAEATVA
+809 
-819 HNSGTNISINDLI
+819 
-832 EFVNTYAAENIQIN
+832 
-846 GKEKVVRNSAGKR
+846 
-859 IARTEEGL
+859 
-867 RAFYEWFGDSKVVDE
+867 
-882 NGKPLVVY
+882 
-890 HGSPNKGIQIFD
+890 
-902 KNRIGNRDNGFFGK
+902 
-916 GFYFTPKDYVA
+916 A
-927 EGYTNTNDIYPDF
+927 EGYKKAYKDLTENDYKKIAKAHDLSVDEAKEFFPKNEDGVVSLARAYGEKPRSTN
-940 NNQGNEGEVY
+940 EW
-950 PVYLDVENPKYV
+950 
-962 RDIAEGTID
+962 AEYAKKN
-971 TEELIQQGYDGVI
+971 GYDGVI
-984 VYSFEEY
+984 IKDVNDTADISN
-991 PESVRESDPY
+991 VRSTDY
-1001 VKETI
+1001 
-1006 EEAKGYKNT
+1006 
-1015 WWQLKTFDDEVIG
+1015 
-1028 RKYIDEIIV
+1028 IV
-1037 FEPEQIKSVYN
+1037 FSPNQIKSVYN
-1048 RGTWDARNDNIYYQT
+1048 RGAFDQNNDNIYYQGQID
-1063 VRAKKTDVSTQ
+1063 KTPIKISGNELGEIKDTN
-1074 TDPKQIRADAKKYL
+1074 DLRRKAYKYFQENL
-1088 LDIVRKQNIK
+1088 QGNYAS
-1098 HPVLGKIRVSK
+1098 HPVLGKIKFIR
-1109 KGINELINSSGN
+1109 KGIDKVKSTSADI
-1121 LDKLALVP
+1121 DKLKLVP
-1129 HLKELIETSAVG
+1129 KIKDIIETATYLRSETPEKPHGNIVKFHYLSNSVNLEGKNIDVFISIAEDN
-1141 ERENLTHQRKDSI
+1141 ERNFFYNINKDKNQPSQD
-1154 VAFYPLYN
+1154 
-1162 DAVIDGKPYD
+1162 DAVQMRSGEGLAD
-1172 VTTKIGVDE
+1172 
-1181 NGNLF
+1181 
-1186 YTVLLDERTSF
+1186 
-1197 QDSNKETKSKPAKEA
+1197 KSA
-1212 INLSIT
+1212 ININIAS
-1218 PKEENVN
+1218 KEENVN
-1225 NSLRQRAPKDARGAY
+1225 SSLRQGAPEDARGAY

-1264 FFLDDMQRF
+1264 FFLDDMRRF
-1273 ADNATTAEELQAI
+1273 ADNVTTAEELQAI

-1297 TKEQNEYFARS
+1297 TTEQNEYFARS

-1322 LKRVFEKFRKWLRT
+1322 LGRVFEKFRKWLRA

-1351 IRKTFDEMLGGRKLD
+1351 IRKTFDEMLGGRRLD
-1366 FAMQLSRERLA
+1366 FAMQMSRERLA
-1377 ENIKAGNIEQTAINK
+1377 EDIKAGNIGQAVINK
-1392 AMRLLEEGKLSKAD
+1392 ALRLLEEGKMSKAD
-1406 MDEMIGRLED
+1406 MEEMIGRLED

-1422 DVKKYLEPFE
+1422 DVKKYLEPFAQ
-1432 KSANRHHEA
+1432 STNRHHEA
-1441 VYDWDYQYYR
+1441 VYEQDYQRYR
-1451 RRLEQGNITPAIVRK
+1451 RRLEKGNVTPAAVRK
-1466 RIDRLL
+1466 KIDRLL
-1472 EWSKPRTQNGK
+1472 EWTKPRTQNGK

-1513 RIDANLRQLEEITQK
+1513 KIDANLQRLDEITQK

-1582 TGMVKRAW
+1582 TGMVKRTW

-1602 EQGKGRNW
+1602 DQGQGTNW

-1617 TKRMRRFGLSMF
+1617 AKRMRRFGLSMF

-1635 DVLSMFDKESKSGES
+1635 DVLSMFDKGSKSGES

-1658 FQEEKKMRI
+1658 FKEEKKMRY

-1677 RLMAGALQSAEN
+1677 RLMAGALGSAEN

-1725 YMKAKD
+1725 YMKAND
-1731 PETREIMVNDDI
+1731 PETREIMVNDDV
-1743 LQFNEEFFARVDEH
+1743 LQFNEEFFSRVDEH
-1757 LSEQDKAVAEALFQ
+1757 LSEQDKAVAGALFQ

-1794 RPYYS
+1794 REFYS
-1799 PRTMDKG
+1799 PRSMDKG

-1838 AFNVLQNYINNAN
+1838 AFNVLQNYINNSN

-1857 DKLQDINAVLGDPE
+1857 DKLQDINAVLGDAE

-1934 AFPAYWENVPTKD
+1934 GFPAYWENVPTKD

-1959 KQAIETLSHSQYMK
+1959 KQAIETLGNSQYMK

-2009 QLGDRGSIYMGGWPL
+2009 QLGDRGSIYMGGWAL
-2024 YKYMLKKTGDPAKA
+2024 YKYMLKKTGDPAQA

-2125 DKDAQLRAAALGSLN
+2125 DKDAQLRAAVLGSLN

-2162 YKLGIRE
+2162 YKLGIKE
-2169 LLPPVSVLENGAK
+2169 LFPPVSVLENGAK
-2182 FAYDSWKYY
+2182 FLSDSVKYAV
-2191 RDDISLEDYMEAL
+2191 DDISLEDYMDAL
-2204 QGGIRTAGEATGLP
+2204 RGAVRTAGEATGLP
-2218 LKYPMDVAKANGDYL
+2218 LKYPMDVAMTSGDYL
-2233 DEGEYGKA
+2233 DEEEYGKA

-2255 LAE
+2255 LEE

>member
-1 MAWNWQPVK
+1 MAWAVEPLKNENMANWQI
-10 QEQETAGN
+10 E
-18 WNWQPARVAEQTVLD
+18 PARVAEQTVLD
-33 DDTGQVYRAPVTFDE
+33 DDTGQIYWAPVTFDE
-48 QDIRFAIATQANKE
+48 QDIRFAIATQVNKE
-62 PKRDF
+62 PKHDF

-79 NWAEKFANRVESGF
+79 NWAEKFADRVEGGF
-93 QSAERGVIGL
+93 QSAERGAVGL
-103 GGRAL
+103 AGQAL

-123 QIEKYKSGDF
+123 QIEKYKNGDF
-133 SDWDAGLNGR
+133 SDWDASLNGR

-152 DDPALQAAMQ
+152 TDPTIKAAMQ
-162 FRKDRQDALIAKAEE
+162 FRKDRQDALMAKAEE
-177 RLEQRQRIRRKLE
+177 RLEQRQRIRRKLD
-190 ASIRKWQEILRPE
+190 ASIRKWQEVLRPE
-203 AEMDGYDRFMEA
+203 AEMNNYDRFMEA
-215 MGGGTASL
+215 MGSGTASL

-258 SIEKGL
+258 SVEKGL

-337 RQSLKAAAI
+337 KQSLKAAAI

-412 KQSLTEAYPE
+412 KQSLAQAYPE

-507 NETQTAFYDELVK
+507 NEAQTAFYDELVK

-563 KTQPVNLTELLDDEI
+563 KTRPIDYNALLDDEI
-578 PYQSG
+578 LFQSE
-583 VSNADDM
+583 AYDT
-590 AQNDN
+590 
-595 ILYQGALQEALDI
+595 QGKA
-608 AEKIS
+608 
-613 RIDAERLAFERK
+613 
-625 DINSELKGRENE
+625 DINTPEF
-637 KVKAVEINRFFADR
+637 KA
-651 KSSKEIS
+651 
-658 IDEVRAVVDANVG
+658 
-671 KNENGVRVLKNSVT
+671 
-685 GETAILSNNSSSK
+685 
-698 MFSTTAQHADDNIG
+698 
-712 GILGKECI
+712 
-720 ANIGRIFDTALLIKT
+720 
-735 TPDAKH
+735 
-741 GTKNRIRRYVNA
+741 
-753 IVSDGETFMVKITV
+753 
-767 KEMADK
+767 
-773 KLELT
+773 
-778 DIEIENNG
+778 
-786 GAYLAAYD
+786 
-794 LKVGRKNTAGNPLGS
+794 
-809 FAAGAEATVA
+809 
-819 HNSGTNISINDLI
+819 
-832 EFVNTYAAENIQIN
+832 
-846 GKEKVVRNSAGKR
+846 
-859 IARTEEGL
+859 
-867 RAFYEWFGDSKVVDE
+867 WFGGSKVVDE
-882 NGKPLVVY
+882 SGQPRVVY
-890 HGSPNKGIQIFD
+890 HGTPNLFSAFD
-902 KNRIGNRDNGFFGK
+902 KAYLPAPSANDPGFYGQ
-916 GFYFTPKDYVA
+916 GFYFADSYPASWRYTRGKGVILPLYLSIKNPLVLDDVYNKTMRDIPIERIKELGIYKKGLETGKYAGFFFDEYVTENRLSKRLSDHAKA
-927 EGYTNTNDIYPDF
+927 EGY
-940 NNQGNEGEVY
+940 
-950 PVYLDVENPKYV
+950 
-962 RDIAEGTID
+962 
-971 TEELIQQGYDGVI
+971 DGI
-984 VYSFEEY
+984 KAG
-991 PESVRESDPY
+991 
-1001 VKETI
+1001 KE
-1006 EEAKGYKNT
+1006 
-1015 WWQLKTFDDEVIG
+1015 FV
-1028 RKYIDEIIV
+1028 V
-1037 FEPEQIKSVYN
+1037 FEPNQIKSVFN
-1048 RGTWDARNDNIYYQT
+1048 RGTWDAGSDNIYYQEQISKNIENMPSIEDFRNPNKDYELPRLNPSDLFKLGKEDKP
-1063 VRAKKTDVSTQ
+1063 VVLKKNIIEKNKNNHPEVDISEYGKILTDTLVDTSEIIQVQPQKKPNYYTFINNNQNDVSVVELSENK
-1074 TDPKQIRADAKKYL
+1074 DNYEVVNFFKVNKKRIDEYRKKAVKDGGDIIITERKPQGAARLSAL
-1088 LDIVRKQNIK
+1088 LNNSDNNIA
-1098 HPVLGKIRVSK
+1098 S
-1109 KGINELINSSGN
+1109 
-1121 LDKLALVP
+1121 
-1129 HLKELIETSAVG
+1129 
-1141 ERENLTHQRKDSI
+1141 
-1154 VAFYPLYN
+1154 
-1162 DAVIDGKPYD
+1162 
-1172 VTTKIGVDE
+1172 
-1181 NGNLF
+1181 
-1186 YTVLLDERTSF
+1186 
-1197 QDSNKETKSKPAKEA
+1197 
-1212 INLSIT
+1212 
-1218 PKEENVN
+1218 KEENVN
-1225 NSLRQRAPKDARGAY
+1225 SSLRQGAPENARGAY

-1250 EGADPSTLIHEAAH
+1250 EGADPSTLVHEAAH
-1264 FFLDDMQRF
+1264 FFLDDMRRF

-1297 TKEQNEYFARS
+1297 TTEQNEYFARS

-1322 LKRVFEKFRKWLRT
+1322 LGRVFEKFRKWLRA

-1351 IRKTFDEMLGGRKLD
+1351 IRKTFDEMLGGRRLD
-1366 FAMQLSRERLA
+1366 FAMQMSRERLA
-1377 ENIKAGNIEQTAINK
+1377 EDIKAGNIGQAVINK
-1392 AMRLLEEGKLSKAD
+1392 ALRLLEEGKMSKAD
-1406 MDEMIGRLED
+1406 MEEMIGRLED

-1422 DVKKYLEPFE
+1422 DIKKYLEPFTQ
-1432 KSANRHHEA
+1432 STNRHHEA
-1441 VYDWDYQYYR
+1441 VYEQDYQRYR
-1451 RRLEQGNITPAIVRK
+1451 RRLEKGNVTPAAVRK
-1466 RIDRLL
+1466 KIDRLL
-1472 EWSKPRTQNGK
+1472 EWTKPRTQNGK

-1513 RIDANLRQLEEITQK
+1513 KIDANLQRLDEITQK

-1602 EQGKGRNW
+1602 DQGQGTNW

-1617 TKRMRRFGLSMF
+1617 AKRMRRFGLSMF

-1635 DVLSMFDKESKSGES
+1635 DVLSMFDKGSKSGES

-1658 FQEEKKMRI
+1658 FKEEKKMRY

-1677 RLMAGALQSAEN
+1677 RLMAGALGSAEN

-1731 PETREIMVNDDI
+1731 PETREIMVNDDV
-1743 LQFNEEFFARVDEH
+1743 LQFNEEFFSRVDEH

-1794 RPYYS
+1794 REFYS
-1799 PRTMDKG
+1799 PRSMDKG

-1838 AFNVLQNYINNAN
+1838 AFNVLQNYINNSN

-1857 DKLQDINAVLGDPE
+1857 DKLQDINAVLGDAE

-1934 AFPAYWENVPTKD
+1934 GFPAYWENVPTKD

-1959 KQAIETLSHSQYMK
+1959 KQAIETLGNSQYMK

-2009 QLGDRGSIYMGGWPL
+2009 QLGDRGSIYMGGWAL
-2024 YKYMLKKTGDPAKA
+2024 YKYMLKKTGDPAQA

-2091 ATGRMDWDK
+2091 ATKRMDWDK

-2125 DKDAQLRAAALGSLN
+2125 DKDAQLRAAVLGSLN

-2162 YKLGIRE
+2162 YKLGIKE
-2169 LLPPVSVLENGAK
+2169 LFPPVSVLENGAK
-2182 FAYDSWKYY
+2182 FLSDSVKYAV
-2191 RDDISLEDYMEAL
+2191 DDISLEDYMDAL
-2204 QGGIRTAGEATGLP
+2204 RGAVRTAGEATGLP
-2218 LKYPMDVAKANGDYL
+2218 LKYPMDVAAASGDYL
-2233 DEGEYGKA
+2233 DEEEYGKA
-2241 ALLWLGWSPYALRD
+2241 VLLWLGWSPYALRD
-2255 LAE
+2255 LEE

>member
-1 MAWNWQPVK
+1 MAWAVEPLKNENMANWQI
-10 QEQETAGN
+10 E
-18 WNWQPARVAEQTVLD
+18 PARVAEQTVLD
-33 DDTGQVYRAPVTFDE
+33 DDTGQIYRAPVTFDE
-48 QDIRFAIATQANKE
+48 QDIRFAIATQVNKE

-79 NWAEKFANRVESGF
+79 NWAEKFADRVEGGF
-93 QSAERGVIGL
+93 QSAERGAVGL
-103 GGRAL
+103 AGQVL
-108 DTFLHASLSVPARVE
+108 DTFLHASLSVPAHVE
-123 QIEKYKSGDF
+123 QIEKYKNGDF
-133 SDWDAGLNGR
+133 SDWDASLNGR

-152 DDPALQAAMQ
+152 ADPALQAAMQ
-162 FRKDRQDALIAKAEE
+162 FRKDRQDALMAKAEE
-177 RLEQRQRIRRKLE
+177 RLEQRQRIRRKLD
-190 ASIRKWQEILRPE
+190 ASIRKWQEVLRPE
-203 AEMDGYDRFMEA
+203 AEMNNYDRFMEA
-215 MGGGTASL
+215 MGSGTASL

-258 SIEKGL
+258 SVKKGL

-337 RQSLKAAAI
+337 KQSLKAAAI

-412 KQSLTEAYPE
+412 KQSLAQAYPE
-422 LTTEEKQKTADALQE
+422 LTMEEKQKTADALQE

-492 TAEIAVA
+492 TAEIAVS

-507 NETQTAFYDELVK
+507 NEAQTAFYDELVE

-563 KTQPVNLTELLDDEI
+563 ETRPIDYNALLDDEI
-578 PYQSG
+578 LFQSE
-583 VSNADDM
+583 AYDT
-590 AQNDN
+590 
-595 ILYQGALQEALDI
+595 QGKA
-608 AEKIS
+608 
-613 RIDAERLAFERK
+613 
-625 DINSELKGRENE
+625 DINTPEF
-637 KVKAVEINRFFADR
+637 KA
-651 KSSKEIS
+651 
-658 IDEVRAVVDANVG
+658 
-671 KNENGVRVLKNSVT
+671 
-685 GETAILSNNSSSK
+685 
-698 MFSTTAQHADDNIG
+698 
-712 GILGKECI
+712 
-720 ANIGRIFDTALLIKT
+720 
-735 TPDAKH
+735 
-741 GTKNRIRRYVNA
+741 
-753 IVSDGETFMVKITV
+753 
-767 KEMADK
+767 
-773 KLELT
+773 
-778 DIEIENNG
+778 
-786 GAYLAAYD
+786 
-794 LKVGRKNTAGNPLGS
+794 
-809 FAAGAEATVA
+809 
-819 HNSGTNISINDLI
+819 
-832 EFVNTYAAENIQIN
+832 
-846 GKEKVVRNSAGKR
+846 
-859 IARTEEGL
+859 
-867 RAFYEWFGDSKVVDE
+867 WFGGSKVVDE
-882 NGKPLVVY
+882 SGQPRVVY
-890 HGSPNKGIQIFD
+890 HGTPNLFSAFD
-902 KNRIGNRDNGFFGK
+902 KAYLPAPSANDPGFYGQ
-916 GFYFTPKDYVA
+916 GFYFADSYPASWRYTRGKGVILPLYLSIKNPLVLDDVYNKTMRDIPIERIKELGIYKKGLETGKYAGFFFDEYVTENRLSKRLSDHAKA
-927 EGYTNTNDIYPDF
+927 EGY
-940 NNQGNEGEVY
+940 
-950 PVYLDVENPKYV
+950 
-962 RDIAEGTID
+962 
-971 TEELIQQGYDGVI
+971 DGI
-984 VYSFEEY
+984 KAG
-991 PESVRESDPY
+991 
-1001 VKETI
+1001 KE
-1006 EEAKGYKNT
+1006 
-1015 WWQLKTFDDEVIG
+1015 FV
-1028 RKYIDEIIV
+1028 V
-1037 FEPEQIKSVYN
+1037 FEPNQIKSVFN
-1048 RGTWDARNDNIYYQT
+1048 RGTWDAGSDNIYYQEQISKNIENMPSIEDFRNPNKDYELPRLNPSDLFKLGKEDKP
-1063 VRAKKTDVSTQ
+1063 VVLKKNIIEKNKNNHPEVDISEYGKILTDTLVDTSEIIQVQPQKKPNYYTFINNNQNDVSVVELSENK
-1074 TDPKQIRADAKKYL
+1074 DNYEVVNFFKVNKKRIDEYRKKAVKDGGDIIITERKPQGAARLSAL
-1088 LDIVRKQNIK
+1088 LNNSDNNIA
-1098 HPVLGKIRVSK
+1098 S
-1109 KGINELINSSGN
+1109 
-1121 LDKLALVP
+1121 
-1129 HLKELIETSAVG
+1129 
-1141 ERENLTHQRKDSI
+1141 
-1154 VAFYPLYN
+1154 
-1162 DAVIDGKPYD
+1162 
-1172 VTTKIGVDE
+1172 
-1181 NGNLF
+1181 
-1186 YTVLLDERTSF
+1186 
-1197 QDSNKETKSKPAKEA
+1197 
-1212 INLSIT
+1212 
-1218 PKEENVN
+1218 KEENVN
-1225 NSLRQRAPKDARGAY
+1225 SSLRQGAPENARGAY
-1240 DAAKRLITLF
+1240 DAAKRLIMLF

-1264 FFLDDMQRF
+1264 FFLDDMRRF

-1297 TKEQNEYFARS
+1297 TTEQNEYFARS

-1322 LKRVFEKFRKWLRT
+1322 LGRVFEKFRKWLRA

-1351 IRKTFDEMLGGRKLD
+1351 IRKTFDEMLGGRRLD
-1366 FAMQLSRERLA
+1366 FAMQMSRERLA
-1377 ENIKAGNIEQTAINK
+1377 EDIKAGNIGQAVINK
-1392 AMRLLEEGKLSKAD
+1392 ALRLLEEGKMSKAD
-1406 MDEMIGRLED
+1406 MEEMIGRLED

-1422 DVKKYLEPFE
+1422 DVKKYLEPFAQ
-1432 KSANRHHEA
+1432 STNRHHEA
-1441 VYDWDYQYYR
+1441 VYEQDYQRYR
-1451 RRLEQGNITPAIVRK
+1451 RRLEKGNVTPAAVRK
-1466 RIDRLL
+1466 KIDRLL
-1472 EWSKPRTQNGK
+1472 EWTKPRTQNGK

-1513 RIDANLRQLEEITQK
+1513 KIDANLQRLDEITQK

-1582 TGMVKRAW
+1582 TGMVKRTW

-1602 EQGKGRNW
+1602 DQGQGTNW

-1617 TKRMRRFGLSMF
+1617 AKRMRRFGLSMF

-1635 DVLSMFDKESKSGES
+1635 DVLSMFDKGSKSGES

-1658 FQEEKKMRI
+1658 FKEEKKMRY

-1677 RLMAGALQSAEN
+1677 RLMAGALGSAEN

-1731 PETREIMVNDDI
+1731 PETREIMVNDDV
-1743 LQFNEEFFARVDEH
+1743 LQFNEEFFSRVDEH
-1757 LSEQDKAVAEALFQ
+1757 LSEQDKAVAGALFQ

-1794 RPYYS
+1794 REFYS
-1799 PRTMDKG
+1799 PRSMDKG

-1838 AFNVLQNYINNAN
+1838 AFNVLQNYINNSN

-1857 DKLQDINAVLGDPE
+1857 DKLQDINAVLGDAE

-1934 AFPAYWENVPTKD
+1934 GFPAYWENVPTKD

-1959 KQAIETLSHSQYMK
+1959 KQAIETLGNSQYMK

-2009 QLGDRGSIYMGGWPL
+2009 QLGDRGSIYMGGWAL
-2024 YKYMLKKTGDPAKA
+2024 YKYMLKKTGDPAQA

-2091 ATGRMDWDK
+2091 ATKRMDWDK
-2100 AMKTLFIYH
+2100 AVKTLFIYH

-2162 YKLGIRE
+2162 YKLGIKE
-2169 LLPPVSVLENGAK
+2169 LFPPVSVLENGAK
-2182 FAYDSWKYY
+2182 FLSDSVKYAV
-2191 RDDISLEDYMEAL
+2191 DDISLEDYMEAL
-2204 QGGIRTAGEATGLP
+2204 RGAVRTAGEATGLP
-2218 LKYPMDVAKANGDYL
+2218 LKYPMDVAAASGDYL
-2233 DEGEYGKA
+2233 EEGEYGKA

-2255 LAE
+2255 LEE

>member
-1 MAWNWQPVK
+1 MAWAVEPLKNENMANWQI
-10 QEQETAGN
+10 E
-18 WNWQPARVAEQTVLD
+18 PARVAEQTVLD
-33 DDTGQVYRAPVTFDE
+33 DDTGQIYRAPVTFDE
-48 QDIRFAIATQANKE
+48 RDIRFAIATQVNKE

-79 NWAEKFANRVESGF
+79 NWAEKFADRVEGGF
-93 QSAERGVIGL
+93 QSTERGAVGL
-103 GGRAL
+103 VGQVL

-123 QIEKYKSGDF
+123 QIEKYKNGDF
-133 SDWDAGLNGR
+133 SDWDASLNGR

-152 DDPALQAAMQ
+152 ADPALQAAMQ
-162 FRKDRQDALIAKAEE
+162 FRKDRQDALMAKAEE
-177 RLEQRQRIRRKLE
+177 RLEQRQRIRRKLD
-190 ASIRKWQEILRPE
+190 ASIRKWQEVLRPE
-203 AEMDGYDRFMEA
+203 AEMNNYDRFMEA
-215 MGGGTASL
+215 MGSGTASL

-258 SIEKGL
+258 SVEKGL

-322 SAARKIVSKHRQSVG
+322 SAARKIVSKHRQSIG
-337 RQSLKAAAI
+337 KQSLKAAAI

-392 AAVMGTSAYNREAA
+392 AAVMGSSAYNREAA

-412 KQSLTEAYPE
+412 KQSLAQAYPE
-422 LTTEEKQKTADALQE
+422 LTTEENQKTADALQE

-492 TAEIAVA
+492 TAEIAVV

-507 NETQTAFYDELVK
+507 NEAQAAFYDELVE

-563 KTQPVNLTELLDDEI
+563 KTRPIDYNALLDDEI
-578 PYQSG
+578 LFQPEAY
-583 VSNADDM
+583 DT
-590 AQNDN
+590 
-595 ILYQGALQEALDI
+595 QG
-608 AEKIS
+608 K
-613 RIDAERLAFERK
+613 
-625 DINSELKGRENE
+625 
-637 KVKAVEINRFFADR
+637 
-651 KSSKEIS
+651 
-658 IDEVRAVVDANVG
+658 
-671 KNENGVRVLKNSVT
+671 
-685 GETAILSNNSSSK
+685 
-698 MFSTTAQHADDNIG
+698 
-712 GILGKECI
+712 
-720 ANIGRIFDTALLIKT
+720 ANIN
-735 TPDAKH
+735 TP
-741 GTKNRIRRYVNA
+741 
-753 IVSDGETFMVKITV
+753 
-767 KEMADK
+767 
-773 KLELT
+773 
-778 DIEIENNG
+778 
-786 GAYLAAYD
+786 
-794 LKVGRKNTAGNPLGS
+794 
-809 FAAGAEATVA
+809 
-819 HNSGTNISINDLI
+819 
-832 EFVNTYAAENIQIN
+832 EFKA
-846 GKEKVVRNSAGKR
+846 
-859 IARTEEGL
+859 
-867 RAFYEWFGDSKVVDE
+867 WFGDSKVMDE
-882 NGKPLVVY
+882 KGKPLEMVHFSYNEFSQFDKSHAGINNDESSIGFWFADRDDFAFNNERYPIRYDVY
-890 HGSPNKGIQIFD
+890 LKMDNPLIIEGNGTETNPWADTDIDNLDSYAKFEKMFNDLMYQAPQMWDERVYEPIYGGFETQKVKLRFSNFSEKKQREIIKGIID
-902 KNRIGNRDNGFFGK
+902 KLK
-916 GFYFTPKDYVA
+916 A
-927 EGYTNTNDIYPDF
+927 
-940 NNQGNEGEVY
+940 
-950 PVYLDVENPKYV
+950 
-962 RDIAEGTID
+962 
-971 TEELIQQGYDGVI
+971 QGYDGI
-984 VYSFEEY
+984 
-991 PESVRESDPY
+991 
-1001 VKETI
+1001 I
-1006 EEAKGYKNT
+1006 IKNT
-1015 WWQLKTFDDEVIG
+1015 RVDSLNPDEGINQYV
-1028 RKYIDEIIV
+1028 V
-1037 FEPEQIKSVYN
+1037 FEPNQIKSVYN
-1048 RGTWDARNDNIYYQT
+1048 RGAFDQNNDNIYYQGQID
-1063 VRAKKTDVSTQ
+1063 KTPIKISGNELGEIKDTN
-1074 TDPKQIRADAKKYL
+1074 DLRRKAYKYFQENL
-1088 LDIVRKQNIK
+1088 QGNYAS
-1098 HPVLGKIRVSK
+1098 HPVLGKIKFIR
-1109 KGINELINSSGN
+1109 KGIDKVKSTSADI
-1121 LDKLALVP
+1121 DKLKLVP
-1129 HLKELIETSAVG
+1129 KIKDIIETATYLRSETPEKPHGNIVKFHYLSNSVNLEGKNIDVFISIAEDN
-1141 ERENLTHQRKDSI
+1141 ERNFFYNINKDKNQPSQD
-1154 VAFYPLYN
+1154 
-1162 DAVIDGKPYD
+1162 DAVQMRSGEGLAD
-1172 VTTKIGVDE
+1172 
-1181 NGNLF
+1181 
-1186 YTVLLDERTSF
+1186 
-1197 QDSNKETKSKPAKEA
+1197 KSA
-1212 INLSIT
+1212 ININIAS
-1218 PKEENVN
+1218 KEENVN
-1225 NSLRQRAPKDARGAY
+1225 SSLRQGAPENARGAY

-1264 FFLDDMQRF
+1264 FFLDDMRRF

-1297 TKEQNEYFARS
+1297 TTEQNEYFARS

-1322 LKRVFEKFRKWLRT
+1322 LGRVFEKFRKWLRA

-1366 FAMQLSRERLA
+1366 FALQMSRERLA
-1377 ENIKAGNIEQTAINK
+1377 EDIKAGNIGQAVINK
-1392 AMRLLEEGKLSKAD
+1392 ALRLLEEGKMSKTD
-1406 MDEMIGRLED
+1406 MEEMIGRLED

-1422 DVKKYLEPFE
+1422 DIKKYLEPFAQ
-1432 KSANRHHEA
+1432 STNRHHEA
-1441 VYDWDYQYYR
+1441 VYEQDYQRYR
-1451 RRLEQGNITPAIVRK
+1451 RRLEKGNVTPAAVRK
-1466 RIDRLL
+1466 KIDRLL
-1472 EWSKPRTQNGK
+1472 EWTKPRTQNGK

-1513 RIDANLRQLEEITQK
+1513 KIDANLQRLDEITQK

-1602 EQGKGRNW
+1602 DQGQGTNW

-1617 TKRMRRFGLSMF
+1617 AKRMRRFGLSMF

-1635 DVLSMFDKESKSGES
+1635 DVLSMFDKGSKSGES

-1658 FQEEKKMRI
+1658 FQEEKKMRY

-1677 RLMAGALQSAEN
+1677 RLMAGALGSAEN

-1731 PETREIMVNDDI
+1731 PETREIMVNDDV
-1743 LQFNEEFFARVDEH
+1743 LQFNEEFFSRVDEH

-1794 RPYYS
+1794 REFYS
-1799 PRTMDKG
+1799 PRSMDKG

-1838 AFNVLQNYINNAN
+1838 AFNVLQNYINNSN

-1857 DKLQDINAVLGDPE
+1857 DKLQDINAVLGDAE
-1871 VKNRIRNV
+1871 VKNRIWNV
-1879 FGEKMNEK
+1879 FGKKMNEK

-1934 AFPAYWENVPTKD
+1934 GFPAYWENVPTKD

-1959 KQAIETLSHSQYMK
+1959 KQAIETLGNSQYMK

-2009 QLGDRGSIYMGGWPL
+2009 QLGDRGSIYMGGWAL
-2024 YKYMLKKTGDPAKA
+2024 YKYMLKKTGDPAQA

-2091 ATGRMDWDK
+2091 ATKRMDWDK
-2100 AMKTLFIYH
+2100 AVKTLFIYH

-2162 YKLGIRE
+2162 YKLGIKE
-2169 LLPPVSVLENGAK
+2169 LFPPVSVLENGAK
-2182 FAYDSWKYY
+2182 FLSDSVKYAV
-2191 RDDISLEDYMEAL
+2191 DDISLEDYMEAL
-2204 QGGIRTAGEATGLP
+2204 RGAVRTAGEATGLP
-2218 LKYPMDVAKANGDYL
+2218 LKYPMDVAAASGDYL
-2233 DEGEYGKA
+2233 DEEEYGKA
-2241 ALLWLGWSPYALRD
+2241 VLLWLGWSPYALRD
-2255 LAE
+2255 LEE

>member
-1 MAWNWQPVK
+1 MAWAVEPLKNENMANWQI
-10 QEQETAGN
+10 E
-18 WNWQPARVAEQTVLD
+18 PARVAEQTVLD
-33 DDTGQVYRAPVTFDE
+33 DDTGQIYRAPVTFDE
-48 QDIRFAIATQANKE
+48 QDIRFAIATQVGKE

-79 NWAEKFANRVESGF
+79 NWAEKFSDRVESGF
-93 QSAERGVIGL
+93 QSAERGIVGL
-103 GGRAL
+103 GGQAL

-123 QIEKYKSGDF
+123 QIEKYKNGDF
-133 SDWDAGLNGR
+133 SDWDASLNGR

-152 DDPALQAAMQ
+152 ADPTIKAAMQ
-162 FRKDRQDALIAKAEE
+162 FRKDRQDALMAKAEE
-177 RLEQRQRIRRKLE
+177 RLEQRQRIRHKLN
-190 ASIRKWQEILRPE
+190 ASIRKWQEVLRPE
-203 AEMDGYDRFMEA
+203 AEMNNYDRFMEA
-215 MGGGTASL
+215 MGSGTASL

-258 SIEKGL
+258 SVEKGL

-310 AVARLNATAAGK
+310 AVARLNVTAAGK

-337 RQSLKAAAI
+337 KQGLEAALI
-346 EGSEEAL
+346 EGGEEAL
-353 QEAGGAY
+353 QEVGGAY

-392 AAVMGTSAYNREAA
+392 VAVMGTSAYNREAA

-412 KQSLTEAYPE
+412 KQSLAQAYPE

-437 IFYQDGEGRMLNEL
+437 IFYQDGEGRMLDEL
-451 ELLADK
+451 ELLSDK

-492 TAEIAVA
+492 TAEVAVA

-507 NETQTAFYDELVK
+507 NEAQTAFYDGLVNAGVK
-520 IGTNP
+520 P

-543 MNEKKTVKDV
+543 INEKKTVKDV
-553 LERWNLKFER
+553 LERWNLKFEQKKR
-563 KTQPVNLTELLDDEI
+563 PIDYNALLDDEI
-578 PYQSG
+578 LFQSEVYDG
-583 VSNADDM
+583 DGKV
-590 AQNDN
+590 
-595 ILYQGALQEALDI
+595 
-608 AEKIS
+608 
-613 RIDAERLAFERK
+613 
-625 DINSELKGRENE
+625 DINASEF
-637 KVKAVEINRFFADR
+637 KA
-651 KSSKEIS
+651 
-658 IDEVRAVVDANVG
+658 
-671 KNENGVRVLKNSVT
+671 
-685 GETAILSNNSSSK
+685 
-698 MFSTTAQHADDNIG
+698 
-712 GILGKECI
+712 
-720 ANIGRIFDTALLIKT
+720 
-735 TPDAKH
+735 
-741 GTKNRIRRYVNA
+741 
-753 IVSDGETFMVKITV
+753 
-767 KEMADK
+767 
-773 KLELT
+773 
-778 DIEIENNG
+778 
-786 GAYLAAYD
+786 
-794 LKVGRKNTAGNPLGS
+794 
-809 FAAGAEATVA
+809 
-819 HNSGTNISINDLI
+819 
-832 EFVNTYAAENIQIN
+832 
-846 GKEKVVRNSAGKR
+846 
-859 IARTEEGL
+859 
-867 RAFYEWFGDSKVVDE
+867 WFGNSKVVDE
-882 NGKPLVVY
+882 ARQPLKMVHFSDNEFSQFDKSRAGLNNDESSIGFWFADREDFAFNNENHPVKYDVY
-890 HGSPNKGIQIFD
+890 LKMENPLIIEGSGTETNPWADTDIDNLDSYAKFEKMFYDIMYQDPRMWDERVYEPIYGGFETQKVKVSFSNLSDARKGEVIKGII
-902 KNRIGNRDNGFFGK
+902 DNLK
-916 GFYFTPKDYVA
+916 A
-927 EGYTNTNDIYPDF
+927 
-940 NNQGNEGEVY
+940 
-950 PVYLDVENPKYV
+950 
-962 RDIAEGTID
+962 
-971 TEELIQQGYDGVI
+971 QGYDGI
-984 VYSFEEY
+984 
-991 PESVRESDPY
+991 
-1001 VKETI
+1001 I
-1006 EEAKGYKNT
+1006 IKNT
-1015 WWQLKTFDDEVIG
+1015 KFDSLNPDEGINQYV
-1028 RKYIDEIIV
+1028 V
-1037 FEPEQIKSVYN
+1037 FEPNQIKSVYN
-1048 RGTWDARNDNIYYQT
+1048 RGTWDAGNDNIYYQGQI
-1063 VRAKKTDVSTQ
+1063 AKNIENMPSIEDFRNPNKDYELPRLNQGDLSKLGKEDKPVILKKNIIEKNKHNHPEVDISEYSKILTDTLVDTSEIIQVQPRKKPNYYTFINDNQNDVSVVELSENK
-1074 TDPKQIRADAKKYL
+1074 DNYEVVNFFKVNKKRIDEYRKKAVKDGGDIIITERKSQGAARLSAL
-1088 LDIVRKQNIK
+1088 LN
-1098 HPVLGKIRVSK
+1098 
-1109 KGINELINSSGN
+1109 NSDN
-1121 LDKLALVP
+1121 
-1129 HLKELIETSAVG
+1129 
-1141 ERENLTHQRKDSI
+1141 SI
-1154 VAFYPLYN
+1154 A
-1162 DAVIDGKPYD
+1162 
-1172 VTTKIGVDE
+1172 
-1181 NGNLF
+1181 
-1186 YTVLLDERTSF
+1186 S
-1197 QDSNKETKSKPAKEA
+1197 
-1212 INLSIT
+1212 
-1218 PKEENVN
+1218 KEENVN
-1225 NSLRQRAPKDARGAY
+1225 SSLRQGAPEDARGAY

-1250 EGADPSTLIHEAAH
+1250 EGADPSTLVHEAAH
-1264 FFLDDMQRF
+1264 FFLDDMRRF
-1273 ADNATTAEELQAI
+1273 ADNETTAAELQAI
-1286 YRYVGSTDGVL
+1286 YRYVGSADGVL
-1297 TKEQNEYFARS
+1297 TTEQHEYFARS

-1322 LKRVFEKFRKWLRT
+1322 LGRVFEKFRKWLRT

-1366 FAMQLSRERLA
+1366 FAMQISRERLA
-1377 ENIKAGNIEQTAINK
+1377 GDIKAGNIGQTVINK
-1392 AMRLLEEGKLSKAD
+1392 ALRLLEEGKMSKAD
-1406 MDEMIGRLED
+1406 MEEMIGRLED

-1422 DVKKYLEPFE
+1422 DVKKYLEPFAQ
-1432 KSANRHHEA
+1432 STSRHHEA
-1441 VYDWDYQYYR
+1441 VYEQDYQRYR
-1451 RRLEQGNITPAIVRK
+1451 RRLEKGNVTPAAVRK
-1466 RIDRLL
+1466 KIDRLL
-1472 EWSKPRTQNGK
+1472 EWTKPRTQNGK

-1513 RIDANLRQLEEITQK
+1513 KIDANLQRLDEITQK

-1590 RERLIG
+1590 RERMIG

-1602 EQGKGRNW
+1602 DQGQGTNW

-1617 TKRMRRFGLSMF
+1617 AKRMRRFGLSMF

-1635 DVLSMFDKESKSGES
+1635 DVLSMFDKGSKSGES
-1650 ALSRNLTV
+1650 VLSRNLTV
-1658 FQEEKKMRI
+1658 FQEEKKMRY

-1677 RLMAGALQSAEN
+1677 RLMAGALGSAEN

-1731 PETREIMVNDDI
+1731 PETREIMVNDDV
-1743 LQFNEEFFARVDEH
+1743 LQFNEEFFSRVDEH

-1794 RPYYS
+1794 REFYS
-1799 PRTMDKG
+1799 PRSMDKG

-1838 AFNVLQNYINNAN
+1838 AFNVLQNYINNSN

-1857 DKLQDINAVLGDPE
+1857 DKLQDINAVLGDAE

-1918 VSVLGLKP
+1918 ISVLGLKP

-1934 AFPAYWENVPTKD
+1934 GFPAYWENVPTKD

-1959 KQAIETLSHSQYMK
+1959 KQAIETLGNSQYMK

-2009 QLGDRGSIYMGGWPL
+2009 QLGDRGSIYMGGWAL
-2024 YKYMLKKTGDPAKA
+2024 YKYMLKKTGDPAQA

-2091 ATGRMDWDK
+2091 ATKRMDWDK
-2100 AMKTLFIYH
+2100 AVKTLFIYH

-2162 YKLGIRE
+2162 YKLGIKE
-2169 LLPPVSVLENGAK
+2169 LFPPVSVLENGAK
-2182 FAYDSWKYY
+2182 FLSDSVKYTV
-2191 RDDISLEDYMEAL
+2191 DDISLEDYMEAL
-2204 QGGIRTAGEATGLP
+2204 RGAVRTAGEATGLP
-2218 LKYPMDVAKANGDYL
+2218 LKYPMDVAAASGDYL
-2233 DEGEYGKA
+2233 DAEEYGKA
-2241 ALLWLGWSPYALRD
+2241 VLLWLGWSPYALRD
-2255 LAE
+2255 LEE

>member
-1 MAWNWQPVK
+1 MAWAVEPLKNENMANWQI
-10 QEQETAGN
+10 E
-18 WNWQPARVAEQTVLD
+18 PARVAEQTVLD
-33 DDTGQVYRAPVTFDE
+33 DDTGQIYRAPVTFDE
-48 QDIRFAIATQANKE
+48 QDIRFAIATQVNKE

-79 NWAEKFANRVESGF
+79 NWAEKFADRVEGGF
-93 QSAERGVIGL
+93 QSAERGAVGL
-103 GGRAL
+103 AGQAL

-123 QIEKYKSGDF
+123 QIEKYKNGDF
-133 SDWDAGLNGR
+133 SDWDASLNGR

-152 DDPALQAAMQ
+152 ADPALQAAMQ
-162 FRKDRQDALIAKAEE
+162 FRKDRQDALMAKAEE
-177 RLEQRQRIRRKLE
+177 RLEQRQRIRRKLD
-190 ASIRKWQEILRPE
+190 ASIRKWQEVLRPE
-203 AEMDGYDRFMEA
+203 AEMNNYDRFMEA
-215 MGGGTASL
+215 MGSGTASL

-258 SIEKGL
+258 SVEKGL

-337 RQSLKAAAI
+337 KQSLKAAAI

-412 KQSLTEAYPE
+412 KQSLAQAYPE

-457 ENDPDT
+457 ENDLDT

-507 NETQTAFYDELVK
+507 NEAQTAFYDELVK

-543 MNEKKTVKDV
+543 MNEKKKVKDV

-563 KTQPVNLTELLDDEI
+563 KTRPIDYNVLLDDEI
-578 PYQSG
+578 LFQSG
-583 VSNADDM
+583 VSNADGV
-590 AQNDN
+590 AQ
-595 ILYQGALQEALDI
+595 
-608 AEKIS
+608 
-613 RIDAERLAFERK
+613 
-625 DINSELKGRENE
+625 
-637 KVKAVEINRFFADR
+637 
-651 KSSKEIS
+651 
-658 IDEVRAVVDANVG
+658 
-671 KNENGVRVLKNSVT
+671 
-685 GETAILSNNSSSK
+685 
-698 MFSTTAQHADDNIG
+698 
-712 GILGKECI
+712 
-720 ANIGRIFDTALLIKT
+720 
-735 TPDAKH
+735 
-741 GTKNRIRRYVNA
+741 
-753 IVSDGETFMVKITV
+753 
-767 KEMADK
+767 
-773 KLELT
+773 
-778 DIEIENNG
+778 
-786 GAYLAAYD
+786 
-794 LKVGRKNTAGNPLGS
+794 
-809 FAAGAEATVA
+809 
-819 HNSGTNISINDLI
+819 
-832 EFVNTYAAENIQIN
+832 
-846 GKEKVVRNSAGKR
+846 
-859 IARTEEGL
+859 
-867 RAFYEWFGDSKVVDE
+867 
-882 NGKPLVVY
+882 
-890 HGSPNKGIQIFD
+890 
-902 KNRIGNRDNGFFGK
+902 
-916 GFYFTPKDYVA
+916 
-927 EGYTNTNDIYPDF
+927 
-940 NNQGNEGEVY
+940 
-950 PVYLDVENPKYV
+950 
-962 RDIAEGTID
+962 
-971 TEELIQQGYDGVI
+971 
-984 VYSFEEY
+984 
-991 PESVRESDPY
+991 
-1001 VKETI
+1001 
-1006 EEAKGYKNT
+1006 
-1015 WWQLKTFDDEVIG
+1015 
-1028 RKYIDEIIV
+1028 
-1037 FEPEQIKSVYN
+1037 
-1048 RGTWDARNDNIYYQT
+1048 NDNIYYQT
-1063 VRAKKTDVSTQ
+1063 GKNDRDLVVQHATTLEKLSAALELGAMPMPSLAVTKSGYAGDSNFGEIVFIGGSDVIDPAKNRDNHTFPADIYSTRKISPVHEINQDGREYLERLTSAMSQKGLHYWVENVKQNLDDGNDSVLKALFLASKSKITDLDGSTYMRIQDMSEQEKSDFAKWKRKFVAEYTDKKVFEGFTPSGSRRFSPYDLNNILRLMKKENLKASESTADGNAHALRGVWAEELKSIEEIRQAKGKIVDAETYKNLDNAIWDETTKLSDLLVTEQKAEELERSWVAPDEYMIEEVLKKLKPNSNIKAALERAELRSDKKAV
-1074 TDPKQIRADAKKYL
+1074 DAVKKYMEL
-1088 LDIVRKQNIK
+1088 LKAMPVQYFESKPQRAVDFSEFSGVIMPTSQEYDSVADTMAEYGLQVVRSDDKRAAVKEFEDIFFQGQIDKTPIKISGNELGEIKDTNDLRRKAYKYFQENLQGNYAS
-1098 HPVLGKIRVSK
+1098 HPVLGKIKFIR
-1109 KGINELINSSGN
+1109 KGIDKVKSTSADI
-1121 LDKLALVP
+1121 DKLKLVP
-1129 HLKELIETSAVG
+1129 KIKDIIETATYLRSETPEKPHGNIVKFHYLSNSVNLEGKNIDVFISIAEDN
-1141 ERENLTHQRKDSI
+1141 ERNFFYNINKDKNQPSQD
-1154 VAFYPLYN
+1154 
-1162 DAVIDGKPYD
+1162 DAVQMRSGEGLAD
-1172 VTTKIGVDE
+1172 
-1181 NGNLF
+1181 
-1186 YTVLLDERTSF
+1186 
-1197 QDSNKETKSKPAKEA
+1197 KSA
-1212 INLSIT
+1212 ININIAS
-1218 PKEENVN
+1218 KEENVN
-1225 NSLRQRAPKDARGAY
+1225 SSLRQGAPENARGAY

-1264 FFLDDMQRF
+1264 FFLDDMRRF

-1297 TKEQNEYFARS
+1297 TTEQNEYFARS

-1322 LKRVFEKFRKWLRT
+1322 LGRVFEKFRKWLRA

-1366 FAMQLSRERLA
+1366 FAMQISRERLA
-1377 ENIKAGNIEQTAINK
+1377 EDIKAGNIGQTVINK
-1392 AMRLLEEGKLSKAD
+1392 ALRLLEEGKMSKAD
-1406 MDEMIGRLED
+1406 MEEMIGRLED

-1422 DVKKYLEPFE
+1422 DVKKYLEPFAQ
-1432 KSANRHHEA
+1432 STNRHHEA
-1441 VYDWDYQYYR
+1441 VYEQDYQRYR
-1451 RRLEQGNITPAIVRK
+1451 RRLEKGNVTPAAVRK
-1466 RIDRLL
+1466 KIDRLL
-1472 EWSKPRTQNGK
+1472 EWTKPRTQNGK

-1498 AVRENINLKRDEALA
+1498 AVWENINLKRDEALA
-1513 RIDANLRQLEEITQK
+1513 KIDANLQRLDEITQK

-1602 EQGKGRNW
+1602 DQGQGTNW

-1617 TKRMRRFGLSMF
+1617 AKRMRRFGLSMF

-1635 DVLSMFDKESKSGES
+1635 DVLSMFDKGSKSGES

-1658 FQEEKKMRI
+1658 FKEEKKMRY

-1677 RLMAGALQSAEN
+1677 RLMAGALGSAEN

-1731 PETREIMVNDDI
+1731 PETREIMVNDDV
-1743 LQFNEEFFARVDEH
+1743 LQFNEEFFSRVDEH

-1794 RPYYS
+1794 REFYS
-1799 PRTMDKG
+1799 PRSMDKG

-1815 RSYAGLSAIKKRT
+1815 RSYAGLSAVKKRT

-1838 AFNVLQNYINNAN
+1838 AFNVLQNYINNSN

-1857 DKLQDINAVLGDPE
+1857 DKLQDINAVLGDAE

-1934 AFPAYWENVPTKD
+1934 GFPAYWENVPTKD

-1959 KQAIETLSHSQYMK
+1959 KQAIETLGNSQYMK
-1973 TRGTNIIKDFEEVSK
+1973 TRSTNIIKDFEEVSK

-2009 QLGDRGSIYMGGWPL
+2009 QLGDRGSIYMGGWAL
-2024 YKYMLKKTGDPAKA
+2024 YKYMLKKTGDPVQA

-2125 DKDAQLRAAALGSLN
+2125 DKDAQLRAAVLGSLN

-2162 YKLGIRE
+2162 YKLGIKE
-2169 LLPPVSVLENGAK
+2169 LFPPVSVLENGAK
-2182 FAYDSWKYY
+2182 FLSDSVNYAV
-2191 RDDISLEDYMEAL
+2191 DDISLEDYMEAL
-2204 QGGIRTAGEATGLP
+2204 RGAVRTAGEATGLP
-2218 LKYPMDVAKANGDYL
+2218 LKYPMDVAAASGDYL
-2233 DEGEYGKA
+2233 DEEEYGKA

-2255 LAE
+2255 LEE

>member
-1 MAWNWQPVK
+1 MAWAVEPLKNENMANWQI
-10 QEQETAGN
+10 E
-18 WNWQPARVAEQTVLD
+18 PARVAEQTVLD
-33 DDTGQVYRAPVTFDE
+33 DDTGQIYRAPVTFDE
-48 QDIRFAIATQANKE
+48 RDIRFAIATQVNKE

-79 NWAEKFANRVESGF
+79 NWAEKFADRVEGGF
-93 QSAERGVIGL
+93 QSTERGAVGL
-103 GGRAL
+103 VGQVL

-123 QIEKYKSGDF
+123 QIEKYKNGDF
-133 SDWDAGLNGR
+133 SDWDASLNGR

-152 DDPALQAAMQ
+152 ADPALQAAMQ
-162 FRKDRQDALIAKAEE
+162 FRKDRQDALMAKAEE
-177 RLEQRQRIRRKLE
+177 RLEQRQRIRRKLD
-190 ASIRKWQEILRPE
+190 ASIRKWQEVLRPE
-203 AEMDGYDRFMEA
+203 AEMNNYDRFMEA
-215 MGGGTASL
+215 MGSGTASL

-258 SIEKGL
+258 SVEKGL

-322 SAARKIVSKHRQSVG
+322 SAARKIVSKHRQSIG
-337 RQSLKAAAI
+337 KQSLKAAAI

-412 KQSLTEAYPE
+412 KQSLAQAYPE
-422 LTTEEKQKTADALQE
+422 LTTEENQKTADALQE

-492 TAEIAVA
+492 TAEIAVV

-507 NETQTAFYDELVK
+507 NEAQAAFYDELVE

-533 LMAARASAVA
+533 LMAARASAVT

-563 KTQPVNLTELLDDEI
+563 KTRPIDYNALLDDEI
-578 PYQSG
+578 LFQPEAY
-583 VSNADDM
+583 DT
-590 AQNDN
+590 
-595 ILYQGALQEALDI
+595 QG
-608 AEKIS
+608 K
-613 RIDAERLAFERK
+613 
-625 DINSELKGRENE
+625 
-637 KVKAVEINRFFADR
+637 
-651 KSSKEIS
+651 
-658 IDEVRAVVDANVG
+658 
-671 KNENGVRVLKNSVT
+671 
-685 GETAILSNNSSSK
+685 
-698 MFSTTAQHADDNIG
+698 
-712 GILGKECI
+712 
-720 ANIGRIFDTALLIKT
+720 ANIN
-735 TPDAKH
+735 TP
-741 GTKNRIRRYVNA
+741 
-753 IVSDGETFMVKITV
+753 
-767 KEMADK
+767 
-773 KLELT
+773 
-778 DIEIENNG
+778 
-786 GAYLAAYD
+786 
-794 LKVGRKNTAGNPLGS
+794 
-809 FAAGAEATVA
+809 
-819 HNSGTNISINDLI
+819 
-832 EFVNTYAAENIQIN
+832 EFKA
-846 GKEKVVRNSAGKR
+846 
-859 IARTEEGL
+859 
-867 RAFYEWFGDSKVVDE
+867 WFGDSKVMDE
-882 NGKPLVVY
+882 KGKPLEMVHFSYNEFSQFDKSHAGINNDESSIGFWFADRDDFAFNNERYPIRYDVY
-890 HGSPNKGIQIFD
+890 LKMDNPLIIEGNGTETNPWADTDIDNLDSYAKFEKMFNDLMYQDPQMWDERVYEPIYGGFETQKVKLRFSNFSEKKQREIIKGIID
-902 KNRIGNRDNGFFGK
+902 KLK
-916 GFYFTPKDYVA
+916 A
-927 EGYTNTNDIYPDF
+927 
-940 NNQGNEGEVY
+940 
-950 PVYLDVENPKYV
+950 
-962 RDIAEGTID
+962 
-971 TEELIQQGYDGVI
+971 QGYDGI
-984 VYSFEEY
+984 
-991 PESVRESDPY
+991 
-1001 VKETI
+1001 I
-1006 EEAKGYKNT
+1006 IKNT
-1015 WWQLKTFDDEVIG
+1015 RVDSLNPDEGINQYV
-1028 RKYIDEIIV
+1028 V
-1037 FEPEQIKSVYN
+1037 FEPNQIKSVYN
-1048 RGTWDARNDNIYYQT
+1048 RGAFDQNNDNIYYQGQID
-1063 VRAKKTDVSTQ
+1063 KTPIKISGNELGEIKDTN
-1074 TDPKQIRADAKKYL
+1074 DLRRKAYKYFQENL
-1088 LDIVRKQNIK
+1088 QGNYAS
-1098 HPVLGKIRVSK
+1098 HPVLGKIKFIR
-1109 KGINELINSSGN
+1109 KGIDKVKSTSADI
-1121 LDKLALVP
+1121 DKLKLVP
-1129 HLKELIETSAVG
+1129 KIKDIIETATYLRSETPEKPHGNIVKFHYLSNSVNLEGKNIDVFISIAEDN
-1141 ERENLTHQRKDSI
+1141 ERNFFYNINKDKNQPSQD
-1154 VAFYPLYN
+1154 
-1162 DAVIDGKPYD
+1162 DAVQMRSGEGLAD
-1172 VTTKIGVDE
+1172 
-1181 NGNLF
+1181 
-1186 YTVLLDERTSF
+1186 
-1197 QDSNKETKSKPAKEA
+1197 KSA
-1212 INLSIT
+1212 ININIAS
-1218 PKEENVN
+1218 KEENVN
-1225 NSLRQRAPKDARGAY
+1225 SSLRQGAPENARGAY

-1264 FFLDDMQRF
+1264 FFLDDMRRF

-1297 TKEQNEYFARS
+1297 TTEQNEYFARS

-1322 LKRVFEKFRKWLRT
+1322 LGRVFEKFRKWLRA

-1366 FAMQLSRERLA
+1366 FALQMSRERLA
-1377 ENIKAGNIEQTAINK
+1377 EDIKAGNIGQAVINK
-1392 AMRLLEEGKLSKAD
+1392 ALRLLEEGKMSKTD
-1406 MDEMIGRLED
+1406 MEEMIGRLED

-1422 DVKKYLEPFE
+1422 DIKKYLEPFAQ
-1432 KSANRHHEA
+1432 STNRHHEA
-1441 VYDWDYQYYR
+1441 VYEQDYQRYR
-1451 RRLEQGNITPAIVRK
+1451 RRLEKGNVTPAAVRK
-1466 RIDRLL
+1466 KIDRLL
-1472 EWSKPRTQNGK
+1472 EWTKPRTQNGK

-1513 RIDANLRQLEEITQK
+1513 KIDANLQRLDEITQK

-1602 EQGKGRNW
+1602 DQGQGTNW

-1617 TKRMRRFGLSMF
+1617 AKRMRRFGLSMF

-1635 DVLSMFDKESKSGES
+1635 DVLSMFDKGSKSGES

-1658 FQEEKKMRI
+1658 FQEEKKMRY

-1677 RLMAGALQSAEN
+1677 RLMAGALGSAEN

-1731 PETREIMVNDDI
+1731 PETREIMVNDDV
-1743 LQFNEEFFARVDEH
+1743 LQFNEEFFSRVDEH

-1794 RPYYS
+1794 REFYS
-1799 PRTMDKG
+1799 PRSMDKG

-1838 AFNVLQNYINNAN
+1838 AFNVLQNYINNSN

-1857 DKLQDINAVLGDPE
+1857 DKLQDINAVLGDAE
-1871 VKNRIRNV
+1871 VKNRIWNV
-1879 FGEKMNEK
+1879 FGKKMNEK

-1934 AFPAYWENVPTKD
+1934 GFPAYWENVPTKD

-1959 KQAIETLSHSQYMK
+1959 KQAIETLGNSQYMK

-2009 QLGDRGSIYMGGWPL
+2009 QLGDRGSIYMGGWAL
-2024 YKYMLKKTGDPAKA
+2024 YKYMLKKTGDPAQA

-2091 ATGRMDWDK
+2091 ATKRMDWDK
-2100 AMKTLFIYH
+2100 AVKTLFIYH

-2162 YKLGIRE
+2162 YKLGIKE
-2169 LLPPVSVLENGAK
+2169 LFPPVSVLENGAK
-2182 FAYDSWKYY
+2182 FLSDSVKYAV
-2191 RDDISLEDYMEAL
+2191 DDISLEDYMEAL
-2204 QGGIRTAGEATGLP
+2204 RGAVRTAGEATGLP
-2218 LKYPMDVAKANGDYL
+2218 LKYPMDVAAASGDYL
-2233 DEGEYGKA
+2233 DEEEYGKA
-2241 ALLWLGWSPYALRD
+2241 VLLWLGWSPYALRD
-2255 LAE
+2255 LEE

>member
-1 MAWNWQPVK
+1 MAWAVEPLKNENMANWQI
-10 QEQETAGN
+10 E
-18 WNWQPARVAEQTVLD
+18 PARVVEQTVLD
-33 DDTGQVYRAPVTFDE
+33 DDTGQIYWAPVTFDE
-48 QDIRFAIATQANKE
+48 QDIRFAIATQVNKE

-79 NWAEKFANRVESGF
+79 NWAEKFSDRVESGF
-93 QSAERGVIGL
+93 QSAERGIVGL
-103 GGRAL
+103 GGQAL

-123 QIEKYKSGDF
+123 QIEKYKNGDF
-133 SDWDAGLNGR
+133 SDWDASLNGR
-143 VTDEDIAKE
+143 VTDEDIAGE
-152 DDPALQAAMQ
+152 TDPALKAAMQ
-162 FRKDRQDALIAKAEE
+162 FRKDRQDTLIARAEE
-177 RLEQRQRIRRKLE
+177 RLEQRQRIRRKLD
-190 ASIRKWQEILRPE
+190 ASIRKWQEVLRPE

-215 MGGGTASL
+215 MGGGAASVG
-223 ALSVATLAATKN
+223 LSVATLAVTKN

-240 GIMAGT
+240 GIMAGV
-246 FGRMRYTDVFDK
+246 FGRMRYTEVFDK

-337 RQSLKAAAI
+337 KQSLKAAAI

-412 KQSLTEAYPE
+412 KQSLAQAYPE
-422 LTTEEKQKTADALQE
+422 LTAEENQKTADALQE
-437 IFYQDGEGRMLNEL
+437 IFYQDGEGRMLDEL
-451 ELLADK
+451 EQLADK

-492 TAEIAVA
+492 TAEVAVA

-507 NETQTAFYDELVK
+507 NEAQTAFYDELVNADVK
-520 IGTNP
+520 P

-563 KTQPVNLTELLDDEI
+563 KTRSIDYNALLDDEI
-578 PYQSG
+578 LFQSEVYDSDG
-583 VSNADDM
+583 RA
-590 AQNDN
+590 
-595 ILYQGALQEALDI
+595 
-608 AEKIS
+608 
-613 RIDAERLAFERK
+613 
-625 DINSELKGRENE
+625 DINTPEF
-637 KVKAVEINRFFADR
+637 KA
-651 KSSKEIS
+651 
-658 IDEVRAVVDANVG
+658 
-671 KNENGVRVLKNSVT
+671 
-685 GETAILSNNSSSK
+685 
-698 MFSTTAQHADDNIG
+698 
-712 GILGKECI
+712 
-720 ANIGRIFDTALLIKT
+720 
-735 TPDAKH
+735 
-741 GTKNRIRRYVNA
+741 
-753 IVSDGETFMVKITV
+753 
-767 KEMADK
+767 
-773 KLELT
+773 
-778 DIEIENNG
+778 
-786 GAYLAAYD
+786 
-794 LKVGRKNTAGNPLGS
+794 
-809 FAAGAEATVA
+809 
-819 HNSGTNISINDLI
+819 
-832 EFVNTYAAENIQIN
+832 
-846 GKEKVVRNSAGKR
+846 
-859 IARTEEGL
+859 
-867 RAFYEWFGDSKVVDE
+867 WFGNSKVVDE
-882 NGKPLVVY
+882 ASQPLKMVHFSNNEFSQFDKSRAGLNNDESSIGFWFADRENFAFNNENHPVKYDVY
-890 HGSPNKGIQIFD
+890 LKMENPLIIEGSGTETNPWADTDIDNLDSYAKFEKMFYDIMYQDPQMWDERVYEPIYGGFETQKVKVSFSNLSDVRKGEVIKGII
-902 KNRIGNRDNGFFGK
+902 DNLK
-916 GFYFTPKDYVA
+916 A
-927 EGYTNTNDIYPDF
+927 
-940 NNQGNEGEVY
+940 
-950 PVYLDVENPKYV
+950 
-962 RDIAEGTID
+962 
-971 TEELIQQGYDGVI
+971 QGYDGI
-984 VYSFEEY
+984 
-991 PESVRESDPY
+991 
-1001 VKETI
+1001 I
-1006 EEAKGYKNT
+1006 IKNT
-1015 WWQLKTFDDEVIG
+1015 KFDSLNPDEGINQYV
-1028 RKYIDEIIV
+1028 V
-1037 FEPEQIKSVYN
+1037 FEPNQIKSVYN
-1048 RGTWDARNDNIYYQT
+1048 RGTWDAGNDNIYYQGQIADKTKNLFRPVFGDIKKFAETLKKAIKGELKPQTMLQVVSSTPEVYKRLGVDDKALNLPQNVLRKINIGKHDVPLSIIEQLPELVSNPLVVLDSKTEEGSFVSVLDAVDANGNT
-1063 VRAKKTDVSTQ
+1063 VVAVIRPTDRAYNVIPSVYGKEQVNNLIESSN
-1074 TDPKQIRADAKKYL
+1074 IRYVDDIEKPATASIDLSSLRLRGGDSARGNNNNILQKS
-1088 LDIVRKQNIK
+1088 DIVNSFMQNNGEPQIK
-1098 HPVLGKIRVSK
+1098 YNATRRTMLFDGVDPAM
-1109 KGINELINSSGN
+1109 
-1121 LDKLALVP
+1121 LDKKQP
-1129 HLKELIETSAVG
+1129 
-1141 ERENLTHQRKDSI
+1141 
-1154 VAFYPLYN
+1154 
-1162 DAVIDGKPYD
+1162 
-1172 VTTKIGVDE
+1172 
-1181 NGNLF
+1181 
-1186 YTVLLDERTSF
+1186 
-1197 QDSNKETKSKPAKEA
+1197 
-1212 INLSIT
+1212 
-1218 PKEENVN
+1218 
-1225 NSLRQRAPKDARGAY
+1225 RGAY

-1250 EGADPSTLIHEAAH
+1250 EGADPSTLVHEAAH
-1264 FFLDDMQRF
+1264 FFLDDMRRF
-1273 ADNATTAEELQAI
+1273 ADNETTAAELQAI

-1297 TKEQNEYFARS
+1297 TTEQNEYFARS

-1322 LKRVFEKFRKWLRT
+1322 LGRVFEKFRKWLRT

-1366 FAMQLSRERLA
+1366 FAMQISRERLA
-1377 ENIKAGNIEQTAINK
+1377 GDIKAGNIGQTVINK
-1392 AMRLLEEGKLSKAD
+1392 ALRLLEEGKMSKAD
-1406 MDEMIGRLED
+1406 MEEMIGRLED

-1422 DVKKYLEPFE
+1422 DVKKYLEPFAQ
-1432 KSANRHHEA
+1432 STNRHHEA
-1441 VYDWDYQYYR
+1441 VYEQDYQRYR
-1451 RRLEQGNITPAIVRK
+1451 RRLEKGNVTPASVRK
-1466 RIDRLL
+1466 KIDRLL
-1472 EWSKPRTQNGK
+1472 EWTKPRTQNGK

-1513 RIDANLRQLEEITQK
+1513 KIDANLQRLDEITQK

-1602 EQGKGRNW
+1602 DQGQGTNW

-1617 TKRMRRFGLSMF
+1617 AKRMRRFGLSMF

-1635 DVLSMFDKESKSGES
+1635 DVLSMFDKGSKSGES
-1650 ALSRNLTV
+1650 VLSRNLTV
-1658 FQEEKKMRI
+1658 FQEEKKMRY

-1677 RLMAGALQSAEN
+1677 RLMAGALGSAEN

-1731 PETREIMVNDDI
+1731 PETREIMVNDDV
-1743 LQFNEEFFARVDEH
+1743 LQFNEEFFSRVDEH

-1794 RPYYS
+1794 REFYS
-1799 PRTMDKG
+1799 PRSMDKG

-1838 AFNVLQNYINNAN
+1838 AFNVLQNYINNSN

-1857 DKLQDINAVLGDPE
+1857 DKLQDINAVLGDAE

-1918 VSVLGLKP
+1918 ISVLGLKP

-1934 AFPAYWENVPTKD
+1934 GFPAYWENVPTKD

-1959 KQAIETLSHSQYMK
+1959 KQAIETLGNSQYMK

-2009 QLGDRGSIYMGGWPL
+2009 QLGDRGSIYMGGWAL
-2024 YKYMLKKTGDPAKA
+2024 YKYMLKKTGDPAQA

-2091 ATGRMDWDK
+2091 ATKRMDWDK
-2100 AMKTLFIYH
+2100 AVKTLFIYH

-2182 FAYDSWKYY
+2182 FLSDSVKYAV
-2191 RDDISLEDYMEAL
+2191 DDISLEDYMEAL
-2204 QGGIRTAGEATGLP
+2204 QGAVRTAGEATGLP
-2218 LKYPMDVAKANGDYL
+2218 LKYPMDVAAASGDYL
-2233 DEGEYGKA
+2233 DEEEYGKVV
-2241 ALLWLGWSPYALRD
+2241 LLWLGWSPYALRD
-2255 LAE
+2255 LEE

>member
-1 MAWNWQPVK
+1 MAWAVEPLKNENMANWQI
-10 QEQETAGN
+10 E
-18 WNWQPARVAEQTVLD
+18 PARVAEQTVLD
-33 DDTGQVYRAPVTFDE
+33 DDTGQIYRAPVTFDE
-48 QDIRFAIATQANKE
+48 QDIRFAIATQVNKE

-79 NWAEKFANRVESGF
+79 NWAEKFADRVEGGF
-93 QSAERGVIGL
+93 QSAERGAVGL
-103 GGRAL
+103 AGQAL

-123 QIEKYKSGDF
+123 QIEKYKNGDF
-133 SDWDAGLNGR
+133 SDWDASLNGR

-152 DDPALQAAMQ
+152 ADPALQAAMQ
-162 FRKDRQDALIAKAEE
+162 FRKDRQDALMAKAEE
-177 RLEQRQRIRRKLE
+177 RLEQRQRIRRKLD
-190 ASIRKWQEILRPE
+190 ASIRKWQEVLRPE
-203 AEMDGYDRFMEA
+203 AEMNNYDRFMEA
-215 MGGGTASL
+215 MGSGTASL

-258 SIEKGL
+258 SVEKGL
-264 DYATADDYATIAGT
+264 DYATADDYAMIAGT

-337 RQSLKAAAI
+337 KQSLKAAVI

-412 KQSLTEAYPE
+412 KQSLAQAYPE

-469 EISEDMRSILKKRY
+469 EISGDMRSILKKRY

-507 NETQTAFYDELVK
+507 NEAQTAFYDELVE

-563 KTQPVNLTELLDDEI
+563 KTRPIDYNALLDDEI
-578 PYQSG
+578 LFQSEVYNTSASNNDDIYYQRAFAGSRVDYDKPSLEAIGSG
-583 VSNADDM
+583 EGNQAHGWGLYYALNKDVAEGYRETFVKGESKLVIGDKSIEDWVNSYEWNNDTYDIA
-590 AQNDN
+590 DN
-595 ILYQGALQEALDI
+595 IIDDIKRHLENNNVTDGYEAREIVLRDIGYHQKSFISAVQRGDNTDEYYARREKENLDNLTDLLDKLAAYSRQEYNFEKSKGQVHEVEIPENPYLLDEQTSVWQQSDIVKNSINLLVDKLSDEQVEQLQGGQYDI
-608 AEKIS
+608 AEK
-613 RIDAERLAFERK
+613 RET
-625 DINSELKGRENE
+625 LKGNLQSETGRKLYKALADVLGSPRAVSEMLENVGIKGIIYDGAQDGRAFVIFNPDDVEVIQKFYQSGIMENQLQSREGGPEIAPDDIMIEPVEIKIEDVPDFKTTADLRKWLIGKFEEIGSITINATGATVDFNKSAAQRSIKNARKSVNNIAYPE
-637 KVKAVEINRFFADR
+637 IEKIVSGAQYSGFRKADERHQGKVKGQD
-651 KSSKEIS
+651 
-658 IDEVRAVVDANVG
+658 
-671 KNENGVRVLKNSVT
+671 
-685 GETAILSNNSSSK
+685 
-698 MFSTTAQHADDNIG
+698 
-712 GILGKECI
+712 
-720 ANIGRIFDTALLIKT
+720 
-735 TPDAKH
+735 
-741 GTKNRIRRYVNA
+741 
-753 IVSDGETFMVKITV
+753 
-767 KEMADK
+767 
-773 KLELT
+773 
-778 DIEIENNG
+778 
-786 GAYLAAYD
+786 
-794 LKVGRKNTAGNPLGS
+794 
-809 FAAGAEATVA
+809 
-819 HNSGTNISINDLI
+819 
-832 EFVNTYAAENIQIN
+832 
-846 GKEKVVRNSAGKR
+846 
-859 IARTEEGL
+859 
-867 RAFYEWFGDSKVVDE
+867 
-882 NGKPLVVY
+882 VY
-890 HGSPNKGIQIFD
+890 HTGVMYKGVPYRVEFYVD
-902 KNRIGNRDNGFFGK
+902 VPLSSGGNNYAG
-916 GFYFTPKDYVA
+916 
-927 EGYTNTNDIYPDF
+927 
-940 NNQGNEGEVY
+940 
-950 PVYLDVENPKYV
+950 
-962 RDIAEGTID
+962 
-971 TEELIQQGYDGVI
+971 
-984 VYSFEEY
+984 
-991 PESVRESDPY
+991 
-1001 VKETI
+1001 
-1006 EEAKGYKNT
+1006 
-1015 WWQLKTFDDEVIG
+1015 
-1028 RKYIDEIIV
+1028 
-1037 FEPEQIKSVYN
+1037 
-1048 RGTWDARNDNIYYQT
+1048 
-1063 VRAKKTDVSTQ
+1063 
-1074 TDPKQIRADAKKYL
+1074 
-1088 LDIVRKQNIK
+1088 QNIR
-1098 HPVLGKIRVSK
+1098 KIRIEPQRHGFNPVS
-1109 KGINELINSSGN
+1109 NEANASQGSIRSIS
-1121 LDKLALVP
+1121 LAVLRGKVNP
-1129 HLKELIETSAVG
+1129 ARYDIS
-1141 ERENLTHQRKDSI
+1141 DS
-1154 VAFYPLYN
+1154 
-1162 DAVIDGKPYD
+1162 
-1172 VTTKIGVDE
+1172 
-1181 NGNLF
+1181 
-1186 YTVLLDERTSF
+1186 
-1197 QDSNKETKSKPAKEA
+1197 
-1212 INLSIT
+1212 
-1218 PKEENVN
+1218 
-1225 NSLRQRAPKDARGAY
+1225 SLRQGAPENARGAY

-1250 EGADPSTLIHEAAH
+1250 EGADPSTLVHEAAH
-1264 FFLDDMQRF
+1264 FFLDDMRRF

-1297 TKEQNEYFARS
+1297 TTEQNEYFARS

-1322 LKRVFEKFRKWLRT
+1322 LGRVFEKFRKWLRA

-1351 IRKTFDEMLGGRKLD
+1351 IRKTFDEMLGGRRLD
-1366 FAMQLSRERLA
+1366 FAMQMSRERLA
-1377 ENIKAGNIEQTAINK
+1377 EDIKAGNIGQAVINK
-1392 AMRLLEEGKLSKAD
+1392 ALRLLEEGKMSKAD
-1406 MDEMIGRLED
+1406 MEEMIGRLED

-1422 DVKKYLEPFE
+1422 DVKKYLEPFAQ
-1432 KSANRHHEA
+1432 STNRHHEA
-1441 VYDWDYQYYR
+1441 VYEQDYQRYR
-1451 RRLEQGNITPAIVRK
+1451 RRLEKGNVTPAVVRK
-1466 RIDRLL
+1466 KIDRLL
-1472 EWSKPRTQNGK
+1472 EWTKPRTQNGK

-1513 RIDANLRQLEEITQK
+1513 KIDANLQRLEEITQK

-1602 EQGKGRNW
+1602 DQGQGTNW

-1617 TKRMRRFGLSMF
+1617 AKRMRRFGLSMF

-1635 DVLSMFDKESKSGES
+1635 DVLSMFDKGSKSGES

-1658 FQEEKKMRI
+1658 FQEEKKMRY

-1677 RLMAGALQSAEN
+1677 RLMAGALGSAEN

-1731 PETREIMVNDDI
+1731 PETREIMVNDDV
-1743 LQFNEEFFARVDEH
+1743 LQFNEEFFSRVDEH

-1794 RPYYS
+1794 REFYS
-1799 PRTMDKG
+1799 PRSMDKG

-1838 AFNVLQNYINNAN
+1838 AFNVLQNYINNSN

-1857 DKLQDINAVLGDPE
+1857 DKLQDINAVLGDAE

-1934 AFPAYWENVPTKD
+1934 GFPAYWENVPTKD

-1959 KQAIETLSHSQYMK
+1959 KQAIETLGNSQYMK

-2009 QLGDRGSIYMGGWPL
+2009 QLGDRGSIYMGGWAL
-2024 YKYMLKKTGDPAKA
+2024 YKYMLKKTGDPVQA

-2162 YKLGIRE
+2162 YKLGIKE
-2169 LLPPVSVLENGAK
+2169 LFPPVSVLENGAK
-2182 FAYDSWKYY
+2182 FLSDSVKYAV
-2191 RDDISLEDYMEAL
+2191 DDISLEDYMDAL
-2204 QGGIRTAGEATGLP
+2204 RGAVRTAGEATGLP
-2218 LKYPMDVAKANGDYL
+2218 LKYPMDVAMASGDYL
-2233 DEGEYGKA
+2233 EEGEYGKA

-2255 LAE
+2255 LEE

>member
-1 MAWNWQPVK
+1 MAWAVEPLKNENMANWQI
-10 QEQETAGN
+10 E
-18 WNWQPARVAEQTVLD
+18 PARVAEQTVLD
-33 DDTGQVYRAPVTFDE
+33 DDTGQIYRAPVTFDE
-48 QDIRFAIATQANKE
+48 QDIRFAIATQVNKE
-62 PKRDF
+62 LKRDF

-79 NWAEKFANRVESGF
+79 NWAEKFADRVEGGF
-93 QSAERGVIGL
+93 QSAERGAVGL
-103 GGRAL
+103 AGQAL

-123 QIEKYKSGDF
+123 QIEKYKNGDF
-133 SDWDAGLNGR
+133 SDWDASLNGR

-152 DDPALQAAMQ
+152 ADPTIKAAMQ
-162 FRKDRQDALIAKAEE
+162 FRKDRQDALMAKAEE
-177 RLEQRQRIRRKLE
+177 RLEQRQRIRRKLD
-190 ASIRKWQEILRPE
+190 ASIRKWQEVLRPE
-203 AEMDGYDRFMEA
+203 AEMNNYDRFMEA
-215 MGGGTASL
+215 LGSGAASVG
-223 ALSVATLAATKN
+223 LSVATLAATKN

-258 SIEKGL
+258 SVEKGL

-291 YGVANLRPVRKI
+291 YGAANLRPVRKI

-322 SAARKIVSKHRQSVG
+322 SAARKIISKHRQSVG
-337 RQSLKAAAI
+337 KQSLKAAAI

-412 KQSLTEAYPE
+412 KQSLTQAYPE

-507 NETQTAFYDELVK
+507 NEAQTAFYDELVE

-563 KTQPVNLTELLDDEI
+563 KTRPIDYNALLDDEI
-578 PYQSG
+578 LFQSEVYDG
-583 VSNADDM
+583 DGRA
-590 AQNDN
+590 
-595 ILYQGALQEALDI
+595 
-608 AEKIS
+608 
-613 RIDAERLAFERK
+613 
-625 DINSELKGRENE
+625 DINVPEF
-637 KVKAVEINRFFADR
+637 KA
-651 KSSKEIS
+651 
-658 IDEVRAVVDANVG
+658 
-671 KNENGVRVLKNSVT
+671 
-685 GETAILSNNSSSK
+685 
-698 MFSTTAQHADDNIG
+698 
-712 GILGKECI
+712 
-720 ANIGRIFDTALLIKT
+720 
-735 TPDAKH
+735 
-741 GTKNRIRRYVNA
+741 
-753 IVSDGETFMVKITV
+753 
-767 KEMADK
+767 
-773 KLELT
+773 
-778 DIEIENNG
+778 
-786 GAYLAAYD
+786 
-794 LKVGRKNTAGNPLGS
+794 
-809 FAAGAEATVA
+809 
-819 HNSGTNISINDLI
+819 
-832 EFVNTYAAENIQIN
+832 
-846 GKEKVVRNSAGKR
+846 
-859 IARTEEGL
+859 
-867 RAFYEWFGDSKVVDE
+867 WFGNSKVVDE
-882 NGKPLVVY
+882 NGRPKTY
-890 HGSPNKGIQIFD
+890 WHGSLWNFDRFKQHNGDYNFSPDERFAYNYAESKAFEQGI
-902 KNRIGNRDNGFFGK
+902 DNDV
-916 GFYFTPKDYVA
+916 T
-927 EGYTNTNDIYPDF
+927 
-940 NNQGNEGEVY
+940 VY
-950 PVYLDVENPKYV
+950 PVYIKAEKPFDSNNAEDIDFVKKITEGKKIRVFGNEKTQEEFIDEIQGYYQDTPLREGEFEKITQDDFPKWYSKYNHNIDYSQSSVAEYKVLEVNEKDGYFIAAKPPFRADMEDVESEIREKMKDVDFSKGETNISVSYETPYGTRVGDAYV
-962 RDIAEGTID
+962 MKVYKPSPEHRKKGADNWIYLESADIDGVDFTDILKEN
-971 TEELIQQGYDGVI
+971 GYDGYYKV
-984 VYSFEEY
+984 E
-991 PESVRESDPY
+991 DG
-1001 VKETI
+1001 I
-1006 EEAKGYKNT
+1006 EN
-1015 WWQLKTFDDEVIG
+1015 LS
-1028 RKYIDEIIV
+1028 V
-1037 FEPEQIKSVYN
+1037 FEPNQIKSVYN
-1048 RGTWDARNDNIYYQT
+1048 RGTWDAGNDNIYYQGGE
-1063 VRAKKTDVSTQ
+1063 RQNDLIKRTDKGKYL
-1074 TDPKQIRADAKKYL
+1074 TDDEVLAVDKDAKDFAIKIAALEKGELPKREQLIVLNRLPSAYN
-1088 LDIVRKQNIK
+1088 DI
-1098 HPVLGKIRVSK
+1098 
-1109 KGINELINSSGN
+1109 
-1121 LDKLALVP
+1121 
-1129 HLKELIETSAVG
+1129 KELKGKKLLITQDVYKKIIDIPNKFNKNHSVARNRAVKLPELAADPNYILQSKAKDHENRFVIVTKSRGKRPG
-1141 ERENLTHQRKDSI
+1141 ERLSI
-1154 VAFYPLYN
+1154 IVQPGQNA
-1162 DAVIDGKPYD
+1162 AVVSGY
-1172 VTTKIGVDE
+1172 DE
-1181 NGNLF
+1181 NINISEEKKAGRVLF
-1186 YTVLLDERTSF
+1186 DKKKEL
-1197 QDSNKETKSKPAKEA
+1197 ETKSTTLNVVDDSNSYTSNIA
-1212 INLSIT
+1212 S
-1218 PKEENVN
+1218 KEENVN
-1225 NSLRQRAPKDARGAY
+1225 NSLRQGAPEDARGAY

-1250 EGADPSTLIHEAAH
+1250 EGADPSTLVHEAAH
-1264 FFLDDMQRF
+1264 FFLDDMRRF
-1273 ADNATTAEELQAI
+1273 ADNETTAAELQAI
-1286 YRYVGSTDGVL
+1286 YRYVGSADGVL
-1297 TKEQNEYFARS
+1297 TTEQHEYFARS

-1322 LKRVFEKFRKWLRT
+1322 LGRVFEKFRKWLRT

-1366 FAMQLSRERLA
+1366 FAMQISRERLA
-1377 ENIKAGNIEQTAINK
+1377 GDIKAGNIGQTVINK
-1392 AMRLLEEGKLSKAD
+1392 ALRLLEEGKMSKAD

-1422 DVKKYLEPFE
+1422 DVKKYLEPFAR
-1432 KSANRHHEA
+1432 STNRHHEA
-1441 VYDWDYQYYR
+1441 IYEQDLQRYR
-1451 RRLEQGNITPAIVRK
+1451 RRLEKGNVTPASVRK
-1466 RIDRLL
+1466 KIDRLL
-1472 EWSKPRTQNGK
+1472 EWTKPRTQNGK

-1513 RIDANLRQLEEITQK
+1513 KIDANLQRLDEITQK

-1602 EQGKGRNW
+1602 DQGQGTNW

-1617 TKRMRRFGLSMF
+1617 AKRMRRFGLSMF

-1635 DVLSMFDKESKSGES
+1635 DVLSMFDKGSKSGES
-1650 ALSRNLTV
+1650 VLSRNLTV
-1658 FQEEKKMRI
+1658 FQEEKKMRY

-1677 RLMAGALQSAEN
+1677 RLMAGALGSAEN

-1731 PETREIMVNDDI
+1731 PETREIMVNDDV
-1743 LQFNEEFFARVDEH
+1743 LQFNEEFFSRVDEH

-1794 RPYYS
+1794 REFYS
-1799 PRTMDKG
+1799 PRSMDKG

-1838 AFNVLQNYINNAN
+1838 AFNVLQNYINNSN

-1857 DKLQDINAVLGDPE
+1857 DKLQDINAVLGDAE

-1934 AFPAYWENVPTKD
+1934 GFPAYWENVPTKD

-1959 KQAIETLSHSQYMK
+1959 KQAIETLGNSQYMK

-2009 QLGDRGSIYMGGWPL
+2009 QLGDRGSIYMGGWAL
-2024 YKYMLKKTGDPAKA
+2024 YKYMLKKTGDPAQA

-2091 ATGRMDWDK
+2091 ATKRMDWDK
-2100 AMKTLFIYH
+2100 AVKTLFIYH

-2125 DKDAQLRAAALGSLN
+2125 GKDAQLRAAALGSLN

-2162 YKLGIRE
+2162 YKLGIKE
-2169 LLPPVSVLENGAK
+2169 LFPPVSVLENGAK
-2182 FAYDSWKYY
+2182 FLSDSVKYAV
-2191 RDDISLEDYMEAL
+2191 DDISLEDYMDAL
-2204 QGGIRTAGEATGLP
+2204 RGAVRTAGEATGLP
-2218 LKYPMDVAKANGDYL
+2218 LKYPMDVAAASGDYL
-2233 DEGEYGKA
+2233 EEGEYGKV

-2255 LAE
+2255 LEE

>member
-1 MAWNWQPVK
+1 MAWAVEPLKNENMANWQI
-10 QEQETAGN
+10 E
-18 WNWQPARVAEQTVLD
+18 PARVAEQTVLD

-103 GGRAL
+103 GGQAL

-215 MGGGTASL
+215 MGSGTASL

-412 KQSLTEAYPE
+412 KKSLTEAYPE
-422 LTTEEKQKTADALQE
+422 LTAEENQKTADALQE

-469 EISEDMRSILKKRY
+469 EISEDMHSILKKRY

-507 NETQTAFYDELVK
+507 NEAQTAFYDGLVNADVK
-520 IGTNP
+520 P

-563 KTQPVNLTELLDDEI
+563 RAQPVNLTELLDDEI

-583 VSNADDM
+583 ASNADDM

-651 KSSKEIS
+651 KTSKDIS

-685 GETAILSNNSSSK
+685 GETATLSNKAVEK
-698 MFSTTAQHADDNIG
+698 MFNTTSDRADNQNIG

-720 ANIGRIFDTALLIKT
+720 ANIGRIFDTALLIKN

-741 GTKNRIRRYVNA
+741 GTKNRIRRYANA
-753 IVSDGETFMVKITV
+753 IVSDGEMFVVKITV
-767 KEMADK
+767 KEMANK
-773 KLELT
+773 RLELT

-786 GAYLAAYD
+786 GTDLAAYD
-794 LKVGRKNTAGNPLGS
+794 LKVGRKNTATGNIS
-809 FAAGAEATVA
+809 TDKSVA
-819 HNSGTNISINDLI
+819 SLSGNNISIDDLI
-832 EFVNTYAAENIQIN
+832 EFVNTYTAETIQID
-846 GKEKVVRNSAGKR
+846 GKEKAVRNSAGER

-867 RAFYEWFGDSKVVDE
+867 RAFYEWFGDSKAVDE
-882 NGKPLVVY
+882 NGRPLMVY
-890 HGSPNKGIQIFD
+890 HGTGADFD
-902 KNRIGNRDNGFFGK
+902 TFDVSKSGKNTGNK
-916 GFYFTPKDYVA
+916 GFYGDGIYLTDKDSEAKFYAQQSVIDRFSSRIFGNMSYDKAQQFIKDKSIIMPLYVS
-927 EGYTNTNDIYPDF
+927 
-940 NNQGNEGEVY
+940 
-950 PVYLDVENPKYV
+950 LKNPFMWNG
-962 RDIAEGTID
+962 IT
-971 TEELIQQGYDGVI
+971 TEEEAKAISRKIGMKLEWNEKYKQINHFRDDKKSVKFSEKLKQAGYDGVI
-984 VYSFEEY
+984 YKGDNG
-991 PESVRESDPY
+991 RE
-1001 VKETI
+1001 
-1006 EEAKGYKNT
+1006 
-1015 WWQLKTFDDEVIG
+1015 
-1028 RKYIDEIIV
+1028 IV
-1037 FEPEQIKSVYN
+1037 VFNPNQIKSVYN

-1074 TDPKQIRADAKKYL
+1074 TDPKQIRVDAKKYL

-1186 YTVLLDERTSF
+1186 YTVLLDEKTSF

-1225 NSLRQRAPKDARGAY
+1225 SSLRQRAPKDARGAY

-1264 FFLDDMQRF
+1264 FFLDDMRRF
-1273 ADNATTAEELQAI
+1273 ADNQTTAEELQAI

-1377 ENIKAGNIEQTAINK
+1377 ENIKAGNIGQTAINK
-1392 AMRLLEEGKLSKAD
+1392 AMRLLEEGKMSKAD
-1406 MDEMIGRLED
+1406 MDEMVGRLED

-1451 RRLEQGNITPAIVRK
+1451 RRLEQGNVTPAIVRK

-1635 DVLSMFDKESKSGES
+1635 DVLSMFDKGSKSGES

-1905 INGIMSKLRANYA
+1905 VNGIMSKLRANYA

-1934 AFPAYWENVPTKD
+1934 SFPAYWENVPTKD

-2255 LAE
+2255 LEE

>member
-1 MAWNWQPVK
+1 MAWAVEPLKNENMANWQI
-10 QEQETAGN
+10 E
-18 WNWQPARVAEQTVLD
+18 PARVAEQTVLD
-33 DDTGQVYRAPVTFDE
+33 DDTGQIYRAPVTFDE
-48 QDIRFAIATQANKE
+48 QDIRFAIATQVNKE

-79 NWAEKFANRVESGF
+79 NWAEKFADRVEGGF
-93 QSAERGVIGL
+93 QSAERGAVGL
-103 GGRAL
+103 AGQAL
-108 DTFLHASLSVPARVE
+108 DTFLHASLSVPVRVE
-123 QIEKYKSGDF
+123 QIEKYKNGDF
-133 SDWDAGLNGR
+133 SDWDASLNGR

-152 DDPALQAAMQ
+152 ADPTIKAAMQ
-162 FRKDRQDALIAKAEE
+162 FRKDRQDALIVKAEE

-190 ASIRKWQEILRPE
+190 TSIRKWQEVLRPE
-203 AEMDGYDRFMEA
+203 AEMNNYDRFMEA
-215 MGGGTASL
+215 MGSGTASL

-258 SIEKGL
+258 SVEKGL

-278 IEGGIELALEPFL
+278 IEGGIELVLEPFL
-291 YGVANLRPVRKI
+291 YSVANLRPVRKI

-337 RQSLKAAAI
+337 KQSLKAAAI

-412 KQSLTEAYPE
+412 KQSLAQAYPE

-437 IFYQDGEGRMLNEL
+437 IFYQNGEGRMLNEL

-507 NETQTAFYDELVK
+507 NEAQTAFYDELVK

-563 KTQPVNLTELLDDEI
+563 KTRPIDYNALLDDEI
-578 PYQSG
+578 LFQSE
-583 VSNADDM
+583 AYD
-590 AQNDN
+590 
-595 ILYQGALQEALDI
+595 IQGKA
-608 AEKIS
+608 
-613 RIDAERLAFERK
+613 
-625 DINSELKGRENE
+625 DINTPEF
-637 KVKAVEINRFFADR
+637 KA
-651 KSSKEIS
+651 
-658 IDEVRAVVDANVG
+658 
-671 KNENGVRVLKNSVT
+671 
-685 GETAILSNNSSSK
+685 
-698 MFSTTAQHADDNIG
+698 
-712 GILGKECI
+712 
-720 ANIGRIFDTALLIKT
+720 
-735 TPDAKH
+735 
-741 GTKNRIRRYVNA
+741 
-753 IVSDGETFMVKITV
+753 
-767 KEMADK
+767 
-773 KLELT
+773 
-778 DIEIENNG
+778 
-786 GAYLAAYD
+786 
-794 LKVGRKNTAGNPLGS
+794 
-809 FAAGAEATVA
+809 
-819 HNSGTNISINDLI
+819 
-832 EFVNTYAAENIQIN
+832 
-846 GKEKVVRNSAGKR
+846 
-859 IARTEEGL
+859 
-867 RAFYEWFGDSKVVDE
+867 WFGDSKVMDE
-882 NGKPLVVY
+882 KGKPLEMVHFSYNEFSQFDKSHAGINNDESSIGFWFADRDDFAFNNERYPIRYDVY
-890 HGSPNKGIQIFD
+890 LKMDNPLIIEGNGTETNPWADTDIDNLDSYAKFEKMFNDLMYQDPQMWDERVYEPIYGGFETQKVKLRFSNFSEKKQREIIKGIID
-902 KNRIGNRDNGFFGK
+902 KLK
-916 GFYFTPKDYVA
+916 A
-927 EGYTNTNDIYPDF
+927 
-940 NNQGNEGEVY
+940 
-950 PVYLDVENPKYV
+950 
-962 RDIAEGTID
+962 
-971 TEELIQQGYDGVI
+971 QGYDGI
-984 VYSFEEY
+984 
-991 PESVRESDPY
+991 
-1001 VKETI
+1001 I
-1006 EEAKGYKNT
+1006 IKNT
-1015 WWQLKTFDDEVIG
+1015 RVDSLNPDEGINQYV
-1028 RKYIDEIIV
+1028 V
-1037 FEPEQIKSVYN
+1037 FEPNQIKSVYN
-1048 RGTWDARNDNIYYQT
+1048 RGAFDQNNDNIYYQGQID
-1063 VRAKKTDVSTQ
+1063 KTPIKISGNELGEIKDTN
-1074 TDPKQIRADAKKYL
+1074 DLRRKAYKYFQENL
-1088 LDIVRKQNIK
+1088 QGNYAS
-1098 HPVLGKIRVSK
+1098 HPVLGKIKFIR
-1109 KGINELINSSGN
+1109 KGIDKVKSTSADI
-1121 LDKLALVP
+1121 DKLKLVP
-1129 HLKELIETSAVG
+1129 KIKDIIETATYLRSETPEKPHGNIVKFHYLSNSV
-1141 ERENLTHQRKDSI
+1141 NLEGKNIDVFISIAEDNEGNFFYNINKDKNQPSQD
-1154 VAFYPLYN
+1154 
-1162 DAVIDGKPYD
+1162 DAVQMRSGEGLAD
-1172 VTTKIGVDE
+1172 
-1181 NGNLF
+1181 
-1186 YTVLLDERTSF
+1186 
-1197 QDSNKETKSKPAKEA
+1197 KSA
-1212 INLSIT
+1212 ININIAS
-1218 PKEENVN
+1218 KEENVN
-1225 NSLRQRAPKDARGAY
+1225 SSLRQGAPEDARGAY

-1250 EGADPSTLIHEAAH
+1250 EGADPSTLVHEAAH
-1264 FFLDDMQRF
+1264 FFLDDMRRF

-1286 YRYVGSTDGVL
+1286 YRYVGSTNGVL
-1297 TKEQNEYFARS
+1297 TTEQNEYFARS

-1322 LKRVFEKFRKWLRT
+1322 LGRVFEKFRKWLRA

-1366 FAMQLSRERLA
+1366 FAMQISRERLA
-1377 ENIKAGNIEQTAINK
+1377 EDIKAGNIGQTVINK
-1392 AMRLLEEGKLSKAD
+1392 ALRLLEEGKMSKAD
-1406 MDEMIGRLED
+1406 MEEMIGRLED

-1422 DVKKYLEPFE
+1422 DVKKYLEPFAQ
-1432 KSANRHHEA
+1432 STNRHHEA
-1441 VYDWDYQYYR
+1441 VYEQDYQRYR
-1451 RRLEQGNITPAIVRK
+1451 RRLEKGNVTPAAVRK
-1466 RIDRLL
+1466 KIDRLL
-1472 EWSKPRTQNGK
+1472 EWTKPRTQNGK

-1513 RIDANLRQLEEITQK
+1513 KIDANLQRLDEITQK

-1602 EQGKGRNW
+1602 DQGQGTNW

-1617 TKRMRRFGLSMF
+1617 AKRMRRFGLSMF

-1635 DVLSMFDKESKSGES
+1635 DVLSMFDKSSKSGES

-1658 FQEEKKMRI
+1658 FQEEKKMRY
-1667 GVYEDGETVS
+1667 GVYEDGEIVS
-1677 RLMAGALQSAEN
+1677 RLMAGALGSAEN

-1731 PETREIMVNDDI
+1731 PETREIMVNDDV

-1794 RPYYS
+1794 REFYS
-1799 PRTMDKG
+1799 PRSMDKG

-1838 AFNVLQNYINNAN
+1838 AFNVLQNYINNSN

-1857 DKLQDINAVLGDPE
+1857 DKLQDINAVLGDAE

-1934 AFPAYWENVPTKD
+1934 GFPAYWENVPTKD

-1959 KQAIETLSHSQYMK
+1959 KQAIETLGNSQYMK

-2009 QLGDRGSIYMGGWPL
+2009 QLGDRGSIYMGGWAL
-2024 YKYMLKKTGDPAKA
+2024 YKYMLKKTGDPAQA

-2091 ATGRMDWDK
+2091 ATKRMDWDK
-2100 AMKTLFIYH
+2100 AVKTLFIYH

-2162 YKLGIRE
+2162 YKLGIKE
-2169 LLPPVSVLENGAK
+2169 LFPPVSVLENGAK
-2182 FAYDSWKYY
+2182 FLSDSVKYAV
-2191 RDDISLEDYMEAL
+2191 DDISLEDYMEAL
-2204 QGGIRTAGEATGLP
+2204 RGAVRTAGEATGLP
-2218 LKYPMDVAKANGDYL
+2218 LKYPMDVAAASGDYL
-2233 DEGEYGKA
+2233 DEEEYGKA
-2241 ALLWLGWSPYALRD
+2241 VLLWLGWSPYALRD
-2255 LAE
+2255 LEE

>member
-1 MAWNWQPVK
+1 MGL
-10 QEQETAGN
+10 AG
-18 WNWQPARVAEQTVLD
+18 Q
-33 DDTGQVYRAPVTFDE
+33 
-48 QDIRFAIATQANKE
+48 
-62 PKRDF
+62 
-67 IGKVKYAAGEAW
+67 
-79 NWAEKFANRVESGF
+79 
-93 QSAERGVIGL
+93 
-103 GGRAL
+103 AL
-108 DTFLHASLSVPARVE
+108 DTFLHASLSVPERTE
-123 QIEKYKSGDF
+123 QIEKYKNGDF
-133 SDWDAGLNGR
+133 SDWDASLNGR

-152 DDPALQAAMQ
+152 ADPTIKAAMQ
-162 FRKDRQDALIAKAEE
+162 FRKDRQDALMAKAEE
-177 RLEQRQRIRRKLE
+177 RLEQRQRIRHKLD
-190 ASIRKWQEILRPE
+190 ASIRKWQEVLRPE
-203 AEMDGYDRFMEA
+203 AEMNNYDRFMEA
-215 MGGGTASL
+215 MGSGTASL

-240 GIMAGT
+240 GIMAGV
-246 FGRMRYTDVFDK
+246 FGRMRYTEVFDK

-322 SAARKIVSKHRQSVG
+322 SAARKIISKHRQSVG
-337 RQSLKAAAI
+337 KQSLKAAAI

-412 KQSLTEAYPE
+412 KQSLAQAYPE
-422 LTTEEKQKTADALQE
+422 LTAEENQKTADALQE
-437 IFYQDGEGRMLNEL
+437 IFYQDGEGRMLDEL

-507 NETQTAFYDELVK
+507 NEAQTAFYDGLVNAGVK
-520 IGTNP
+520 P

-543 MNEKKTVKDV
+543 LNEKKTVKDV
-553 LERWNLKFER
+553 LERWNLKFEQKKR
-563 KTQPVNLTELLDDEI
+563 PIDYNALLDDEI
-578 PYQSG
+578 LFQSEVYDG
-583 VSNADDM
+583 DGKA
-590 AQNDN
+590 
-595 ILYQGALQEALDI
+595 
-608 AEKIS
+608 
-613 RIDAERLAFERK
+613 
-625 DINSELKGRENE
+625 DINAPEF
-637 KVKAVEINRFFADR
+637 KA
-651 KSSKEIS
+651 
-658 IDEVRAVVDANVG
+658 
-671 KNENGVRVLKNSVT
+671 
-685 GETAILSNNSSSK
+685 
-698 MFSTTAQHADDNIG
+698 
-712 GILGKECI
+712 
-720 ANIGRIFDTALLIKT
+720 
-735 TPDAKH
+735 
-741 GTKNRIRRYVNA
+741 
-753 IVSDGETFMVKITV
+753 
-767 KEMADK
+767 
-773 KLELT
+773 
-778 DIEIENNG
+778 
-786 GAYLAAYD
+786 
-794 LKVGRKNTAGNPLGS
+794 
-809 FAAGAEATVA
+809 
-819 HNSGTNISINDLI
+819 
-832 EFVNTYAAENIQIN
+832 
-846 GKEKVVRNSAGKR
+846 
-859 IARTEEGL
+859 
-867 RAFYEWFGDSKVVDE
+867 WFGNSKVVDE
-882 NGKPLVVY
+882 KGEVLELYHISKSNFDTFDISKAGK
-890 HGSPNKGIQIFD
+890 
-902 KNRIGNRDNGFFGK
+902 
-916 GFYFTPKDYVA
+916 
-927 EGYTNTNDIYPDF
+927 NTNDSLNLKGFWFGDAENLNMSENLF
-940 NNQGNEGEVY
+940 SNGGNIPIEKM
-950 PVYLDVENPKYV
+950 PVYLKMENPYIV
-962 RDIAEGTID
+962 DNLNEFWGNNS
-971 TEELIQQGYDGVI
+971 TEKLRQQGYDGVI
-984 VYSFEEY
+984 NKGADLGGTEY
-991 PESVRESDPY
+991 
-1001 VKETI
+1001 
-1006 EEAKGYKNT
+1006 
-1015 WWQLKTFDDEVIG
+1015 
-1028 RKYIDEIIV
+1028 IV
-1037 FEPEQIKSVYN
+1037 FEPNQIKSVYN
-1048 RGTWDARNDNIYYQT
+1048 RGTWDAGNDNIYYQSEIMESQYKTREGGPEIASDDIMIEPVEIKASDVPDFKTTADLRKWLIGKFEEIGSITISATGAKVDFNKNAAQRAIKNARKT
-1063 VRAKKTDVSTQ
+1063 VNNIAYPEIEKVVSRAQYSGFREADERHQGKVKGQDVYHTGVVYKGVPYRVEFYVDVPLSSGGSNY
-1074 TDPKQIRADAKKYL
+1074 AG
-1088 LDIVRKQNIK
+1088 QNIR
-1098 HPVLGKIRVSK
+1098 KIRIEPQRHGFNPVSDEANASQ
-1109 KGINELINSSGN
+1109 GSIHNIS
-1121 LDKLALVP
+1121 LAVLRGKVNP
-1129 HLKELIETSAVG
+1129 ARYDIS
-1141 ERENLTHQRKDSI
+1141 DS
-1154 VAFYPLYN
+1154 
-1162 DAVIDGKPYD
+1162 
-1172 VTTKIGVDE
+1172 
-1181 NGNLF
+1181 
-1186 YTVLLDERTSF
+1186 
-1197 QDSNKETKSKPAKEA
+1197 
-1212 INLSIT
+1212 
-1218 PKEENVN
+1218 
-1225 NSLRQRAPKDARGAY
+1225 SLRQGAPEDARGAY

-1250 EGADPSTLIHEAAH
+1250 EGADPSTLVHEAAH
-1264 FFLDDMQRF
+1264 FFLDDMRRF
-1273 ADNATTAEELQAI
+1273 ADNETTAAELQAI
-1286 YRYVGSTDGVL
+1286 YRYVGSADGVL
-1297 TKEQNEYFARS
+1297 TTEQHEYFARS

-1322 LKRVFEKFRKWLRT
+1322 LGRVFEKFRKWLRT

-1366 FAMQLSRERLA
+1366 FALQLSRERMA
-1377 ENIKAGNIEQTAINK
+1377 EDIKAGNIGQTVINK
-1392 AMRLLEEGKLSKAD
+1392 ALRLLEEGKMSKAD
-1406 MDEMIGRLED
+1406 MEEMIGRLED

-1422 DVKKYLEPFE
+1422 DVKKYLEPFAR
-1432 KSANRHHEA
+1432 STNRHHEA
-1441 VYDWDYQYYR
+1441 IYEQDLQRYR
-1451 RRLEQGNITPAIVRK
+1451 RRLEKGNVTPAAVRK
-1466 RIDRLL
+1466 KIDRLL
-1472 EWSKPRTQNGK
+1472 EWTKPRTQNGK

-1513 RIDANLRQLEEITQK
+1513 KIDANLQRLDEITQK

-1602 EQGKGRNW
+1602 DQGQGTNW

-1617 TKRMRRFGLSMF
+1617 AKRMRRFGLSMF

-1635 DVLSMFDKESKSGES
+1635 DVLSMFDKGSKSGES
-1650 ALSRNLTV
+1650 VLSRNLTV
-1658 FQEEKKMRI
+1658 FQEEKKMRY

-1677 RLMAGALQSAEN
+1677 RLMAGALGSAEN

-1731 PETREIMVNDDI
+1731 PETREIMVNDDV
-1743 LQFNEEFFARVDEH
+1743 LQFNEEFFSRVDEH

-1794 RPYYS
+1794 REFYS
-1799 PRTMDKG
+1799 PRSMDKG

-1815 RSYAGLSAIKKRT
+1815 RSYVGLSAIKKRT

-1838 AFNVLQNYINNAN
+1838 AFNVLQNYINNSN

-1857 DKLQDINAVLGDPE
+1857 DKLQDINAVLGDAE

-1918 VSVLGLKP
+1918 ISVLGLKP

-1934 AFPAYWENVPTKD
+1934 GFPAYWENVPTKD

-1959 KQAIETLSHSQYMK
+1959 KQAIETLGNSQYMK

-2009 QLGDRGSIYMGGWPL
+2009 QLGDRGSIYMGGWAL
-2024 YKYMLKKTGDPAKA
+2024 YKYMLKKTGDPAQA

-2091 ATGRMDWDK
+2091 ATKRMDWDK
-2100 AMKTLFIYH
+2100 AVKTLFIYH

-2151 MVDWAITGTLN
+2151 MVDWVITGTLN
-2162 YKLGIRE
+2162 YKLGIKE
-2169 LLPPVSVLENGAK
+2169 LFPPVSVLENGAK
-2182 FAYDSWKYY
+2182 FLSDSVKYAV
-2191 RDDISLEDYMEAL
+2191 DDISLEDYMEAL
-2204 QGGIRTAGEATGLP
+2204 QGAVRTAGEATGLP
-2218 LKYPMDVAKANGDYL
+2218 LKYPMDVAAASDDYL
-2233 DEGEYGKA
+2233 DEEEYGKA
-2241 ALLWLGWSPYALRD
+2241 VLLWLGWSPYALRD
-2255 LAE
+2255 LEE

>member
-1 MAWNWQPVK
+1 MAWNWQQVK
-10 QEQETAGN
+10 QEQEAAGN

-33 DDTGQVYRAPVTFDE
+33 DDTGQIYRAPVTFDE
-48 QDIRFAIATQANKE
+48 QDIRFAIATQVNKE
-62 PKRDF
+62 PKHDF

-79 NWAEKFANRVESGF
+79 NWAEKFADRVEGGF
-93 QSAERGVIGL
+93 QSAERGAVGL
-103 GGRAL
+103 AGQAL

-123 QIEKYKSGDF
+123 QIEKYKNGDF
-133 SDWDAGLNGR
+133 SDWDASLNGR

-152 DDPALQAAMQ
+152 ADPALQAAMQ
-162 FRKDRQDALIAKAEE
+162 FRKDRQDALMAKAEE
-177 RLEQRQRIRRKLE
+177 RLEQRQRIRRKLD
-190 ASIRKWQEILRPE
+190 ASIRKWQEVLRPE
-203 AEMDGYDRFMEA
+203 AEMNNYDRFMEA
-215 MGGGTASL
+215 MGSGTASL

-258 SIEKGL
+258 SVEKGL
-264 DYATADDYATIAGT
+264 DYATADDYAMIAGT

-310 AVARLNATAAGK
+310 AVARLNAMAAGK

-337 RQSLKAAAI
+337 KQSLKAAAI

-412 KQSLTEAYPE
+412 KQSLAQAYPE
-422 LTTEEKQKTADALQE
+422 LTMEEKQKTADALQE

-492 TAEIAVA
+492 TAEIAVS

-507 NETQTAFYDELVK
+507 NEAQTAFYDELVE

-563 KTQPVNLTELLDDEI
+563 ETRPIDYNALLDDEI
-578 PYQSG
+578 LFQSE
-583 VSNADDM
+583 AYDT
-590 AQNDN
+590 
-595 ILYQGALQEALDI
+595 QGKA
-608 AEKIS
+608 
-613 RIDAERLAFERK
+613 
-625 DINSELKGRENE
+625 DINTPEF
-637 KVKAVEINRFFADR
+637 KA
-651 KSSKEIS
+651 
-658 IDEVRAVVDANVG
+658 
-671 KNENGVRVLKNSVT
+671 
-685 GETAILSNNSSSK
+685 
-698 MFSTTAQHADDNIG
+698 
-712 GILGKECI
+712 
-720 ANIGRIFDTALLIKT
+720 
-735 TPDAKH
+735 
-741 GTKNRIRRYVNA
+741 
-753 IVSDGETFMVKITV
+753 
-767 KEMADK
+767 
-773 KLELT
+773 
-778 DIEIENNG
+778 
-786 GAYLAAYD
+786 
-794 LKVGRKNTAGNPLGS
+794 
-809 FAAGAEATVA
+809 
-819 HNSGTNISINDLI
+819 
-832 EFVNTYAAENIQIN
+832 
-846 GKEKVVRNSAGKR
+846 
-859 IARTEEGL
+859 
-867 RAFYEWFGDSKVVDE
+867 WFGGSKVVDE
-882 NGKPLVVY
+882 SGQPRVVY
-890 HGSPNKGIQIFD
+890 HGTPNLFSAFD
-902 KNRIGNRDNGFFGK
+902 KAYLPAPSANDPGFYGQ
-916 GFYFTPKDYVA
+916 GFYFADSYPASWRYTRGKGVILPLYLSIKNPLVLDDVYNKTMRDIPIERIKELGIYKKGLETGKYAGFFFDEYVTENRLSKRLSDHAKA
-927 EGYTNTNDIYPDF
+927 EGY
-940 NNQGNEGEVY
+940 
-950 PVYLDVENPKYV
+950 
-962 RDIAEGTID
+962 
-971 TEELIQQGYDGVI
+971 DGI
-984 VYSFEEY
+984 KAG
-991 PESVRESDPY
+991 
-1001 VKETI
+1001 KE
-1006 EEAKGYKNT
+1006 
-1015 WWQLKTFDDEVIG
+1015 FV
-1028 RKYIDEIIV
+1028 V
-1037 FEPEQIKSVYN
+1037 FEPNQIKSVFN
-1048 RGTWDARNDNIYYQT
+1048 RGTWDAGSDNIYYQEQISKNIENMPSIEDFRNPNKDYELPRLNPSDLFKLGKEDKP
-1063 VRAKKTDVSTQ
+1063 VVLKKNIIEKNKNNHPEVDISEYGKILTDTLVDTSEIIQVQPQKKPNYYTFINNNQNDVSVVELSENK
-1074 TDPKQIRADAKKYL
+1074 DNYEVVNFFKVNKKRIDEYRKKAVKDGGDIIITERKPQGAARLSAL
-1088 LDIVRKQNIK
+1088 LNNSDNNIA
-1098 HPVLGKIRVSK
+1098 S
-1109 KGINELINSSGN
+1109 
-1121 LDKLALVP
+1121 
-1129 HLKELIETSAVG
+1129 
-1141 ERENLTHQRKDSI
+1141 
-1154 VAFYPLYN
+1154 
-1162 DAVIDGKPYD
+1162 
-1172 VTTKIGVDE
+1172 
-1181 NGNLF
+1181 
-1186 YTVLLDERTSF
+1186 
-1197 QDSNKETKSKPAKEA
+1197 
-1212 INLSIT
+1212 
-1218 PKEENVN
+1218 KEENVN
-1225 NSLRQRAPKDARGAY
+1225 SSLRQGAPENARGAY
-1240 DAAKRLITLF
+1240 DAAKRLIMLF
-1250 EGADPSTLIHEAAH
+1250 EGADPSTLVHEAAH
-1264 FFLDDMQRF
+1264 FFLDDMRRF

-1286 YRYVGSTDGVL
+1286 YRYVGSTDRVL
-1297 TKEQNEYFARS
+1297 TTEQNEYFARS

-1322 LKRVFEKFRKWLRT
+1322 LGRVFEKFRKWLRA

-1351 IRKTFDEMLGGRKLD
+1351 IRKTFDEMLGGRRLD
-1366 FAMQLSRERLA
+1366 FAMQMSRERLA
-1377 ENIKAGNIEQTAINK
+1377 EDIKAGNIGQAVINK
-1392 AMRLLEEGKLSKAD
+1392 ALRLLEEGKMSKAD
-1406 MDEMIGRLED
+1406 MEEMIGRLED

-1422 DVKKYLEPFE
+1422 DVKKYLEPFAQ
-1432 KSANRHHEA
+1432 STNRHHEA
-1441 VYDWDYQYYR
+1441 VYEWDYQRYR
-1451 RRLEQGNITPAIVRK
+1451 RRLEKGNVTPAAVRK
-1466 RIDRLL
+1466 KIDRLL
-1472 EWSKPRTQNGK
+1472 EWTKPRTQNGK

-1542 IIWEN
+1542 LIWEN
-1547 KVLAIPAGRASVGLM
+1547 KVLAIPAGRASVSLM

-1602 EQGKGRNW
+1602 DQGQGRNW

-1617 TKRMRRFGLSMF
+1617 AQRMRRFGLSMF

-1635 DVLSMFDKESKSGES
+1635 DVLSMFDKGSKSMES

-1658 FQEEKKMRI
+1658 FQEEKKMRY

-1677 RLMAGALQSAEN
+1677 RLMAGALGSAGN
-1689 GGISVNRYINKVL
+1689 DGISVNRYINKVL

-1710 GSNAKRFSKDQLLDI
+1710 GSNAKSFSKDQLLDI
-1725 YMKAKD
+1725 YMKAQD
-1731 PETREIMVNDDI
+1731 PETREIMANDDV
-1743 LQFNEEFFARVDEH
+1743 LQFNEELFARVDEH
-1757 LSEQDKAVAEALFQ
+1757 LSEQDKAVVEALFQ
-1771 FYEETYDKLNRFYE
+1771 FYEETYEKLNRFYE

-1794 RPYYS
+1794 REFYS
-1799 PRTMDKG
+1799 PRSMDKG

-1838 AFNVLQNYINNAN
+1838 AFNVLQNYINNSN

-1857 DKLQDINAVLGDPE
+1857 DKLQDINAVLGDAE

-1879 FGEKMNEK
+1879 FGKKMNEK

-1934 AFPAYWENVPTKD
+1934 GFPAYWENVPTKD

-1959 KQAIETLSHSQYMK
+1959 KQAIETLGNSQYMK

-2009 QLGDRGSIYMGGWPL
+2009 QLGDRGSIYMGGWAL
-2024 YKYMLKKTGDPAKA
+2024 YKYMLKKTGDPAQA

-2076 QNQYLRKELTALRGL
+2076 QNQYLRKELTVLRGL
-2091 ATGRMDWDK
+2091 ATKRMDWDK

-2162 YKLGIRE
+2162 YKLGIKE
-2169 LLPPVSVLENGAK
+2169 LFPPVSVLENGAK
-2182 FAYDSWKYY
+2182 FLSDSVKYAV
-2191 RDDISLEDYMEAL
+2191 DDISLEDYMEAL
-2204 QGGIRTAGEATGLP
+2204 RGAVRTAGEATGLP
-2218 LKYPMDVAKANGDYL
+2218 LKYPMDMATASGDYL
-2233 DEGEYGKA
+2233 DEEEYGKA
-2241 ALLWLGWSPYALRD
+2241 VLLWLGWSPYALRD
-2255 LAE
+2255 LEE

>member
-1 MAWNWQPVK
+1 MAWAVEPLKNENMANWQI
-10 QEQETAGN
+10 E
-18 WNWQPARVAEQTVLD
+18 PARVAEQTVLD
-33 DDTGQVYRAPVTFDE
+33 DDTGQIYRAPVTFDE
-48 QDIRFAIATQANKE
+48 QDIRFAIATQVNKE

-79 NWAEKFANRVESGF
+79 NWAEKFADRVEGGF
-93 QSAERGVIGL
+93 QSAERGAVGL
-103 GGRAL
+103 AGQAL

-123 QIEKYKSGDF
+123 QIEKYKNGDF
-133 SDWDAGLNGR
+133 SDWDASLNGR

-152 DDPALQAAMQ
+152 ADPALQAAMQ
-162 FRKDRQDALIAKAEE
+162 FRKDRQDALMAKAEE
-177 RLEQRQRIRRKLE
+177 RLEQRQRIRRKLD
-190 ASIRKWQEILRPE
+190 ASIRKWQEVLRPE
-203 AEMDGYDRFMEA
+203 AEMNNYDRFMEA
-215 MGGGTASL
+215 MGSGTASL

-258 SIEKGL
+258 SVEKGL

-337 RQSLKAAAI
+337 KQSLKAAAI

-412 KQSLTEAYPE
+412 KQSLAQAYPE

-507 NETQTAFYDELVK
+507 NEAQTAFYDELVK

-563 KTQPVNLTELLDDEI
+563 KTRPIDYNALLDDEI
-578 PYQSG
+578 LFQSE
-583 VSNADDM
+583 AYDT
-590 AQNDN
+590 
-595 ILYQGALQEALDI
+595 QGKA
-608 AEKIS
+608 
-613 RIDAERLAFERK
+613 
-625 DINSELKGRENE
+625 DINTPEF
-637 KVKAVEINRFFADR
+637 KA
-651 KSSKEIS
+651 
-658 IDEVRAVVDANVG
+658 
-671 KNENGVRVLKNSVT
+671 
-685 GETAILSNNSSSK
+685 
-698 MFSTTAQHADDNIG
+698 
-712 GILGKECI
+712 
-720 ANIGRIFDTALLIKT
+720 
-735 TPDAKH
+735 
-741 GTKNRIRRYVNA
+741 
-753 IVSDGETFMVKITV
+753 
-767 KEMADK
+767 
-773 KLELT
+773 
-778 DIEIENNG
+778 
-786 GAYLAAYD
+786 
-794 LKVGRKNTAGNPLGS
+794 
-809 FAAGAEATVA
+809 
-819 HNSGTNISINDLI
+819 
-832 EFVNTYAAENIQIN
+832 
-846 GKEKVVRNSAGKR
+846 
-859 IARTEEGL
+859 
-867 RAFYEWFGDSKVVDE
+867 WFGGSKVVDE
-882 NGKPLVVY
+882 SGQPRVVY
-890 HGSPNKGIQIFD
+890 HGTPNLFSAFD
-902 KNRIGNRDNGFFGK
+902 KAYLPAPSANDPGFYGQ
-916 GFYFTPKDYVA
+916 GFYFADSYPASWRYTRGKGVILPLYLSIKNPLVLDDVYNKTMRDIPIERIKELGIYKKGLETGKYAGFFFDEYVTENRLSKRLSDHAKA
-927 EGYTNTNDIYPDF
+927 EGY
-940 NNQGNEGEVY
+940 
-950 PVYLDVENPKYV
+950 
-962 RDIAEGTID
+962 
-971 TEELIQQGYDGVI
+971 DGI
-984 VYSFEEY
+984 KAG
-991 PESVRESDPY
+991 
-1001 VKETI
+1001 KE
-1006 EEAKGYKNT
+1006 
-1015 WWQLKTFDDEVIG
+1015 FV
-1028 RKYIDEIIV
+1028 V
-1037 FEPEQIKSVYN
+1037 FEPNQIKSVFN
-1048 RGTWDARNDNIYYQT
+1048 RGTWDAGSDNIYYQEQISKNIENMPSIEDFRNPNKDYELPRLNPSDLFKLGKEDKP
-1063 VRAKKTDVSTQ
+1063 VVLKKNIIEKNKNNHPEVDISEYGKILTDTLVDTSEIIQVQPQKKPNYYTFINNNQNDVSVVELSENK
-1074 TDPKQIRADAKKYL
+1074 DNYEVVNFFKVNKKRIDEYRKKAVKDGGDIIITERKPQGAARLSAL
-1088 LDIVRKQNIK
+1088 LNNSDNNIA
-1098 HPVLGKIRVSK
+1098 S
-1109 KGINELINSSGN
+1109 
-1121 LDKLALVP
+1121 
-1129 HLKELIETSAVG
+1129 
-1141 ERENLTHQRKDSI
+1141 
-1154 VAFYPLYN
+1154 
-1162 DAVIDGKPYD
+1162 
-1172 VTTKIGVDE
+1172 
-1181 NGNLF
+1181 
-1186 YTVLLDERTSF
+1186 
-1197 QDSNKETKSKPAKEA
+1197 
-1212 INLSIT
+1212 
-1218 PKEENVN
+1218 KEENVN
-1225 NSLRQRAPKDARGAY
+1225 SSLRQGAPENARGAY
-1240 DAAKRLITLF
+1240 DAAKRLIMLF
-1250 EGADPSTLIHEAAH
+1250 EGADPSTLVHEAAH
-1264 FFLDDMQRF
+1264 FFLDDMRRF

-1297 TKEQNEYFARS
+1297 TTEQNEYFARS

-1322 LKRVFEKFRKWLRT
+1322 LGRVFEKFRKWLRA

-1351 IRKTFDEMLGGRKLD
+1351 IRKTFDEMLGGRRLD
-1366 FAMQLSRERLA
+1366 FAMQMSRERLA
-1377 ENIKAGNIEQTAINK
+1377 EDIKAGNIGQAVINK
-1392 AMRLLEEGKLSKAD
+1392 ALRLLEEGKMSKAD
-1406 MDEMIGRLED
+1406 MEEMIGRLED

-1422 DVKKYLEPFE
+1422 DVKKYLEPFAQ
-1432 KSANRHHEA
+1432 STNRHHEA
-1441 VYDWDYQYYR
+1441 VYEQDYQRYR
-1451 RRLEQGNITPAIVRK
+1451 RRLEKGNVTPAAVRK
-1466 RIDRLL
+1466 KIDRLL
-1472 EWSKPRTQNGK
+1472 EWTKPRTQNGK

-1513 RIDANLRQLEEITQK
+1513 KIDANLQRLEEIAQK

-1602 EQGKGRNW
+1602 DQGQGTNW

-1617 TKRMRRFGLSMF
+1617 AKRMRRFGLSMF

-1635 DVLSMFDKESKSGES
+1635 DVLSMFDKGSKSGES

-1658 FQEEKKMRI
+1658 FQEEKKMRY

-1677 RLMAGALQSAEN
+1677 RLMAGALGSAEN

-1710 GSNAKRFSKDQLLDI
+1710 GSNVKRFSKDQLLDI

-1731 PETREIMVNDDI
+1731 PETREIMVNDDV
-1743 LQFNEEFFARVDEH
+1743 LQFNEEFFSRVDEH
-1757 LSEQDKAVAEALFQ
+1757 LSEQDKAVAGALFQ

-1794 RPYYS
+1794 REFYS
-1799 PRTMDKG
+1799 PRSMDKG

-1838 AFNVLQNYINNAN
+1838 AFNVLQNYINNSN

-1857 DKLQDINAVLGDPE
+1857 DKLQDINAVLGDAE

-1934 AFPAYWENVPTKD
+1934 GFPAYWENVPTKD

-1959 KQAIETLSHSQYMK
+1959 KQAIETLGNSQYMK

-2009 QLGDRGSIYMGGWPL
+2009 QLGDRGSIYMGGWAL
-2024 YKYMLKKTGDPAKA
+2024 YKYMLKKTGDPAQA

-2076 QNQYLRKELTALRGL
+2076 QNQYLRKELTVLRGL
-2091 ATGRMDWDK
+2091 ATKRMDWDK

-2125 DKDAQLRAAALGSLN
+2125 DKDAQLRAAVLGSLN

-2162 YKLGIRE
+2162 YKLGIKE
-2169 LLPPVSVLENGAK
+2169 LFPPVSVLENGAK
-2182 FAYDSWKYY
+2182 FLSDSVKYAV
-2191 RDDISLEDYMEAL
+2191 DDISLEDYMDAL
-2204 QGGIRTAGEATGLP
+2204 RGAVRTAGEATGLP
-2218 LKYPMDVAKANGDYL
+2218 LKYPMDVAMASGDYL
-2233 DEGEYGKA
+2233 EEGEYGKA

-2255 LAE
+2255 LEE